1 MKRGFARP
9 TPEKAPV
16 IKPENIVLPTPLSIP
31 PPEGKPWWI
40 VVVGVVVIGLLGGMI
55 AMTFASGSHVFGGVG
70 AIFPIFMIGGMAM
83 MMFGGRFGGQQQ
95 MSRPKL
101 DAMRA
106 QFMLMLDMLRET
118 AHESADSMDANY
130 RWFHPAPTM
139 LASAV
144 GSSRMWERKP
154 DGKDLNFG
162 VVRVGV
168 GMTRPEVTWGEPQ
181 NMPTDIELE
190 PVTGKALQ
198 EFGRYQSVVYNLP
211 KMISLLVEPW
221 YSLIGGREQV
231 LGLMRAIVCQ
241 LAFSHGPDH
250 VQMVVVSSDLEQ
262 WDWVKWLPH
271 FGDPR
276 RQDAAGNA
284 RMVYSS
290 VREFAA
296 EQAEL
301 FAGRGSFTPR
311 HASSSAQTP
320 TPHTVII
327 ADVTDPQWEFVKSA
341 EGIDGVTFFDLT
353 GASMWAAVPER
364 TLQFDDLG
372 VIEALPRDRD
382 TWMVIDEK
390 PWFFALT
397 DHISIAEAE
406 EFAQKLARWR
416 LAEAYEEIGQRVAHI
431 GARDIMAY
439 YGIDDPADIDFGSL
453 WGSRTDTMGRS
464 RLRAPFGN
472 RSDNG
477 ELLFLDMKSLDEGG
491 DGPHGVMSGTTGSGK
506 STLVRT
512 VIESL
517 MLGHPPQELQFVLAD
532 LKGGSAVKPFA
543 GVPHVSRII
552 TDLEEDQALM
562 ERFLDALWGEIARRK
577 AICDSAGVD
586 DAKEYNSVRSR
597 MRARGQDMPPLPML
611 VVVIDEFYEW
621 FRIMPTAVDVLDSIG
636 RQGRAY
642 WIHLMMASQTI
653 ESRAEKLM
661 ENMGYRLVLKA
672 RTAGAAQAAGVP
684 NAVNLPAQA
693 GLGYFRR
700 SLEDIVRFQA
710 EFLWRDYISRGITI
724 DGEEAPALVHSID
737 YVRPQLFTNLFTPLE
752 VSVGGPDLEPVHS
765 NGEVLEAA
773 DAEAEDEEEG
783 IRTPKVGTVIIDQLR
798 KIDFEPYRLWQPPL
812 SEPVA
817 IDELVNRF
825 IGHQWQQDYGTAR
838 DLVFPLGIIDRPF
851 KHDQPPWTVD
861 TSGPGAN
868 VLILGAGGSGKTT
881 ALQTLICSAAL
892 THTPE
897 QVQFYCL
904 AYSGTALTTVAR
916 LPHVGEVAGPTDP
929 YGVRRTVA
937 ELLALVRERKRSFLE
952 YRIASMDVF
961 RRRKFG
967 GEAGPVPNDG
977 FGDVYLVIDNYRALA
992 EENEVLIEQ
1001 VNLIINQGPS
1011 FGVHVVVSADRESEL
1026 RPPVR
1031 SGFGSRVELRL
1042 AAVEDAKLV
1051 RSRFAK
1057 EVPVKP
1063 GRGMVAV
1070 NYVRLDAD
1078 PQAGLHTL
1086 VARPALGSTPTNVF
1100 ASDSIVDAVSRLA
1113 SGQAP
1118 PIRRLPA
1125 RFGVEQVREL
1135 AARDTR
1141 QGVGA
1146 GGIVWAISELDL
1158 APVYLNFAENAH
1170 LVVTGRR
1177 ECGRTTTLATIM
1189 SEIGRLYAPGTSSA
1203 LAATGRAALCP
1214 GVAGRPAPSA
1224 ADRAGLRVRR
1234 EVRLQPR
1241 RRAGDDERHVRPSGQ
1256 PRTTARLVGGGAAV
1270 ALLVERSGDLPDRRR
1285 HTADAGRF
1293 RFAAAQGR
1301 RLGDPGRRCRPA
1313 RDCHPH
1319 VRRLVVRGQRPD
1331 AAGTAPGER
1340 ATTGD
1345 GRRPRR
1351 GLHPRQDEG
1360 WPAAPWSR
1368 PADGRGH
1375 RCVRPGGG
1383 HRAPQVEAAPPRW
1396 GWLACQPQ
1404 RSGNFLSANVFDGKL
1419 ISGVQSGGSSKSG
1432 ICLSHSA
1439 TTMVSSIR
1447 AR

>member
-9 TPEKAPV
+9 TPEKPPV
-16 IKPENIVLPTPLSIP
+16 IKPENIVLSTPLSIP
-31 PPEGKPWWI
+31 PPEGKPWWLI
-40 VVVGVVVIGLLGGMI
+40 VVGVVVVGLLGGMV
-55 AMTFASGSHVFGGVG
+55 AMVFASGSHVFGGIG
-70 AIFPIFMIGGMAM
+70 SIFPLFMMVGIMM
-83 MMFGGRFGGQQQ
+83 MMFRGMGGGQQQ

-118 AHESADSMDANY
+118 AQESADSMDANY
-130 RWFHPAPTM
+130 RWFHPAPNT
-139 LASAV
+139 LAAAV
-144 GSSRMWERKP
+144 GSPRMWERKP

-211 KMISLLVEPW
+211 KMVSLLVEPW
-221 YSLIGGREQV
+221 YALVGEREQV
-231 LGLMRAIVCQ
+231 LGLMRAIICQ

-250 VQMVVVSSDLEQ
+250 VQMIVVSSDLDQ

-271 FGDPR
+271 FGDSR
-276 RQDAAGNA
+276 RHDAAGNA
-284 RMVYSS
+284 RMVYTS

-327 ADVTDPQWEFVKSA
+327 ADVDDPQWEYVISA
-341 EGIDGVTFFDLT
+341 EGVDGVTFFDLT
-353 GASMWAAVPER
+353 GSSMWTDIPER
-364 TLQFDDLG
+364 KLQFDKTG

-382 TWMVIDEK
+382 TWMVIDDK
-390 PWFFALT
+390 AWFFALT
-397 DHISIAEAE
+397 DQVSIAEAE
-406 EFAQKLARWR
+406 EFAQKLAQWR

-431 GARDIMAY
+431 GARDILSY
-439 YGIDDPADIDFGSL
+439 YGIDDPGNIDFDSL
-453 WGSRTDTMGRS
+453 WASRTDTMGRS

-491 DGPHGVMSGTTGSGK
+491 DCPHGVMSGTTGSGK

-517 MLGHPPQELQFVLAD
+517 MLSHPPEELQFVLAD

-586 DAKEYNSVRSR
+586 DAKEYNSVRAR
-597 MRARGQDMPPLPML
+597 MRARGQDMAPLPML

-693 GLGYFRR
+693 GLGYFRK
-700 SLEDIVRFQA
+700 SLEDIIRFQA
-710 EFLWRDYISRGITI
+710 EFLWRDYFQPGVSI

-737 YVRPQLFTNLFTPLE
+737 YIRPQLFTNSFTPLE
-752 VSVGGPDLEPVHS
+752 VSVGGPDIEPVVAQP
-765 NGEVLEAA
+765 NGEVLES
-773 DAEAEDEEEG
+773 DDIEGGEDEDEEG
-783 IRTPKVGTVIIDQLR
+783 VRTPKVGTVIIDQLR
-798 KIDFEPYRLWQPPL
+798 KIKFEPYRLWQPPL
-812 SEPVA
+812 TQPVA
-817 IDELVNRF
+817 IDDLVNRF
-825 IGHQWQQDYGTAR
+825 LGRPWHKEYGSACN
-838 DLVFPLGIIDRPF
+838 LVFPIGIIDRPY

-892 THTPE
+892 THTPQ

-904 AYSGTALTTVAR
+904 AYSSTALTTVSR
-916 LPHVGEVAGPTDP
+916 IPHVGEVAGPTDP

-952 YRIASMDVF
+952 CGIASMEMF

-967 GEAGPVPNDG
+967 GEAGPVPDDG

-1001 VNLIINQGPS
+1001 VNVIINQGPS
-1011 FGVHVVVSADRESEL
+1011 FGVHVVVTADRESEL

-1031 SGFGSRVELRL
+1031 SGFGSRIELRL

-1057 EVPVKP
+1057 DVPVKP

-1070 NYVRLDAD
+1070 NYVRLDSD

-1086 VARPALGSTPTNVF
+1086 VARPALGSTPDNVF
-1100 ASDSIVDAVSRLA
+1100 ECDSVVAAVSRLTSA
-1113 SGQAP
+1113 QAP
-1118 PIRRLPA
+1118 PVRRLPA

-1135 AARDTR
+1135 ASRDTR

-1146 GGIVWAISELDL
+1146 GGIAWAISELDL
-1158 APVYLNFAENAH
+1158 APVYLNFAENSH
-1170 LVVTGRR
+1170 LMVTGRR

-1189 SEIGRLYAPGTSSA
+1189 SEIGRLYAPGASSA
-1203 LAATGRAALCP
+1203 PPPAPGRPSAQVWLVDPRRQLLTALGSDYVERFAYNLDGVVAMMGELAAALAGREPPPGLSAEELLSRSWWSGPEIFLIVDDIQQLPPGFDSPLHKAVPFVNRAADVGLHVIVTRTFGGWSSAGSDP
-1214 GVAGRPAPSA
+1214 MLRALHQANAPLLVMDADPDEGFIRGKMKGGPLPRGRGLLMAEDTGVFVQVA
-1224 ADRAGLRVRR
+1224 ATEVRR
-1234 EVRLQPR
+1234 
-1241 RRAGDDERHVRPSGQ
+1241 
-1256 PRTTARLVGGGAAV
+1256 
-1270 ALLVERSGDLPDRRR
+1270 
-1285 HTADAGRF
+1285 
-1293 RFAAAQGR
+1293 
-1301 RLGDPGRRCRPA
+1301 
-1313 RDCHPH
+1313 
-1319 VRRLVVRGQRPD
+1319 
-1331 AAGTAPGER
+1331 
-1340 ATTGD
+1340 
-1345 GRRPRR
+1345 
-1351 GLHPRQDEG
+1351 
-1360 WPAAPWSR
+1360 
-1368 PADGRGH
+1368 
-1375 RCVRPGGG
+1375 
-1383 HRAPQVEAAPPRW
+1383 
-1396 GWLACQPQ
+1396 
-1404 RSGNFLSANVFDGKL
+1404 
-1419 ISGVQSGGSSKSG
+1419 
-1432 ICLSHSA
+1432 
-1439 TTMVSSIR
+1439 
-1447 AR
+1447 

>member
-9 TPEKAPV
+9 TPEKPPV
-16 IKPENIVLPTPLSIP
+16 IKPENIVLSTPLSIP
-31 PPEGKPWWI
+31 PPEGKPWWLI
-40 VVVGVVVIGLLGGMI
+40 VVGVVVVGLLGGMV
-55 AMTFASGSHVFGGVG
+55 AMVFASGSHVFGGIG
-70 AIFPIFMIGGMAM
+70 SIFPLFMMVGIMM
-83 MMFGGRFGGQQQ
+83 MMFRGMGGGQQQ

-118 AHESADSMDANY
+118 AQESADSMDANY
-130 RWFHPAPTM
+130 RWFHPAPNT
-139 LASAV
+139 LAAAV
-144 GSSRMWERKP
+144 GSPRMWERKP

-211 KMISLLVEPW
+211 KMVSLLVEPW
-221 YSLIGGREQV
+221 YALVGEREQV
-231 LGLMRAIVCQ
+231 LGLMRAIICQ

-250 VQMVVVSSDLEQ
+250 VQMIVVSSDLDQ

-271 FGDPR
+271 FGDSR
-276 RQDAAGNA
+276 RHDAAGNA
-284 RMVYSS
+284 RMVYTS

-327 ADVTDPQWEFVKSA
+327 ADVDDPQWEYVISA
-341 EGIDGVTFFDLT
+341 EGVDGVTFFDLT
-353 GASMWAAVPER
+353 GSSMWTDIPER
-364 TLQFDDLG
+364 KLQFDKTG

-382 TWMVIDEK
+382 TWMVIDDK
-390 PWFFALT
+390 AWFFALT
-397 DHISIAEAE
+397 DQVSIAEAE
-406 EFAQKLARWR
+406 EFAQKLAQWR

-431 GARDIMAY
+431 GARDILSY
-439 YGIDDPADIDFGSL
+439 YGIDDPGNIDFDSL
-453 WGSRTDTMGRS
+453 WASRTDTMGRS

-517 MLGHPPQELQFVLAD
+517 MLSHPPEELQFVLAD

-586 DAKEYNSVRSR
+586 DAKEYNSVRAR
-597 MRARGQDMPPLPML
+597 MRARGQDMAPLPML

-693 GLGYFRR
+693 GLGYFRK
-700 SLEDIVRFQA
+700 SLEDIIRFQA
-710 EFLWRDYISRGITI
+710 EFLWRDYFQPGVSI

-737 YVRPQLFTNLFTPLE
+737 YIRPQLFTNSFTPLE
-752 VSVGGPDLEPVHS
+752 VSVGGPDIEPVVAQP
-765 NGEVLEAA
+765 NGQVLES
-773 DAEAEDEEEG
+773 DDIEGGEDEDEEG
-783 IRTPKVGTVIIDQLR
+783 VRTPKVGTVIIDQLR
-798 KIDFEPYRLWQPPL
+798 KIKFEPYRLWQPPL
-812 SEPVA
+812 TQPVA
-817 IDELVNRF
+817 IDDLVNRF
-825 IGHQWQQDYGTAR
+825 LGRPWHKEYGSACN
-838 DLVFPLGIIDRPF
+838 LVFPIGIIDRPY

-892 THTPE
+892 THTPQ

-904 AYSGTALTTVAR
+904 AYSSTALTTVSR
-916 LPHVGEVAGPTDP
+916 IPHVGEVAGPTDP

-952 YRIASMDVF
+952 CGIASMEMF

-967 GEAGPVPNDG
+967 GEAGPVPDDG

-1001 VNLIINQGPS
+1001 VNVIINQGPS
-1011 FGVHVVVSADRESEL
+1011 FGVHVVVTADRESEL

-1031 SGFGSRVELRL
+1031 SGFGSRIELRL

-1057 EVPVKP
+1057 DVPVKP

-1070 NYVRLDAD
+1070 NYVRLDSD

-1086 VARPALGSTPTNVF
+1086 VARPALGSTPDNVF
-1100 ASDSIVDAVSRLA
+1100 ECDSVVAAVSRLTSA
-1113 SGQAP
+1113 QAP
-1118 PIRRLPA
+1118 PVRRLPA

-1135 AARDTR
+1135 ASRDTR

-1146 GGIVWAISELDL
+1146 GGIAWAISELDL
-1158 APVYLNFAENAH
+1158 APVYLNFAENSH
-1170 LVVTGRR
+1170 LMVTGRR

-1189 SEIGRLYAPGTSSA
+1189 SEIGRLYAPGASSA
-1203 LAATGRAALCP
+1203 PPPAPGRPSAQVWLVDPRRQLLTALGSDYVERFAYNLDGVVAMMGELAAALAGREPPPGLSAEELLSRSWWSGPEIFLIVDDIQQLPPGFDSPLHKAVPFVNRAADVGLHVIVTRTFGGWSSAGSDP
-1214 GVAGRPAPSA
+1214 MLRALHQANAPLLVMDADPDEGFIRGKMKGGPLPRGRGLLMAEDTGVFVQVA
-1224 ADRAGLRVRR
+1224 ATEVRR
-1234 EVRLQPR
+1234 
-1241 RRAGDDERHVRPSGQ
+1241 
-1256 PRTTARLVGGGAAV
+1256 
-1270 ALLVERSGDLPDRRR
+1270 
-1285 HTADAGRF
+1285 
-1293 RFAAAQGR
+1293 
-1301 RLGDPGRRCRPA
+1301 
-1313 RDCHPH
+1313 
-1319 VRRLVVRGQRPD
+1319 
-1331 AAGTAPGER
+1331 
-1340 ATTGD
+1340 
-1345 GRRPRR
+1345 
-1351 GLHPRQDEG
+1351 
-1360 WPAAPWSR
+1360 
-1368 PADGRGH
+1368 
-1375 RCVRPGGG
+1375 
-1383 HRAPQVEAAPPRW
+1383 
-1396 GWLACQPQ
+1396 
-1404 RSGNFLSANVFDGKL
+1404 
-1419 ISGVQSGGSSKSG
+1419 
-1432 ICLSHSA
+1432 
-1439 TTMVSSIR
+1439 
-1447 AR
+1447 

>member
-9 TPEKAPV
+9 TPEKPPV
-16 IKPENIVLPTPLSIP
+16 IKPENIVLSTPLSIP
-31 PPEGKPWWI
+31 PPEGKPWWLI
-40 VVVGVVVIGLLGGMI
+40 VVGVVVVGLLGGMV
-55 AMTFASGSHVFGGVG
+55 AMVFASGSHVFGGIG
-70 AIFPIFMIGGMAM
+70 SIFPLFMMVGIMM
-83 MMFGGRFGGQQQ
+83 MMFRGMGGGQQQ

-118 AHESADSMDANY
+118 AQESADSMDANY
-130 RWFHPAPTM
+130 RWFHPAPNT
-139 LASAV
+139 LAAAV
-144 GSSRMWERKP
+144 GSPRMWERKP

-211 KMISLLVEPW
+211 KMVSLLVEPW
-221 YSLIGGREQV
+221 YALVGEREQV
-231 LGLMRAIVCQ
+231 LGLMRAIICQ

-250 VQMVVVSSDLEQ
+250 VQMIVVSSDLDQ

-271 FGDPR
+271 FGDSR
-276 RQDAAGNA
+276 RHDAAGNA
-284 RMVYSS
+284 RMVYTS

-327 ADVTDPQWEFVKSA
+327 ADVDDPQWEYVISA
-341 EGIDGVTFFDLT
+341 EGVDGVTFFDLT
-353 GASMWAAVPER
+353 GSSMWTDIPER
-364 TLQFDDLG
+364 KLQFDKTG

-382 TWMVIDEK
+382 TWMVIDDK
-390 PWFFALT
+390 AWFFALT
-397 DHISIAEAE
+397 DQVSIAEAE
-406 EFAQKLARWR
+406 EFAQKLAQWR

-431 GARDIMAY
+431 GARDILSY
-439 YGIDDPADIDFGSL
+439 YGIDDPGNIDFDSL
-453 WGSRTDTMGRS
+453 WASRTDTMGRS

-517 MLGHPPQELQFVLAD
+517 MLSHPPEELQFVLAD

-586 DAKEYNSVRSR
+586 DAKEYNSVRAR
-597 MRARGQDMPPLPML
+597 MRARGQDMAPLPML

-693 GLGYFRR
+693 GLGYFRK
-700 SLEDIVRFQA
+700 SLEDIIRFQA
-710 EFLWRDYISRGITI
+710 EFLWRDYFQPGVSI

-737 YVRPQLFTNLFTPLE
+737 YIRPQLFTNSFTPLE
-752 VSVGGPDLEPVHS
+752 VSVGGPDIEPVVAQP
-765 NGEVLEAA
+765 NGEVLES
-773 DAEAEDEEEG
+773 DDIEGGEDEDEEG
-783 IRTPKVGTVIIDQLR
+783 VRTPKVGTVIIDQLR
-798 KIDFEPYRLWQPPL
+798 KIKFEPYRLWQPPL
-812 SEPVA
+812 TQPVA
-817 IDELVNRF
+817 IDDLVNRF
-825 IGHQWQQDYGTAR
+825 LGRPWHKEYGSACN
-838 DLVFPLGIIDRPF
+838 LVFPIGIIDRPY

-892 THTPE
+892 THTPQ

-904 AYSGTALTTVAR
+904 AYSSTALTTVSR
-916 LPHVGEVAGPTDP
+916 IPHVGEVAGPTDP

-952 YRIASMDVF
+952 CGIASMEMF

-967 GEAGPVPNDG
+967 GEAGPVPDDG

-1001 VNLIINQGPS
+1001 VNVIINQGPS
-1011 FGVHVVVSADRESEL
+1011 FGVHVVVTADRESEL

-1031 SGFGSRVELRL
+1031 SGFGSRIELRL

-1057 EVPVKP
+1057 DVPVKP

-1070 NYVRLDAD
+1070 NYVRLDSD

-1086 VARPALGSTPTNVF
+1086 VARPALGSTPDNVF
-1100 ASDSIVDAVSRLA
+1100 ECDSVVAAVSRLTSA
-1113 SGQAP
+1113 QAP
-1118 PIRRLPA
+1118 PVRRLPA

-1135 AARDTR
+1135 ASRDTR

-1146 GGIVWAISELDL
+1146 GGIAWAISELDL
-1158 APVYLNFAENAH
+1158 APVYLNFAENSH
-1170 LVVTGRR
+1170 LMVTGRR

-1189 SEIGRLYAPGTSSA
+1189 SEIGRLYAPGASSA
-1203 LAATGRAALCP
+1203 PPPAPGRTSAQVWLVDPRRQLLTALGSDYVERFAYNLDGVVAMMGELAAALAGREPPPGLSAEELLSRSWWSGPEIFLIVDDIQQLPPGFDSPLHKAVPFVNRAADVGLHVIVTRTFGGWSSAGSDP
-1214 GVAGRPAPSA
+1214 MLRALHQANAPLLVMDADPDEGFIRGKMKGGPLPRGRGLLMAEDTGVFVQVA
-1224 ADRAGLRVRR
+1224 ATEVRR
-1234 EVRLQPR
+1234 
-1241 RRAGDDERHVRPSGQ
+1241 
-1256 PRTTARLVGGGAAV
+1256 
-1270 ALLVERSGDLPDRRR
+1270 
-1285 HTADAGRF
+1285 
-1293 RFAAAQGR
+1293 
-1301 RLGDPGRRCRPA
+1301 
-1313 RDCHPH
+1313 
-1319 VRRLVVRGQRPD
+1319 
-1331 AAGTAPGER
+1331 
-1340 ATTGD
+1340 
-1345 GRRPRR
+1345 
-1351 GLHPRQDEG
+1351 
-1360 WPAAPWSR
+1360 
-1368 PADGRGH
+1368 
-1375 RCVRPGGG
+1375 
-1383 HRAPQVEAAPPRW
+1383 
-1396 GWLACQPQ
+1396 
-1404 RSGNFLSANVFDGKL
+1404 
-1419 ISGVQSGGSSKSG
+1419 
-1432 ICLSHSA
+1432 
-1439 TTMVSSIR
+1439 
-1447 AR
+1447 

>member
-9 TPEKAPV
+9 TPEKPPV
-16 IKPENIVLPTPLSIP
+16 IKPENIVLSTPLSIP
-31 PPEGKPWWI
+31 PPEGKPWWLI
-40 VVVGVVVIGLLGGMI
+40 VVGVVVVGLLGGMV
-55 AMTFASGSHVFGGVG
+55 AMVFASGSHVFGGIG
-70 AIFPIFMIGGMAM
+70 SIFPLFMMVGIMM
-83 MMFGGRFGGQQQ
+83 MMFRGMGGGQQQ

-118 AHESADSMDANY
+118 AQESADSMDANY
-130 RWFHPAPTM
+130 RWFHPAPNT
-139 LASAV
+139 LAAAV
-144 GSSRMWERKP
+144 GSPRMWERKP

-211 KMISLLVEPW
+211 KMVSLLVEPW
-221 YSLIGGREQV
+221 YALVGEREQV
-231 LGLMRAIVCQ
+231 LGLMRAIICQ

-250 VQMVVVSSDLEQ
+250 VQMIVVSSDLDQ

-271 FGDPR
+271 FGDSR
-276 RQDAAGNA
+276 RHDAAGNA
-284 RMVYSS
+284 RMVYTS

-327 ADVTDPQWEFVKSA
+327 ADVDDPQWEYVISA
-341 EGIDGVTFFDLT
+341 EGVDGVTFFDLT
-353 GASMWAAVPER
+353 GSSMWTDIPER
-364 TLQFDDLG
+364 KLQFDKTG

-382 TWMVIDEK
+382 TWMVIDDK
-390 PWFFALT
+390 AWFFALT
-397 DHISIAEAE
+397 DQVSIAEAE
-406 EFAQKLARWR
+406 EFAQKLAQWR

-431 GARDIMAY
+431 GARDILSY
-439 YGIDDPADIDFGSL
+439 YGIDDPGNIDFDSL
-453 WGSRTDTMGRS
+453 WASRTDTMGRS

-517 MLGHPPQELQFVLAD
+517 MLSHPPEELQFVLAD

-586 DAKEYNSVRSR
+586 DAKEYNSVRAR
-597 MRARGQDMPPLPML
+597 MRARGQDMAPLPML

-693 GLGYFRR
+693 GLGYFRK
-700 SLEDIVRFQA
+700 SLEDIIRFQA
-710 EFLWRDYISRGITI
+710 EFLWRDYFQPGVSI

-737 YVRPQLFTNLFTPLE
+737 YIRPQLFTNSFTPLE
-752 VSVGGPDLEPVHS
+752 VSVGGPDIEPVVAQP
-765 NGEVLEAA
+765 NGEVLES
-773 DAEAEDEEEG
+773 DDIEGGEDEDEEG
-783 IRTPKVGTVIIDQLR
+783 VRTPKVGTVIIDQLR
-798 KIDFEPYRLWQPPL
+798 KIKFEPYRLWQPPL
-812 SEPVA
+812 TQPVA
-817 IDELVNRF
+817 IDDLVNRF
-825 IGHQWQQDYGTAR
+825 LGRPWHKEYGSACN
-838 DLVFPLGIIDRPF
+838 LVFPIGIIDRPY

-868 VLILGAGGSGKTT
+868 VLILGVGGSGKTT

-892 THTPE
+892 THTPQ

-904 AYSGTALTTVAR
+904 AYSSTALTTVSR
-916 LPHVGEVAGPTDP
+916 IPHVGEVAGPTDP

-952 YRIASMDVF
+952 CGIASMEMF

-967 GEAGPVPNDG
+967 GEAGPVPDDG

-1001 VNLIINQGPS
+1001 VNVIINQGPS
-1011 FGVHVVVSADRESEL
+1011 FGVHVVVTADRESEL

-1031 SGFGSRVELRL
+1031 SGFGSRIELRL

-1057 EVPVKP
+1057 DVPVKP

-1070 NYVRLDAD
+1070 NYVRLDSD

-1086 VARPALGSTPTNVF
+1086 VARPALGSTPDNVF
-1100 ASDSIVDAVSRLA
+1100 ECDSVVAAVSRLTSA
-1113 SGQAP
+1113 QAP
-1118 PIRRLPA
+1118 PVRRLPA

-1135 AARDTR
+1135 ASRDTR

-1146 GGIVWAISELDL
+1146 GGIAWAISELDL
-1158 APVYLNFAENAH
+1158 APVYLNFAENSH
-1170 LVVTGRR
+1170 LMVTGRR

-1189 SEIGRLYAPGTSSA
+1189 SEIGRLYAPGASSA
-1203 LAATGRAALCP
+1203 PPPAPGRPSAQVWLVDPRRQLLTALGSDYVERFAYNLDGVVAMMGELAAALAGREPPPGLSAEELLSRSWWSGPEIFLIVDDIQQLPPGFDSPLHKAVPFVNRAADVGLHVIVTRTFGGWSSAGSDP
-1214 GVAGRPAPSA
+1214 MLRALHQANAPLLVMDADPDEGFIRGKMKGGPLPRGRGLLMAEDTGVFVQVA
-1224 ADRAGLRVRR
+1224 ATEVRR
-1234 EVRLQPR
+1234 
-1241 RRAGDDERHVRPSGQ
+1241 
-1256 PRTTARLVGGGAAV
+1256 
-1270 ALLVERSGDLPDRRR
+1270 
-1285 HTADAGRF
+1285 
-1293 RFAAAQGR
+1293 
-1301 RLGDPGRRCRPA
+1301 
-1313 RDCHPH
+1313 
-1319 VRRLVVRGQRPD
+1319 
-1331 AAGTAPGER
+1331 
-1340 ATTGD
+1340 
-1345 GRRPRR
+1345 
-1351 GLHPRQDEG
+1351 
-1360 WPAAPWSR
+1360 
-1368 PADGRGH
+1368 
-1375 RCVRPGGG
+1375 
-1383 HRAPQVEAAPPRW
+1383 
-1396 GWLACQPQ
+1396 
-1404 RSGNFLSANVFDGKL
+1404 
-1419 ISGVQSGGSSKSG
+1419 
-1432 ICLSHSA
+1432 
-1439 TTMVSSIR
+1439 
-1447 AR
+1447 

>member
-9 TPEKAPV
+9 TPEKPPV
-16 IKPENIVLPTPLSIP
+16 IKPENIVLSTPLSIP
-31 PPEGKPWWI
+31 PPEGKPWWLI
-40 VVVGVVVIGLLGGMI
+40 VVGVVVVGLLGGMV
-55 AMTFASGSHVFGGVG
+55 AMVFASGSHVFGGIG
-70 AIFPIFMIGGMAM
+70 SIFPLFMMVGIMM
-83 MMFGGRFGGQQQ
+83 MMFRGMGGGQQQ

-118 AHESADSMDANY
+118 AQESADSMDANY
-130 RWFHPAPTM
+130 RWFHPAPNT
-139 LASAV
+139 LAAAV
-144 GSSRMWERKP
+144 GSPRMWERKP

-211 KMISLLVEPW
+211 KMVSLLVEPW
-221 YSLIGGREQV
+221 YALVGEREQV
-231 LGLMRAIVCQ
+231 LGLMRAIICQ

-250 VQMVVVSSDLEQ
+250 VQMIVVSSDLDQ

-271 FGDPR
+271 FGDSR
-276 RQDAAGNA
+276 RHDAAGNA
-284 RMVYSS
+284 RMVYTS

-327 ADVTDPQWEFVKSA
+327 ADVDDPQWEYVISA
-341 EGIDGVTFFDLT
+341 EGVDGVTFFDLT
-353 GASMWAAVPER
+353 GSSMWTDIPER
-364 TLQFDDLG
+364 KLQFDKTG

-382 TWMVIDEK
+382 TWMVIDDK
-390 PWFFALT
+390 AWFFALT
-397 DHISIAEAE
+397 DQVSIAEAE
-406 EFAQKLARWR
+406 EFAQKLAQWR

-431 GARDIMAY
+431 GARDILSY
-439 YGIDDPADIDFGSL
+439 YGIDDPGNIDFDSL
-453 WGSRTDTMGRS
+453 WASRTDTMGRS

-517 MLGHPPQELQFVLAD
+517 MLSHPPEELQFVLAD

-586 DAKEYNSVRSR
+586 DAKEYNSVRAR
-597 MRARGQDMPPLPML
+597 MRARGQDMAPLPML

-672 RTAGAAQAAGVP
+672 RTAGAAHAAGVP

-693 GLGYFRR
+693 GLGYFRK
-700 SLEDIVRFQA
+700 SLEDIIRFQA
-710 EFLWRDYISRGITI
+710 EFLWRDYFQPGVSI

-737 YVRPQLFTNLFTPLE
+737 YIRPQLFTNSFTPLE
-752 VSVGGPDLEPVHS
+752 VSVGGPDIEPVVAQP
-765 NGEVLEAA
+765 NGEVLES
-773 DAEAEDEEEG
+773 DDIEGGEDEDEEG
-783 IRTPKVGTVIIDQLR
+783 VRTPKVGTVIIDQLR
-798 KIDFEPYRLWQPPL
+798 KIKFEPYRLWQPPL
-812 SEPVA
+812 TQPVA
-817 IDELVNRF
+817 IDDLVNRF
-825 IGHQWQQDYGTAR
+825 LGRPWHKEYGSACN
-838 DLVFPLGIIDRPF
+838 LVFPIGIIDRPY

-892 THTPE
+892 THTPQ

-904 AYSGTALTTVAR
+904 AYSSTALTTVSR
-916 LPHVGEVAGPTDP
+916 IPHVGEVAGPTDP

-952 YRIASMDVF
+952 CGIASMEMF

-967 GEAGPVPNDG
+967 GEAGPVPDDG

-1001 VNLIINQGPS
+1001 VNVIINQGPS
-1011 FGVHVVVSADRESEL
+1011 FGVHVVVTADRESEL

-1031 SGFGSRVELRL
+1031 SGFGSRIELRL

-1057 EVPVKP
+1057 DVPVKP

-1070 NYVRLDAD
+1070 NYVRLDSD

-1086 VARPALGSTPTNVF
+1086 VARPALGSTPDNVF
-1100 ASDSIVDAVSRLA
+1100 ECDSVVAAVSRLTSA
-1113 SGQAP
+1113 QAP
-1118 PIRRLPA
+1118 PVRRLPA

-1135 AARDTR
+1135 ASRDTR

-1146 GGIVWAISELDL
+1146 GGIAWAISELDL
-1158 APVYLNFAENAH
+1158 APVYLNFAENSH
-1170 LVVTGRR
+1170 LMVTGRR

-1189 SEIGRLYAPGTSSA
+1189 SEIGRLYAPGASSA
-1203 LAATGRAALCP
+1203 PPPAPGRPSAQVWLVDPRRQLLTALGSDYVERFAYNLDGVVAMMGELAAALAGREPPPGLSAEELLSRSWWSGPEIFLIVDDIQQLPPGFDSPLHKAVPFVNRAADVGLHVIVTRTFGGWSSAGSDP
-1214 GVAGRPAPSA
+1214 MLRALHQANAPLLVMDADPDEGFIRGKMKGGPLPRGRGLLMAEDTGVFVQVA
-1224 ADRAGLRVRR
+1224 ATEVRR
-1234 EVRLQPR
+1234 
-1241 RRAGDDERHVRPSGQ
+1241 
-1256 PRTTARLVGGGAAV
+1256 
-1270 ALLVERSGDLPDRRR
+1270 
-1285 HTADAGRF
+1285 
-1293 RFAAAQGR
+1293 
-1301 RLGDPGRRCRPA
+1301 
-1313 RDCHPH
+1313 
-1319 VRRLVVRGQRPD
+1319 
-1331 AAGTAPGER
+1331 
-1340 ATTGD
+1340 
-1345 GRRPRR
+1345 
-1351 GLHPRQDEG
+1351 
-1360 WPAAPWSR
+1360 
-1368 PADGRGH
+1368 
-1375 RCVRPGGG
+1375 
-1383 HRAPQVEAAPPRW
+1383 
-1396 GWLACQPQ
+1396 
-1404 RSGNFLSANVFDGKL
+1404 
-1419 ISGVQSGGSSKSG
+1419 
-1432 ICLSHSA
+1432 
-1439 TTMVSSIR
+1439 
-1447 AR
+1447 

>member
-9 TPEKAPV
+9 TPEKPPV
-16 IKPENIVLPTPLSIP
+16 IKPENIVLSTPLSIP
-31 PPEGKPWWI
+31 PPEGKPWWLI
-40 VVVGVVVIGLLGGMI
+40 VVGVVVVGLLGGMV
-55 AMTFASGSHVFGGVG
+55 AMVFASGSHVFGGIG
-70 AIFPIFMIGGMAM
+70 SIFPLFMMVGIMM
-83 MMFGGRFGGQQQ
+83 MMFRGMGGGQQQ

-118 AHESADSMDANY
+118 AQESADSMDANY
-130 RWFHPAPTM
+130 RWFHPAPNT
-139 LASAV
+139 LAAAV
-144 GSSRMWERKP
+144 GSPRMWERKP

-211 KMISLLVEPW
+211 KMVSLLVEPW
-221 YSLIGGREQV
+221 YALVGEREQV
-231 LGLMRAIVCQ
+231 LGLMRAIICQ

-250 VQMVVVSSDLEQ
+250 VQMIVVSSDLDQ

-271 FGDPR
+271 FGDSR
-276 RQDAAGNA
+276 RHDAAGNA
-284 RMVYSS
+284 RMVYTS

-327 ADVTDPQWEFVKSA
+327 ADVDDPQWEYVISA
-341 EGIDGVTFFDLT
+341 EGVDGVTFFDLT
-353 GASMWAAVPER
+353 GSSMWTDIPER
-364 TLQFDDLG
+364 KLQFDKTG

-382 TWMVIDEK
+382 TWMVIDDK
-390 PWFFALT
+390 AWFFALT
-397 DHISIAEAE
+397 DQVSIAEAE
-406 EFAQKLARWR
+406 EFAQKLAQWR

-431 GARDIMAY
+431 GARDILSY
-439 YGIDDPADIDFGSL
+439 YGIDDPGNIDFDSL
-453 WGSRTDTMGRS
+453 WASRTDTMGRS

-517 MLGHPPQELQFVLAD
+517 MLSHPPEELQFVLAD

-586 DAKEYNSVRSR
+586 DAKEYNSVRAR
-597 MRARGQDMPPLPML
+597 MRARGQDMAPLPML

-693 GLGYFRR
+693 GLGYFRK
-700 SLEDIVRFQA
+700 SLEDIIRFQA
-710 EFLWRDYISRGITI
+710 EFLWRDYFQPGVSI

-737 YVRPQLFTNLFTPLE
+737 YIRPQLFTNSFTPLE
-752 VSVGGPDLEPVHS
+752 VSVGGPDIEPVVAQP
-765 NGEVLEAA
+765 NGEVLES
-773 DAEAEDEEEG
+773 DDIEGGEDEDEEG
-783 IRTPKVGTVIIDQLR
+783 VRTPKVGTVIIDQLR
-798 KIDFEPYRLWQPPL
+798 KIKFEPYRLWQPPL
-812 SEPVA
+812 TQPVA
-817 IDELVNRF
+817 IDDLVNRF
-825 IGHQWQQDYGTAR
+825 LGRPWHKEYGSACN
-838 DLVFPLGIIDRPF
+838 LVFPIGIIDRPY

-892 THTPE
+892 THTPQ

-904 AYSGTALTTVAR
+904 AYSSTALTTVSR
-916 LPHVGEVAGPTDP
+916 IPHVGEVAGPTDP

-952 YRIASMDVF
+952 CGIASMEMF

-967 GEAGPVPNDG
+967 GEAGPVPDDG

-1001 VNLIINQGPS
+1001 VNVIINQGPS
-1011 FGVHVVVSADRESEL
+1011 FGVHVVVTADRESEL

-1031 SGFGSRVELRL
+1031 SGFGSRIELRL
-1042 AAVEDAKLV
+1042 AAVEDAKLA

-1057 EVPVKP
+1057 DVPVKP

-1070 NYVRLDAD
+1070 NYVRLDSD

-1086 VARPALGSTPTNVF
+1086 VARPALGSTPDNVF
-1100 ASDSIVDAVSRLA
+1100 ECDSVVAAVSRLTSA
-1113 SGQAP
+1113 QAP
-1118 PIRRLPA
+1118 PVRRLPA

-1135 AARDTR
+1135 ASRDTR

-1146 GGIVWAISELDL
+1146 GGIAWAISELDL
-1158 APVYLNFAENAH
+1158 APVYLNFAENSH
-1170 LVVTGRR
+1170 LMVTGRR

-1189 SEIGRLYAPGTSSA
+1189 SEIGRLYAPGASSA
-1203 LAATGRAALCP
+1203 PPPAPGRPSAQVWLVDPRRQLLTALGSDYVERFAYNLDGVVAMMGELAAALAGREPPPGLSAEELLSRSWWSGPEIFLIVDDIQQLPPGFDSPLHKAVPFVNRAADVGLHVIVTRTFGGWSSAGSDP
-1214 GVAGRPAPSA
+1214 MLRALHQANAPLLVMDADPDEGFIRGKMKGGPLPRGRGLLMAEDTGVFVQVA
-1224 ADRAGLRVRR
+1224 ATEVRR
-1234 EVRLQPR
+1234 
-1241 RRAGDDERHVRPSGQ
+1241 
-1256 PRTTARLVGGGAAV
+1256 
-1270 ALLVERSGDLPDRRR
+1270 
-1285 HTADAGRF
+1285 
-1293 RFAAAQGR
+1293 
-1301 RLGDPGRRCRPA
+1301 
-1313 RDCHPH
+1313 
-1319 VRRLVVRGQRPD
+1319 
-1331 AAGTAPGER
+1331 
-1340 ATTGD
+1340 
-1345 GRRPRR
+1345 
-1351 GLHPRQDEG
+1351 
-1360 WPAAPWSR
+1360 
-1368 PADGRGH
+1368 
-1375 RCVRPGGG
+1375 
-1383 HRAPQVEAAPPRW
+1383 
-1396 GWLACQPQ
+1396 
-1404 RSGNFLSANVFDGKL
+1404 
-1419 ISGVQSGGSSKSG
+1419 
-1432 ICLSHSA
+1432 
-1439 TTMVSSIR
+1439 
-1447 AR
+1447 

>member
-9 TPEKAPV
+9 TPEKPPV
-16 IKPENIVLPTPLSIP
+16 IKPENIVLSTPLSIP
-31 PPEGKPWWI
+31 PPEGKPWWLI
-40 VVVGVVVIGLLGGMI
+40 VVGVVVVGLLGGMV
-55 AMTFASGSHVFGGVG
+55 AMVFASGSHVFGGIG
-70 AIFPIFMIGGMAM
+70 SIFPLFMMVGIMM
-83 MMFGGRFGGQQQ
+83 MMFRGMGGGQQQ

-106 QFMLMLDMLRET
+106 QFMLMRDMLRET
-118 AHESADSMDANY
+118 AQESADSMDANY
-130 RWFHPAPTM
+130 RWFHPAPNT
-139 LASAV
+139 LAAAV
-144 GSSRMWERKP
+144 GSPRMWERKP

-211 KMISLLVEPW
+211 KMVSLLVEPW
-221 YSLIGGREQV
+221 YALVGEREQV
-231 LGLMRAIVCQ
+231 LGLMRAIICQ

-250 VQMVVVSSDLEQ
+250 VQMIVVSSDLDQ

-271 FGDPR
+271 FGDSR
-276 RQDAAGNA
+276 RHDAAGNA
-284 RMVYSS
+284 RMVYTS

-327 ADVTDPQWEFVKSA
+327 ADVDDPQWEYVISA
-341 EGIDGVTFFDLT
+341 EGVDGVTFFDLT
-353 GASMWAAVPER
+353 GSSMWTDIPER
-364 TLQFDDLG
+364 KLQFDKTG

-382 TWMVIDEK
+382 TWMVIDDK
-390 PWFFALT
+390 AWFFALT
-397 DHISIAEAE
+397 DQVSIAEAE
-406 EFAQKLARWR
+406 EFAQKLAQWR

-431 GARDIMAY
+431 GARDILSY
-439 YGIDDPADIDFGSL
+439 YGIDDPGNIDFDSL
-453 WGSRTDTMGRS
+453 WASRTDTMGRS

-517 MLGHPPQELQFVLAD
+517 MLSHPPEELQFVLAD

-586 DAKEYNSVRSR
+586 DAKEYNSVRAR
-597 MRARGQDMPPLPML
+597 MRARGQDMAPLPML

-693 GLGYFRR
+693 GLGYFRK
-700 SLEDIVRFQA
+700 SLEDIIRFQA
-710 EFLWRDYISRGITI
+710 EFLWRDYFQPGVSI

-737 YVRPQLFTNLFTPLE
+737 YIRPQLFTNSFTPLE
-752 VSVGGPDLEPVHS
+752 VSVGGPDIEPVVAQP
-765 NGEVLEAA
+765 NGEVLES
-773 DAEAEDEEEG
+773 DDIEGGEDEDEEG
-783 IRTPKVGTVIIDQLR
+783 VRTPKVGTVIIDQLR
-798 KIDFEPYRLWQPPL
+798 KIKFEPYRLWQPPL
-812 SEPVA
+812 TQPVA
-817 IDELVNRF
+817 IDDLVNRF
-825 IGHQWQQDYGTAR
+825 LGRPWHKEYGSACN
-838 DLVFPLGIIDRPF
+838 LVFPIGIIDRPY

-892 THTPE
+892 THTPQ

-904 AYSGTALTTVAR
+904 AYSSTALTTVSR
-916 LPHVGEVAGPTDP
+916 IPHVGEVAGPTDP

-952 YRIASMDVF
+952 CGIASMEMF

-967 GEAGPVPNDG
+967 GEAGPVPDDG

-1001 VNLIINQGPS
+1001 VNVIINQGPS
-1011 FGVHVVVSADRESEL
+1011 FGVHVVVTADRESEL

-1031 SGFGSRVELRL
+1031 SGFGSRIELRL

-1057 EVPVKP
+1057 DVPVKP

-1070 NYVRLDAD
+1070 NYVRLDSD

-1086 VARPALGSTPTNVF
+1086 VARPALGSTPDNVF
-1100 ASDSIVDAVSRLA
+1100 ECDSVVAAVSRLTSA
-1113 SGQAP
+1113 QAP
-1118 PIRRLPA
+1118 PVRRLPA

-1135 AARDTR
+1135 ASRDTR

-1146 GGIVWAISELDL
+1146 GGIAWAISELDL
-1158 APVYLNFAENAH
+1158 APVYLNFAENSH
-1170 LVVTGRR
+1170 LMVTGRR

-1189 SEIGRLYAPGTSSA
+1189 SEIGRLYAPGASSA
-1203 LAATGRAALCP
+1203 PPPAPGRPSAQVWLVDPRRQLLTALGSDYVERFAYNLDGVVAMMGELAAALAGREPPPGLSAEELLSRSWWSGPEIFLIVDDIQQLPPGFDSPLHKAVPFVNRAADVGLHVIVTRTFGGWSSAGSDP
-1214 GVAGRPAPSA
+1214 MLRALHQANAPLLVMDADPDEGFIRGKMKGGPLPRGRGLLMAEDTGVFVQVA
-1224 ADRAGLRVRR
+1224 ATEVRR
-1234 EVRLQPR
+1234 
-1241 RRAGDDERHVRPSGQ
+1241 
-1256 PRTTARLVGGGAAV
+1256 
-1270 ALLVERSGDLPDRRR
+1270 
-1285 HTADAGRF
+1285 
-1293 RFAAAQGR
+1293 
-1301 RLGDPGRRCRPA
+1301 
-1313 RDCHPH
+1313 
-1319 VRRLVVRGQRPD
+1319 
-1331 AAGTAPGER
+1331 
-1340 ATTGD
+1340 
-1345 GRRPRR
+1345 
-1351 GLHPRQDEG
+1351 
-1360 WPAAPWSR
+1360 
-1368 PADGRGH
+1368 
-1375 RCVRPGGG
+1375 
-1383 HRAPQVEAAPPRW
+1383 
-1396 GWLACQPQ
+1396 
-1404 RSGNFLSANVFDGKL
+1404 
-1419 ISGVQSGGSSKSG
+1419 
-1432 ICLSHSA
+1432 
-1439 TTMVSSIR
+1439 
-1447 AR
+1447 

>member
-9 TPEKAPV
+9 TPEKPPV
-16 IKPENIVLPTPLSIP
+16 IKPENIVLSTPLSIP
-31 PPEGKPWWI
+31 PPEGKPWWLI
-40 VVVGVVVIGLLGGMI
+40 VVGVVVVGLLGGMV
-55 AMTFASGSHVFGGVG
+55 AMVFASGSHVFGGIG
-70 AIFPIFMIGGMAM
+70 SIFPLFMMVGIMM
-83 MMFGGRFGGQQQ
+83 MMFRGMGGGQQQ

-118 AHESADSMDANY
+118 AQESADSMDANY
-130 RWFHPAPTM
+130 RWFHPAPNT
-139 LASAV
+139 LAAAV
-144 GSSRMWERKP
+144 GSPRMWERKP

-211 KMISLLVEPW
+211 KMVSLLVEPW
-221 YSLIGGREQV
+221 YALVGEREQV
-231 LGLMRAIVCQ
+231 LGLMRAIICQ

-250 VQMVVVSSDLEQ
+250 VQMIVVSSDLDQ

-271 FGDPR
+271 FGDSR
-276 RQDAAGNA
+276 RHDAAGNA
-284 RMVYSS
+284 RMVYTS

-327 ADVTDPQWEFVKSA
+327 ADVDDPQWEYVISA
-341 EGIDGVTFFDLT
+341 EGVDGVTFFDLT
-353 GASMWAAVPER
+353 GSSMWTDIPER
-364 TLQFDDLG
+364 KLQFDKTG

-382 TWMVIDEK
+382 TWMVIDDK
-390 PWFFALT
+390 AWFFALT
-397 DHISIAEAE
+397 DQVSIAEAE
-406 EFAQKLARWR
+406 EFAQKLAQWR

-431 GARDIMAY
+431 GARDILSY
-439 YGIDDPADIDFGSL
+439 YGIDDPGNIDFDSL
-453 WGSRTDTMGRS
+453 WASRTDTMGRS

-517 MLGHPPQELQFVLAD
+517 MLSHPPEELQFVLAD

-586 DAKEYNSVRSR
+586 DAKEYNSVRAR
-597 MRARGQDMPPLPML
+597 MRARGQDMAPLPML

-693 GLGYFRR
+693 GLGYFRK
-700 SLEDIVRFQA
+700 SLEDIIRFQA
-710 EFLWRDYISRGITI
+710 EFLWRDYFQPGVSI

-737 YVRPQLFTNLFTPLE
+737 YIRPQLFTNSFTPLE
-752 VSVGGPDLEPVHS
+752 VSVGGPDIEPVVAQP
-765 NGEVLEAA
+765 NGEVLES
-773 DAEAEDEEEG
+773 DDIEGGEDEDEEG
-783 IRTPKVGTVIIDQLR
+783 VRTPKVGTVIIDQLR
-798 KIDFEPYRLWQPPL
+798 KIKFEPYRLWQPPL
-812 SEPVA
+812 TQPVA
-817 IDELVNRF
+817 IDDLVNRF
-825 IGHQWQQDYGTAR
+825 LGRPWHKEYGSACN
-838 DLVFPLGIIDRPF
+838 LVFPIGIIDRPY

-892 THTPE
+892 THTPQ

-904 AYSGTALTTVAR
+904 AYSSTALTTVSR
-916 LPHVGEVAGPTDP
+916 IPHVGEVAGPTDP
-929 YGVRRTVA
+929 YGVRRSVA

-952 YRIASMDVF
+952 CGIASMEMF

-967 GEAGPVPNDG
+967 GEAGPVPDDG

-1001 VNLIINQGPS
+1001 VNVIINQGPS
-1011 FGVHVVVSADRESEL
+1011 FGVHVVVTADRESEL

-1031 SGFGSRVELRL
+1031 SGFGSRIELRL

-1057 EVPVKP
+1057 DVPVKP

-1070 NYVRLDAD
+1070 NYVRLDSD

-1086 VARPALGSTPTNVF
+1086 VARPALGSTPDNVF
-1100 ASDSIVDAVSRLA
+1100 ECDSVVAAVSRLTSA
-1113 SGQAP
+1113 QAP
-1118 PIRRLPA
+1118 PVRRLPA

-1135 AARDTR
+1135 ASRDTR

-1146 GGIVWAISELDL
+1146 GGIAWAISELDL
-1158 APVYLNFAENAH
+1158 APVYLNFAENSH
-1170 LVVTGRR
+1170 LMVTGRR

-1189 SEIGRLYAPGTSSA
+1189 SEIGRLYAPGASSA
-1203 LAATGRAALCP
+1203 PPPAPGRPSAQVWLVDPRRQLLTALGSDYVERFAYNLDGVVAMMGELAAALAGREPPPGLSAEELLSRSWWSGPEIFLIVDDIQQLPPGFDSPLHKAVPFVNRAADVGLHVIFTRTFGGWSSAGSDP
-1214 GVAGRPAPSA
+1214 MLRALHQANAPLLVMDADPDEGFIRGKMKGGPLPRGRGLLMAEDTGVFVQVA
-1224 ADRAGLRVRR
+1224 ATEVRR
-1234 EVRLQPR
+1234 
-1241 RRAGDDERHVRPSGQ
+1241 
-1256 PRTTARLVGGGAAV
+1256 
-1270 ALLVERSGDLPDRRR
+1270 
-1285 HTADAGRF
+1285 
-1293 RFAAAQGR
+1293 
-1301 RLGDPGRRCRPA
+1301 
-1313 RDCHPH
+1313 
-1319 VRRLVVRGQRPD
+1319 
-1331 AAGTAPGER
+1331 
-1340 ATTGD
+1340 
-1345 GRRPRR
+1345 
-1351 GLHPRQDEG
+1351 
-1360 WPAAPWSR
+1360 
-1368 PADGRGH
+1368 
-1375 RCVRPGGG
+1375 
-1383 HRAPQVEAAPPRW
+1383 
-1396 GWLACQPQ
+1396 
-1404 RSGNFLSANVFDGKL
+1404 
-1419 ISGVQSGGSSKSG
+1419 
-1432 ICLSHSA
+1432 
-1439 TTMVSSIR
+1439 
-1447 AR
+1447 

>member
-31 PPEGKPWWI
+31 PPEGKPWWLI
-40 VVVGVVVIGLLGGMI
+40 VVGVVVVGLLGGMV
-55 AMTFASGSHVFGGVG
+55 AMVFASGSHVFGGVG
-70 AIFPIFMIGGMAM
+70 SIFPIFMMVGIMM
-83 MMFGGRFGGQQQ
+83 MMFRSVGAGGQQQ

-118 AHESADSMDANY
+118 AQESADSMDSNY
-130 RWFHPAPTM
+130 RWFHPAPST
-139 LASAV
+139 LAAAV
-144 GSSRMWERKP
+144 GSPRMWERKP

-221 YSLIGGREQV
+221 YALVGEREQA
-231 LGLMRAIVCQ
+231 LGLMRAIICQ
-241 LAFSHGPDH
+241 LTFSHGPDH
-250 VQMVVVSSDLEQ
+250 VQFIVVSSDLAE
-262 WDWVKWLPH
+262 WEWVKWLPH
-271 FGDPR
+271 FGDSR
-276 RQDAAGNA
+276 RYDAAGNA

-296 EQAEL
+296 EQGEL

-327 ADVTDPQWEFVKSA
+327 CDVDDPQWEYVISA
-341 EGIDGVTFFDLT
+341 EGVDGVTFFDLT
-353 GASMWAAVPER
+353 GSPMWTNVPER
-364 TLQFDDLG
+364 KLEFDKTG

-382 TWMVIDEK
+382 TWVVIDDNA
-390 PWFFALT
+390 WFFALT
-397 DHISIAEAE
+397 DHVSIAEAE
-406 EFAQKLARWR
+406 EFGQKLAQWR

-431 GARDIMAY
+431 GARDILAY
-439 YGIDDPADIDFGSL
+439 YGIDDPGNIDFDYL
-453 WGSRTDTMGRS
+453 WGSRTDSMGRS

-517 MLGHPPQELQFVLAD
+517 MLGHPPEELQFVLAD

-586 DAKEYNSVRSR
+586 DAKEYNSVRGR
-597 MRARGQDMPPLPML
+597 MRARGQDMAPLPML

-693 GLGYFRR
+693 GLGYFRK
-700 SLEDIVRFQA
+700 SLEDIIRFQA
-710 EFLWRDYISRGITI
+710 EFLWRDYFQPGITV
-724 DGEEAPALVHSID
+724 DGEEAPVLVHSID
-737 YVRPQLFTNLFTPLE
+737 YIRPQLFTNSFTPLE
-752 VSVGGPDLEPVHS
+752 VTVGGPEIDKVVAHA
-765 NGEVLEAA
+765 NGEVVEE
-773 DAEAEDEEEG
+773 AEAEAEAEEEG
-783 IRTPKVGTVIIDQLR
+783 IRVPKVGTVIIDQLR
-798 KIDFEPYRLWQPPL
+798 RINFEPYRLWQPPL
-812 SEPVA
+812 TQPVA
-817 IDELVNRF
+817 IDDLVNWF
-825 IGHQWQQDYGTAR
+825 LGHPWQKEYGSAR
-838 DLVFPLGIIDRPF
+838 NLVFPIGVIDRPF

-861 TSGPGAN
+861 TSGPGSN

-881 ALQTLICSAAL
+881 ALQTLISSAAL
-892 THTPE
+892 THTPD
-897 QVQFYCL
+897 QVQVYCL
-904 AYSGTALTTVAR
+904 AYSSTALTTVSK

-952 YRIASMDVF
+952 YGIASMEMF

-1011 FGVHVVVSADRESEL
+1011 FGVHVVVTADRESEL

-1057 EVPVKP
+1057 DVPVKP

-1070 NYVRLDAD
+1070 NYVRLDSD

-1086 VARPALGSTPTNVF
+1086 VARPAMGSTPTNVF
-1100 ASDSIVDAVSRLA
+1100 ECDSVVAAVSRLTT
-1113 SGQAP
+1113 SQAP
-1118 PIRRLPA
+1118 PVRRLPA
-1125 RFGVEQVREL
+1125 SFGVDQVRQL

-1141 QGVGA
+1141 QGVGV
-1146 GGIVWAISELDL
+1146 GGIAWAISELDL
-1158 APVYLNFAENAH
+1158 QPVYLNFAENSH
-1170 LVVTGRR
+1170 LMVTGRR

-1189 SEIGRLYAPGTSSA
+1189 SEIGRLYAPGATSVPAPPPGQPSA
-1203 LAATGRAALCP
+1203 QVWLIDPRRQLLTALGSNYVERFAYNLDGVQAKMGELAAVL
-1214 GVAGRPAPSA
+1214 AGREPPPGLSA
-1224 ADRAGLRVRR
+1224 EELLSRSWWSGPEIFLIV
-1234 EVRLQPR
+1234 
-1241 RRAGDDERHVRPSGQ
+1241 DDIQ
-1256 PRTTARLVGGGAAV
+1256 Q
-1270 ALLVERSGDLPDRRR
+1270 LP
-1285 HTADAGRF
+1285 
-1293 RFAAAQGR
+1293 
-1301 RLGDPGRRCRPA
+1301 PGFDSP
-1313 RDCHPH
+1313 
-1319 VRRLVVRGQRPD
+1319 
-1331 AAGTAPGER
+1331 
-1340 ATTGD
+1340 
-1345 GRRPRR
+1345 
-1351 GLHPRQDEG
+1351 LHK
-1360 WPAAPWSR
+1360 AAPWVNR
-1368 PADGRGH
+1368 AADVGLHVIVTRSFGGWSSAGSDPMLRALHQANAPLLVMDADPDEGFIRGKMKGGPLPRGRGLLMAEDTGVFVQVALTE
-1375 RCVRPGGG
+1375 VR
-1383 HRAPQVEAAPPRW
+1383 
-1396 GWLACQPQ
+1396 
-1404 RSGNFLSANVFDGKL
+1404 K
-1419 ISGVQSGGSSKSG
+1419 
-1432 ICLSHSA
+1432 
-1439 TTMVSSIR
+1439 
-1447 AR
+1447 

>member
-9 TPEKAPV
+9 TPEKPPV
-16 IKPENIVLPTPLSIP
+16 IKPENIVLSTPLSIP
-31 PPEGKPWWI
+31 PPEGKPWWLI
-40 VVVGVVVIGLLGGMI
+40 VVGVVVVGLLGGMV
-55 AMTFASGSHVFGGVG
+55 AMVFASGSHVFGGIG
-70 AIFPIFMIGGMAM
+70 SIFPLFMMVGIMM
-83 MMFGGRFGGQQQ
+83 MMFRGMGGGQQQ

-118 AHESADSMDANY
+118 AQESADSMDANY
-130 RWFHPAPTM
+130 RWFHPAPNT
-139 LASAV
+139 LAAAV
-144 GSSRMWERKP
+144 GSPRMWERKP

-211 KMISLLVEPW
+211 KMVSLLVEPW
-221 YSLIGGREQV
+221 YALVGEREQV
-231 LGLMRAIVCQ
+231 LGLMRAIICQ

-250 VQMVVVSSDLEQ
+250 VQMIVVSSDLDQ

-271 FGDPR
+271 FGDSR
-276 RQDAAGNA
+276 RHDAAGNA
-284 RMVYSS
+284 RMVYTS

-327 ADVTDPQWEFVKSA
+327 ADVDDPQWEYVISA
-341 EGIDGVTFFDLT
+341 EGVDGVTFFDLT
-353 GASMWAAVPER
+353 GSSMWTDIPER
-364 TLQFDDLG
+364 KLQFDKTG

-382 TWMVIDEK
+382 TWMVIDDK
-390 PWFFALT
+390 AWFFALT
-397 DHISIAEAE
+397 DQVSIAEAE
-406 EFAQKLARWR
+406 EFAQKLAQWR

-431 GARDIMAY
+431 GARDILSY
-439 YGIDDPADIDFGSL
+439 YGIDDPGNIDFDSL
-453 WGSRTDTMGRS
+453 WASRTDTMGRS

-517 MLGHPPQELQFVLAD
+517 MLSHPPEELQFVLAD

-586 DAKEYNSVRSR
+586 DAKEYNSVRAR
-597 MRARGQDMPPLPML
+597 MRARGQDMAPLPML

-693 GLGYFRR
+693 GLGYFRK
-700 SLEDIVRFQA
+700 SLEDIIRFQA
-710 EFLWRDYISRGITI
+710 EFLWRDYFQPGVSI

-737 YVRPQLFTNLFTPLE
+737 YIRPQLFTNSFTPLE
-752 VSVGGPDLEPVHS
+752 VSVGGPDIEPVVAQP
-765 NGEVLEAA
+765 NGEVLES
-773 DAEAEDEEEG
+773 DDIEGGEDEDEEG
-783 IRTPKVGTVIIDQLR
+783 VRTPKVGTVIIDQLR
-798 KIDFEPYRLWQPPL
+798 KIKFEPYRLWQPPL
-812 SEPVA
+812 TQPVA
-817 IDELVNRF
+817 IDDLVNRF
-825 IGHQWQQDYGTAR
+825 LGRPWHKEYGSACN
-838 DLVFPLGIIDRPF
+838 LVFPIGIIDRPY

-892 THTPE
+892 THTPQ

-904 AYSGTALTTVAR
+904 AYSSTALTTVSR
-916 LPHVGEVAGPTDP
+916 IPHVGEVAGPTDP

-952 YRIASMDVF
+952 CGIASMEMF

-967 GEAGPVPNDG
+967 GEAGPVPDDG

-1001 VNLIINQGPS
+1001 VNVIINQGPS
-1011 FGVHVVVSADRESEL
+1011 FGVHVVVTVDRESEL

-1031 SGFGSRVELRL
+1031 SGFGSRIELRL

-1057 EVPVKP
+1057 DVPVKP

-1070 NYVRLDAD
+1070 NYVRLDSD

-1086 VARPALGSTPTNVF
+1086 VARPALGSTPDNVF
-1100 ASDSIVDAVSRLA
+1100 ECDSVVAAVSRLTSA
-1113 SGQAP
+1113 QAP
-1118 PIRRLPA
+1118 PVRRLPA

-1135 AARDTR
+1135 ASRDTR

-1146 GGIVWAISELDL
+1146 GGIAWAISELDL
-1158 APVYLNFAENAH
+1158 APVYLNFAENSH
-1170 LVVTGRR
+1170 LMVTGRR

-1189 SEIGRLYAPGTSSA
+1189 SEIGRLYAPGASSA
-1203 LAATGRAALCP
+1203 PPPAPGRPSAQVWLVDPRRQLLTALGSDYVERFAYNLDGVVAMMGELAAALAGREPPPGLSAEELLSRSWWSGPEIFLIVDDIQQLPPGFDSPLHKAVPFVNRAADVGLHVIFTRTFGGWSSAGSDP
-1214 GVAGRPAPSA
+1214 MLRALHQANAPLLVMDADPDEGFIRGKMKGGPLPRGRGLLMAEDTGVFVQVA
-1224 ADRAGLRVRR
+1224 ATEVRR
-1234 EVRLQPR
+1234 
-1241 RRAGDDERHVRPSGQ
+1241 
-1256 PRTTARLVGGGAAV
+1256 
-1270 ALLVERSGDLPDRRR
+1270 
-1285 HTADAGRF
+1285 
-1293 RFAAAQGR
+1293 
-1301 RLGDPGRRCRPA
+1301 
-1313 RDCHPH
+1313 
-1319 VRRLVVRGQRPD
+1319 
-1331 AAGTAPGER
+1331 
-1340 ATTGD
+1340 
-1345 GRRPRR
+1345 
-1351 GLHPRQDEG
+1351 
-1360 WPAAPWSR
+1360 
-1368 PADGRGH
+1368 
-1375 RCVRPGGG
+1375 
-1383 HRAPQVEAAPPRW
+1383 
-1396 GWLACQPQ
+1396 
-1404 RSGNFLSANVFDGKL
+1404 
-1419 ISGVQSGGSSKSG
+1419 
-1432 ICLSHSA
+1432 
-1439 TTMVSSIR
+1439 
-1447 AR
+1447 

>member
-9 TPEKAPV
+9 TPEKPPV
-16 IKPENIVLPTPLSIP
+16 IKPENIVLSTPLSIP
-31 PPEGKPWWI
+31 PPEGKPWWLI
-40 VVVGVVVIGLLGGMI
+40 VVGVVVVGLLGGMV
-55 AMTFASGSHVFGGVG
+55 AMVFASGSHVFGGIG
-70 AIFPIFMIGGMAM
+70 SIFPLFMMVGIMM
-83 MMFGGRFGGQQQ
+83 MMFRGMGGGQQQ

-118 AHESADSMDANY
+118 AQESADSMDANY
-130 RWFHPAPTM
+130 RWFHPAPNT
-139 LASAV
+139 LAAAV
-144 GSSRMWERKP
+144 GSPRMWERKP

-211 KMISLLVEPW
+211 KMVSLLVEPW
-221 YSLIGGREQV
+221 YALVGEREQV
-231 LGLMRAIVCQ
+231 LGLMRAIICQ

-250 VQMVVVSSDLEQ
+250 VQMIVVSSDLDQ

-271 FGDPR
+271 FGDSR
-276 RQDAAGNA
+276 RHDAAGNA
-284 RMVYSS
+284 RMVYTS

-327 ADVTDPQWEFVKSA
+327 ADVDDPQWEYVISA
-341 EGIDGVTFFDLT
+341 EGVDGVTFFDLT
-353 GASMWAAVPER
+353 GSSMWTDIPER
-364 TLQFDDLG
+364 KLQFDKTG

-382 TWMVIDEK
+382 TWMVIDDK
-390 PWFFALT
+390 AWFFALT
-397 DHISIAEAE
+397 DQVSIAEAE
-406 EFAQKLARWR
+406 EFAQKLAQWR

-431 GARDIMAY
+431 GARDILSY
-439 YGIDDPADIDFGSL
+439 YGIDDPGNIDFDSL
-453 WGSRTDTMGRS
+453 WASRTDTMGRS

-517 MLGHPPQELQFVLAD
+517 MLSHPPEELQFVLAD

-586 DAKEYNSVRSR
+586 DAKEYNSVRAR
-597 MRARGQDMPPLPML
+597 MRARGQDMAPLPML

-684 NAVNLPAQA
+684 NAVTLPAQA
-693 GLGYFRR
+693 GLGYFRK
-700 SLEDIVRFQA
+700 SLEDIIRFEA
-710 EFLWRDYISRGITI
+710 EFLWRDYFQPGVSI

-737 YVRPQLFTNLFTPLE
+737 YIRPQLFTNSFTPLE
-752 VSVGGPDLEPVHS
+752 VSVGGPDIEPVVAQP
-765 NGEVLEAA
+765 NGEVLES
-773 DAEAEDEEEG
+773 DDIEGGEDEDEEG
-783 IRTPKVGTVIIDQLR
+783 VRTPKVGTVIIDQLR
-798 KIDFEPYRLWQPPL
+798 KIKFEPYRLWQPPL
-812 SEPVA
+812 TQPVA
-817 IDELVNRF
+817 IDDLVNRF
-825 IGHQWQQDYGTAR
+825 LGRPWHKEYGSACN
-838 DLVFPLGIIDRPF
+838 LVFPIGIIDRPY

-892 THTPE
+892 THTPQ

-904 AYSGTALTTVAR
+904 AYSSTALTTVSR
-916 LPHVGEVAGPTDP
+916 IPHVGEVAGPTDP

-952 YRIASMDVF
+952 CGIASMEMF

-967 GEAGPVPNDG
+967 GEAGPVPDDG

-1001 VNLIINQGPS
+1001 VNVIINQGPS
-1011 FGVHVVVSADRESEL
+1011 FGVHVVVTADRESEL

-1031 SGFGSRVELRL
+1031 SGFGSRIELRL

-1057 EVPVKP
+1057 DVPVKP

-1070 NYVRLDAD
+1070 NYVRLDSD

-1086 VARPALGSTPTNVF
+1086 VARPALGSTPDNVF
-1100 ASDSIVDAVSRLA
+1100 ECDSVVAAVSRLTSA
-1113 SGQAP
+1113 QAP
-1118 PIRRLPA
+1118 PVRRLPA

-1135 AARDTR
+1135 ASRDTR

-1146 GGIVWAISELDL
+1146 GGIAWAISELDL
-1158 APVYLNFAENAH
+1158 APVYLNFAENSH
-1170 LVVTGRR
+1170 LMVTGRR

-1189 SEIGRLYAPGTSSA
+1189 SEIGRLYAPGASSA
-1203 LAATGRAALCP
+1203 PPPAPGRPSAQVWLVDPRRQLLTALGSDYVERFAYNLDGVVAMMGELAAALAGREPPPGLSAEELLSRSWWSGPEIFLIVDDIQQLPPGFDSPLHKAVPFVNRAADVGLHVIVTRTFGGWSSAGSDP
-1214 GVAGRPAPSA
+1214 MLRALHQANAPLLVMDADPDEGFIRGKMKGGPLPRGRGLLMAEDTGVFVQVA
-1224 ADRAGLRVRR
+1224 ATEVRR
-1234 EVRLQPR
+1234 
-1241 RRAGDDERHVRPSGQ
+1241 
-1256 PRTTARLVGGGAAV
+1256 
-1270 ALLVERSGDLPDRRR
+1270 
-1285 HTADAGRF
+1285 
-1293 RFAAAQGR
+1293 
-1301 RLGDPGRRCRPA
+1301 
-1313 RDCHPH
+1313 
-1319 VRRLVVRGQRPD
+1319 
-1331 AAGTAPGER
+1331 
-1340 ATTGD
+1340 
-1345 GRRPRR
+1345 
-1351 GLHPRQDEG
+1351 
-1360 WPAAPWSR
+1360 
-1368 PADGRGH
+1368 
-1375 RCVRPGGG
+1375 
-1383 HRAPQVEAAPPRW
+1383 
-1396 GWLACQPQ
+1396 
-1404 RSGNFLSANVFDGKL
+1404 
-1419 ISGVQSGGSSKSG
+1419 
-1432 ICLSHSA
+1432 
-1439 TTMVSSIR
+1439 
-1447 AR
+1447 

>member
-9 TPEKAPV
+9 TPEKPPV
-16 IKPENIVLPTPLSIP
+16 IKPENIVLSTPLSIP
-31 PPEGKPWWI
+31 PPEGKPWWLI
-40 VVVGVVVIGLLGGMI
+40 VVGVVVVGLLGGMV
-55 AMTFASGSHVFGGVG
+55 AMVFASGSHVFGGIG
-70 AIFPIFMIGGMAM
+70 SIFPLFMMVGIMM
-83 MMFGGRFGGQQQ
+83 MMFRGMGGGQQQ

-118 AHESADSMDANY
+118 AQESADSMDANY
-130 RWFHPAPTM
+130 RWFHPAPNT
-139 LASAV
+139 LAAAV
-144 GSSRMWERKP
+144 GSPRMWERKP

-211 KMISLLVEPW
+211 KMVSLLVEPW
-221 YSLIGGREQV
+221 YALVGEREQV
-231 LGLMRAIVCQ
+231 LGLMRAIICQ

-250 VQMVVVSSDLEQ
+250 VQMIVVSSDLDQ

-271 FGDPR
+271 FGDSR
-276 RQDAAGNA
+276 RHDAAGNA
-284 RMVYSS
+284 RMVYTS

-311 HASSSAQTP
+311 HASSSAQTS

-327 ADVTDPQWEFVKSA
+327 ADVDDPQWEYVISA
-341 EGIDGVTFFDLT
+341 EGVDGVTFFDLT
-353 GASMWAAVPER
+353 GSSMWTDIPER
-364 TLQFDDLG
+364 KLQFDKTG

-382 TWMVIDEK
+382 TWMVIDDK
-390 PWFFALT
+390 AWFFALT
-397 DHISIAEAE
+397 DQVSIAEAE
-406 EFAQKLARWR
+406 EFAQKLAQWR

-431 GARDIMAY
+431 GARDILSY
-439 YGIDDPADIDFGSL
+439 YGIDDPGNIDFDSL
-453 WGSRTDTMGRS
+453 WASRTDTMGRS

-517 MLGHPPQELQFVLAD
+517 MLSHPPEELQFVLAD

-586 DAKEYNSVRSR
+586 DAKEYNSVRAR
-597 MRARGQDMPPLPML
+597 MRARGQDMAPLPML

-693 GLGYFRR
+693 GLGYFRK
-700 SLEDIVRFQA
+700 SLEDIIRFQA
-710 EFLWRDYISRGITI
+710 EFLWRDYFQPGVSI

-737 YVRPQLFTNLFTPLE
+737 YIRPQLFTNSFTPLE
-752 VSVGGPDLEPVHS
+752 VSVGGPDIEPVVAQP
-765 NGEVLEAA
+765 NGEVLES
-773 DAEAEDEEEG
+773 DDIEGGEDEDEEG
-783 IRTPKVGTVIIDQLR
+783 VRTPKVGTVIIDQLR
-798 KIDFEPYRLWQPPL
+798 KIKFEPYRLWQPPL
-812 SEPVA
+812 TQPVA
-817 IDELVNRF
+817 IDDLVNRF
-825 IGHQWQQDYGTAR
+825 LGRPWHKEYGSACN
-838 DLVFPLGIIDRPF
+838 LVFPIGIIDRPY

-892 THTPE
+892 THTPQ

-904 AYSGTALTTVAR
+904 AYSSTALTTVSR
-916 LPHVGEVAGPTDP
+916 IPHVGEVAGPTDP

-952 YRIASMDVF
+952 CGIASMEMF

-967 GEAGPVPNDG
+967 GEAGPVPDDG

-1001 VNLIINQGPS
+1001 VNVIINQGPS
-1011 FGVHVVVSADRESEL
+1011 FGVHVVVTADRESEL

-1031 SGFGSRVELRL
+1031 SGFGSRIELRL

-1057 EVPVKP
+1057 DVPVKP

-1070 NYVRLDAD
+1070 NYVRLDSD

-1086 VARPALGSTPTNVF
+1086 VARPALGSTPDNVF
-1100 ASDSIVDAVSRLA
+1100 ECDSVVAAVSRLTSA
-1113 SGQAP
+1113 QAP
-1118 PIRRLPA
+1118 PVRRLPA

-1135 AARDTR
+1135 ASRDTR

-1146 GGIVWAISELDL
+1146 GGIAWAISELDL
-1158 APVYLNFAENAH
+1158 APVYLNFAENSH
-1170 LVVTGRR
+1170 LMVTGRR

-1189 SEIGRLYAPGTSSA
+1189 SEIGRLYAPGASSA
-1203 LAATGRAALCP
+1203 PPPAPGRPSAQVWLVDPRRQLLTALGSDYVERFAYNLDGVVAMMGELAAALAGREPPPGLSAEELLSRSWWSGPEIFLIVDDIQQLPPGFDSPLHKAVPFVNRAADVGLHVIVTRTFGGWSSAGSDP
-1214 GVAGRPAPSA
+1214 MLRALHQANAPLLVMDADPDEGFIRGKMKGGPLPRGRGLLMAEDTGVFVQVA
-1224 ADRAGLRVRR
+1224 ATEVRR
-1234 EVRLQPR
+1234 
-1241 RRAGDDERHVRPSGQ
+1241 
-1256 PRTTARLVGGGAAV
+1256 
-1270 ALLVERSGDLPDRRR
+1270 
-1285 HTADAGRF
+1285 
-1293 RFAAAQGR
+1293 
-1301 RLGDPGRRCRPA
+1301 
-1313 RDCHPH
+1313 
-1319 VRRLVVRGQRPD
+1319 
-1331 AAGTAPGER
+1331 
-1340 ATTGD
+1340 
-1345 GRRPRR
+1345 
-1351 GLHPRQDEG
+1351 
-1360 WPAAPWSR
+1360 
-1368 PADGRGH
+1368 
-1375 RCVRPGGG
+1375 
-1383 HRAPQVEAAPPRW
+1383 
-1396 GWLACQPQ
+1396 
-1404 RSGNFLSANVFDGKL
+1404 
-1419 ISGVQSGGSSKSG
+1419 
-1432 ICLSHSA
+1432 
-1439 TTMVSSIR
+1439 
-1447 AR
+1447 

>member
-1 MKRGFARP
+1 VKQGFARP
-9 TPEKAPV
+9 TPERAPAV
-16 IKPENIVLPTPLSIP
+16 RPENIVLPTPLSVP
-31 PPEGKPWWI
+31 PPEGKPWWLI
-40 VVVGVVVIGLLGGMI
+40 VVGVLVVGLLVGMVG
-55 AMTFASGSHVFGGVG
+55 MTVANGSRMFLG
-70 AIFPIFMIGGMAM
+70 AGSIFPIFMIGGVAM

-118 AHESADSMDANY
+118 ANESADSMDANY
-130 RWFHPAPTM
+130 RWFHPEPTT
-139 LASAV
+139 LTASV

-162 VVRVGV
+162 VARVGV

-211 KMISLLVEPW
+211 KMVSLLVEPW
-221 YSLIGGREQV
+221 YALDGNRDQV
-231 LGLMRAIVCQ
+231 IGLMRAIICQ
-241 LAFSHGPDH
+241 LAYSHGPDH
-250 VQMVVVSSDLEQ
+250 IQMIVVSSDLAK

-276 RQDAAGNA
+276 RRDAAGNA
-284 RMVYSS
+284 RMVYGS

-296 EQAEL
+296 DQAEL

-327 ADVTDPQWEFVKSA
+327 ADVADPQWEFVISA

-353 GASMWAAVPER
+353 GASMWASVPER
-364 TLQFDDLG
+364 TLSFDARG

-397 DHISIAEAE
+397 DHLSIEESE

-431 GARDIMAY
+431 GARDVLAY
-439 YGIDDPADIDFGSL
+439 YGIDDPADIDFDSL
-453 WGSRTDTMGRS
+453 WGSRTDAMGRS

-517 MLGHPPQELQFVLAD
+517 MLGHPPDELQFVLAD

-577 AICDSAGVD
+577 TICDSAGVD
-586 DAKEYNSVRSR
+586 DAKEYNSVRLR

-653 ESRAEKLM
+653 ESRAQKLM

-710 EFLWRDYISRGITI
+710 EFLWRDYISAGITI
-724 DGEEAPALVHSID
+724 DGEVAPALVHSID
-737 YVRPQLFTNLFTPLE
+737 YVRPQLFTNSFTPLE
-752 VSVGGPDLEPVHS
+752 VTVGGPDLDSIHSNGS
-765 NGEVLEAA
+765 NGEVLEVT
-773 DAEAEDEEEG
+773 DAEGEDEG

-798 KIDFEPYRLWQPPL
+798 RIDFEPYRLWQPPL

-817 IDELVNRF
+817 IDELVDRF
-825 IGHQWQQDYGTAR
+825 IGHPWQQDYGTEQN
-838 DLVFPLGIIDRPF
+838 LVFPIGIIDRPF

-904 AYSGTALTTVAR
+904 AYSSTALTTIAG
-916 LPHVGEVAGPTDP
+916 LPHVGEVVGPTDP

-952 YRIASMDVF
+952 YGIASMEVF

-1031 SGFGSRVELRL
+1031 SGFGSRIELRL

-1086 VARPALGSTPTNVF
+1086 VARPALGSTSDNVF
-1100 ASDSIVDAVSRLA
+1100 ASDSIIEAVSRLA

-1135 AARDTR
+1135 AARDSR

-1146 GGIVWAISELDL
+1146 GGITWAISELDL

-1170 LVVTGRR
+1170 VMVTGRR

-1189 SEIGRLYAPGTSSA
+1189 SEIGRIYAPGASSA
-1203 LAATGRAALCP
+1203 P
-1214 GVAGRPAPSA
+1214 PPPPGRPSAQVWLVDPRRQLLTVLGSEYVEKFAYNLDGVQAMMNDMSALLASREPPPGLSAEELLAHSWWSGPEIFLIVDDIQQMPAGFDSPLHKAAAWVTRARACSGSRTSA
-1224 ADRAGLRVRR
+1224 AMNAACRLIMLAQKLAGVSACWPPNSSARVIPAH
-1234 EVRLQPR
+1234 EFLTPR
-1241 RRAGDDERHVRPSGQ
+1241 
-1256 PRTTARLVGGGAAV
+1256 
-1270 ALLVERSGDLPDRRR
+1270 
-1285 HTADAGRF
+1285 
-1293 RFAAAQGR
+1293 
-1301 RLGDPGRRCRPA
+1301 
-1313 RDCHPH
+1313 
-1319 VRRLVVRGQRPD
+1319 
-1331 AAGTAPGER
+1331 
-1340 ATTGD
+1340 
-1345 GRRPRR
+1345 
-1351 GLHPRQDEG
+1351 
-1360 WPAAPWSR
+1360 
-1368 PADGRGH
+1368 
-1375 RCVRPGGG
+1375 
-1383 HRAPQVEAAPPRW
+1383 
-1396 GWLACQPQ
+1396 
-1404 RSGNFLSANVFDGKL
+1404 
-1419 ISGVQSGGSSKSG
+1419 
-1432 ICLSHSA
+1432 
-1439 TTMVSSIR
+1439 
-1447 AR
+1447 

>member
-9 TPEKAPV
+9 TPEKPPV
-16 IKPENIVLPTPLSIP
+16 IKPENIVLSTPLSIP
-31 PPEGKPWWI
+31 PPEGKPWWLI
-40 VVVGVVVIGLLGGMI
+40 VVGVVVVGLLGGMV
-55 AMTFASGSHVFGGVG
+55 AMVFASGSHVFGGIGSIIPLFMMVG
-70 AIFPIFMIGGMAM
+70 IMM
-83 MMFGGRFGGQQQ
+83 MMFRGMGGGQQQ

-118 AHESADSMDANY
+118 AQESADSMDANY
-130 RWFHPAPTM
+130 RWFHPAPNT
-139 LASAV
+139 LAAAV
-144 GSSRMWERKP
+144 GSPRMWERKP

-211 KMISLLVEPW
+211 KMVSLLVEPW
-221 YSLIGGREQV
+221 YALVGEREQV
-231 LGLMRAIVCQ
+231 LGLMRAIICQ

-250 VQMVVVSSDLEQ
+250 VQMIVVSSDLDQ

-271 FGDPR
+271 FGDSR
-276 RQDAAGNA
+276 RHDAAGNA
-284 RMVYSS
+284 RMVYTS

-327 ADVTDPQWEFVKSA
+327 ADVDDPQWEYVISA
-341 EGIDGVTFFDLT
+341 EGVDGVTFFDLT
-353 GASMWAAVPER
+353 GSSMWTDIPER
-364 TLQFDDLG
+364 KLQFDKTG

-382 TWMVIDEK
+382 TWMVIDDK
-390 PWFFALT
+390 AWFFALT
-397 DHISIAEAE
+397 DQVSIAEAE
-406 EFAQKLARWR
+406 EFAQKLAQWR

-431 GARDIMAY
+431 GARDILSY
-439 YGIDDPADIDFGSL
+439 YGIDDPGNIDFDSL
-453 WGSRTDTMGRS
+453 WASRTDTMGRS

-517 MLGHPPQELQFVLAD
+517 MLSHPPEELQFVLAD

-586 DAKEYNSVRSR
+586 DAKEYNSVRAR
-597 MRARGQDMPPLPML
+597 MRARGQDMAPLPML

-693 GLGYFRR
+693 GLGYFRK
-700 SLEDIVRFQA
+700 SLEDIIRFQA
-710 EFLWRDYISRGITI
+710 EFLWRDYFQPGVSI

-737 YVRPQLFTNLFTPLE
+737 YIRPQLFTNSFTPLE
-752 VSVGGPDLEPVHS
+752 VSVGGPDIEPVVAQP
-765 NGEVLEAA
+765 NGEVLES
-773 DAEAEDEEEG
+773 DDIEGGEDEDEEG
-783 IRTPKVGTVIIDQLR
+783 VRTPKVGTVIIDQLR
-798 KIDFEPYRLWQPPL
+798 KIKFEPYRLWQPPL
-812 SEPVA
+812 TQPVA
-817 IDELVNRF
+817 IDDLVNRF
-825 IGHQWQQDYGTAR
+825 LGRPWHKEYGSACN
-838 DLVFPLGIIDRPF
+838 LVFPIGIIDRPY

-892 THTPE
+892 THTPQ

-904 AYSGTALTTVAR
+904 AYSSTALTTVSR
-916 LPHVGEVAGPTDP
+916 IPHVGEVAGPTDP

-952 YRIASMDVF
+952 CGIASMEMF

-967 GEAGPVPNDG
+967 GEAGPVPDDG

-1001 VNLIINQGPS
+1001 VNVIINQGPS
-1011 FGVHVVVSADRESEL
+1011 FGVHVVVTADRESEL

-1031 SGFGSRVELRL
+1031 SGFGSRIELRL

-1057 EVPVKP
+1057 DVPVKP

-1070 NYVRLDAD
+1070 NYVRLDSD

-1086 VARPALGSTPTNVF
+1086 VARPALGSTPDNVF
-1100 ASDSIVDAVSRLA
+1100 ECDSVVAAVSRLTSA
-1113 SGQAP
+1113 QAP
-1118 PIRRLPA
+1118 PVRRLPA

-1135 AARDTR
+1135 ASRDTR

-1146 GGIVWAISELDL
+1146 GGIAWAISELDL
-1158 APVYLNFAENAH
+1158 APVYLNFAENSH
-1170 LVVTGRR
+1170 LMVTGRR

-1189 SEIGRLYAPGTSSA
+1189 SEIGRLYAPGASSA
-1203 LAATGRAALCP
+1203 PPPAPGRPSAQVWLVDPRRQLLTALGSDYVERFAYNLDGVVAMMGELAAALAGREPPPGLSAEELLSRSWWSGPEIFLIVDDIQQLPPGFDSPLHKAVPFVNRAADVGLHVIFTRTFGGWSSAGSDP
-1214 GVAGRPAPSA
+1214 MLRALHQANAPLLVMDADPDEGFIRGKMKGGPLPRGRGLLMAEDTGVFVQVA
-1224 ADRAGLRVRR
+1224 ATEVRR
-1234 EVRLQPR
+1234 
-1241 RRAGDDERHVRPSGQ
+1241 
-1256 PRTTARLVGGGAAV
+1256 
-1270 ALLVERSGDLPDRRR
+1270 
-1285 HTADAGRF
+1285 
-1293 RFAAAQGR
+1293 
-1301 RLGDPGRRCRPA
+1301 
-1313 RDCHPH
+1313 
-1319 VRRLVVRGQRPD
+1319 
-1331 AAGTAPGER
+1331 
-1340 ATTGD
+1340 
-1345 GRRPRR
+1345 
-1351 GLHPRQDEG
+1351 
-1360 WPAAPWSR
+1360 
-1368 PADGRGH
+1368 
-1375 RCVRPGGG
+1375 
-1383 HRAPQVEAAPPRW
+1383 
-1396 GWLACQPQ
+1396 
-1404 RSGNFLSANVFDGKL
+1404 
-1419 ISGVQSGGSSKSG
+1419 
-1432 ICLSHSA
+1432 
-1439 TTMVSSIR
+1439 
-1447 AR
+1447 

>member
-9 TPEKAPV
+9 TPEKPPV
-16 IKPENIVLPTPLSIP
+16 IKPENIVLSTPLSIP
-31 PPEGKPWWI
+31 PPEGKPWWLI
-40 VVVGVVVIGLLGGMI
+40 VVGVVVVGLLGGMV
-55 AMTFASGSHVFGGVG
+55 AMVFASGSHVFGGIG
-70 AIFPIFMIGGMAM
+70 SIFPLFMMVGIMM
-83 MMFGGRFGGQQQ
+83 MMFRGMGGGQQQ

-118 AHESADSMDANY
+118 AQESADSMDANY
-130 RWFHPAPTM
+130 RWFHPAPNT
-139 LASAV
+139 LAAAV
-144 GSSRMWERKP
+144 GSPRMWERKP

-211 KMISLLVEPW
+211 KMVSLLVEPW
-221 YSLIGGREQV
+221 YALVGEREQV
-231 LGLMRAIVCQ
+231 LGLMRAIICQ

-250 VQMVVVSSDLEQ
+250 VQMIVVSSDLDQ

-271 FGDPR
+271 FGDSR
-276 RQDAAGNA
+276 RHDAAGNA
-284 RMVYSS
+284 RMVYTS

-327 ADVTDPQWEFVKSA
+327 ADVDDPQWEYVISA
-341 EGIDGVTFFDLT
+341 EGVDGVTFFDLT
-353 GASMWAAVPER
+353 GSSMWTDIPER
-364 TLQFDDLG
+364 KLQFDKTG

-382 TWMVIDEK
+382 TWMVIDDK
-390 PWFFALT
+390 AWFFALT
-397 DHISIAEAE
+397 DQVSIAEAE
-406 EFAQKLARWR
+406 EFAQKLAQWR

-431 GARDIMAY
+431 GARDILSY
-439 YGIDDPADIDFGSL
+439 YRIDDPGNIDFDSL
-453 WGSRTDTMGRS
+453 WASRTDTMGRS

-517 MLGHPPQELQFVLAD
+517 MLSHPPEELQFVLAD

-586 DAKEYNSVRSR
+586 DAKEYNSVRAR
-597 MRARGQDMPPLPML
+597 MRARGQDMAPLPML

-693 GLGYFRR
+693 GLGYFRK
-700 SLEDIVRFQA
+700 SLEDIIRFQA
-710 EFLWRDYISRGITI
+710 EFLWRDYFQPGVSI

-737 YVRPQLFTNLFTPLE
+737 YIRPQLFTNSFTPLE
-752 VSVGGPDLEPVHS
+752 VSVGGPDIEPVVAQP
-765 NGEVLEAA
+765 NGEVLES
-773 DAEAEDEEEG
+773 DDIEGGEDEDEEG
-783 IRTPKVGTVIIDQLR
+783 VRTPKVGTVIIDQLR
-798 KIDFEPYRLWQPPL
+798 KIKFEPYRLWQPPL
-812 SEPVA
+812 TQPVA
-817 IDELVNRF
+817 IDDLVNRF
-825 IGHQWQQDYGTAR
+825 LGRPWHKEYGSACN
-838 DLVFPLGIIDRPF
+838 LVFPIGIIDRPY

-892 THTPE
+892 THTPQ

-904 AYSGTALTTVAR
+904 AYSSTALTTVSR
-916 LPHVGEVAGPTDP
+916 IPHVGEVAGPTDP

-952 YRIASMDVF
+952 CGIASMEMF

-967 GEAGPVPNDG
+967 GEAGPVPDDG

-1001 VNLIINQGPS
+1001 VNVIINQGPS
-1011 FGVHVVVSADRESEL
+1011 FGVHVVVTADRESEL

-1031 SGFGSRVELRL
+1031 SGFGSRIELRL

-1057 EVPVKP
+1057 DVPVKP

-1070 NYVRLDAD
+1070 NYVRLDSD

-1086 VARPALGSTPTNVF
+1086 VARPALGSTPDNVF
-1100 ASDSIVDAVSRLA
+1100 ECDSVVAAVSRLTSA
-1113 SGQAP
+1113 QAP
-1118 PIRRLPA
+1118 PVRRLPA

-1135 AARDTR
+1135 ASRDTR

-1146 GGIVWAISELDL
+1146 GGIAWAISELDL
-1158 APVYLNFAENAH
+1158 APVYLNFAENSH
-1170 LVVTGRR
+1170 LMVTGRR

-1189 SEIGRLYAPGTSSA
+1189 SEIGRLYAPGASSA
-1203 LAATGRAALCP
+1203 PPPAPGRPSAQVWLVDPRRQLLTALGSDYVERFAYNLDGVVAMMGELAAALAGREPPPGLSAEELLSRSWWSGPEIFLIVDDIQQLPPGFDSPLHKAVPFVNRAADVGLHVIFTRTFGGWSSAGSDP
-1214 GVAGRPAPSA
+1214 MLRALHQANAPLLVMDADPDEGFIRGKMKGGPLPRGRGLLMAEDTGVFVQVA
-1224 ADRAGLRVRR
+1224 ATEVRR
-1234 EVRLQPR
+1234 
-1241 RRAGDDERHVRPSGQ
+1241 
-1256 PRTTARLVGGGAAV
+1256 
-1270 ALLVERSGDLPDRRR
+1270 
-1285 HTADAGRF
+1285 
-1293 RFAAAQGR
+1293 
-1301 RLGDPGRRCRPA
+1301 
-1313 RDCHPH
+1313 
-1319 VRRLVVRGQRPD
+1319 
-1331 AAGTAPGER
+1331 
-1340 ATTGD
+1340 
-1345 GRRPRR
+1345 
-1351 GLHPRQDEG
+1351 
-1360 WPAAPWSR
+1360 
-1368 PADGRGH
+1368 
-1375 RCVRPGGG
+1375 
-1383 HRAPQVEAAPPRW
+1383 
-1396 GWLACQPQ
+1396 
-1404 RSGNFLSANVFDGKL
+1404 
-1419 ISGVQSGGSSKSG
+1419 
-1432 ICLSHSA
+1432 
-1439 TTMVSSIR
+1439 
-1447 AR
+1447 

>member
-9 TPEKAPV
+9 TPEKPPV

-31 PPEGKPWWI
+31 PPEGKPWWLI
-40 VVVGVVVIGLLGGMI
+40 VVGVVVVGLLGGMV
-55 AMTFASGSHVFGGVG
+55 AMVFASGSHVFGGIG
-70 AIFPIFMIGGMAM
+70 SIFPLFMMVGIMM
-83 MMFGGRFGGQQQ
+83 MMFRGMGGGQQQ

-118 AHESADSMDANY
+118 AQESADSMDANY
-130 RWFHPAPTM
+130 RWFHPAPNT
-139 LASAV
+139 LAAAV
-144 GSSRMWERKP
+144 GSPRMWERKP

-211 KMISLLVEPW
+211 KMVSLLVEPW
-221 YSLIGGREQV
+221 YALVGEREQV
-231 LGLMRAIVCQ
+231 LGLMRAIICQ

-250 VQMVVVSSDLEQ
+250 VQMIVVSSDLDQ

-271 FGDPR
+271 FGDSR
-276 RQDAAGNA
+276 RHDAAGNA
-284 RMVYSS
+284 RMVYTS

-327 ADVTDPQWEFVKSA
+327 ADVDDPQWEYVISA
-341 EGIDGVTFFDLT
+341 EGVDGVTFFDLT
-353 GASMWAAVPER
+353 GSSMWTDIPER
-364 TLQFDDLG
+364 KLQFDKTG

-382 TWMVIDEK
+382 TWMVIDDK
-390 PWFFALT
+390 AWFFALT
-397 DHISIAEAE
+397 DQVSIAEAE
-406 EFAQKLARWR
+406 EFAQKLAQWR

-431 GARDIMAY
+431 GARDILSY
-439 YGIDDPADIDFGSL
+439 YGIDDPGNIDFDSL
-453 WGSRTDTMGRS
+453 WASRTDTMGRS

-517 MLGHPPQELQFVLAD
+517 MLSHPPEELQFVLAD

-586 DAKEYNSVRSR
+586 DAKEYNSVRAR
-597 MRARGQDMPPLPML
+597 MRARGQDMAPLPML

-693 GLGYFRR
+693 GLGYFRK
-700 SLEDIVRFQA
+700 SLEDIIRFQA
-710 EFLWRDYISRGITI
+710 EFLWRDYFQPGVSI

-737 YVRPQLFTNLFTPLE
+737 YIRPQLFTNSFTPLE
-752 VSVGGPDLEPVHS
+752 VSVGGPDIEPVVAQP
-765 NGEVLEAA
+765 NGEVLDSDDIEGGE
-773 DAEAEDEEEG
+773 DEDEEG
-783 IRTPKVGTVIIDQLR
+783 VRTPKVGTVIIDQLR
-798 KIDFEPYRLWQPPL
+798 KIKFEPYRLWQPPL
-812 SEPVA
+812 TQPVA
-817 IDELVNRF
+817 IDDLVNRF
-825 IGHQWQQDYGTAR
+825 LGRPWHKEYGSAR
-838 DLVFPLGIIDRPF
+838 NLVFPIGIIDRPY

-892 THTPE
+892 THTPQ

-904 AYSGTALTTVAR
+904 AYSSTALTTVSR
-916 LPHVGEVAGPTDP
+916 IPHVGEVAGPTDP

-952 YRIASMDVF
+952 CGIASMEMF
-961 RRRKFG
+961 RRRKFA
-967 GEAGPVPNDG
+967 GESGPVPDDG

-1001 VNLIINQGPS
+1001 VNMIINQGPS
-1011 FGVHVVVSADRESEL
+1011 FGVHVVVTADRESEL

-1031 SGFGSRVELRL
+1031 SGFGSRIELRL

-1057 EVPVKP
+1057 DVPVKP

-1070 NYVRLDAD
+1070 NYVRLDSD

-1086 VARPALGSTPTNVF
+1086 VARPALGSTPDNVF
-1100 ASDSIVDAVSRLA
+1100 ECDSVVAAVSRLTSA
-1113 SGQAP
+1113 QAP
-1118 PIRRLPA
+1118 PVRRLPA

-1141 QGVGA
+1141 PGVGA
-1146 GGIVWAISELDL
+1146 GGIAWAISELDL
-1158 APVYLNFAENAH
+1158 APVYLNFAENSH
-1170 LVVTGRR
+1170 LMVTGRR

-1189 SEIGRLYAPGTSSA
+1189 SEIGRLYAPGASSA
-1203 LAATGRAALCP
+1203 PPPAPGRPSAQVWLVDPRRQLLTTLGSDYVERFAYNLDGVVAMMGELAAALAGREPPPGLSAEELLSRSWWSGPEIFLIVDDIQQLPPGFDSPLHKAVPFVNRAADVGLHVIVTRTFGGWSSAGSDP
-1214 GVAGRPAPSA
+1214 MLRALHQANAPLLVMDADPDEGFIRGKMKGGPLPRGRGLLMAEDTGVFVQVA
-1224 ADRAGLRVRR
+1224 ATEVRR
-1234 EVRLQPR
+1234 
-1241 RRAGDDERHVRPSGQ
+1241 
-1256 PRTTARLVGGGAAV
+1256 
-1270 ALLVERSGDLPDRRR
+1270 
-1285 HTADAGRF
+1285 
-1293 RFAAAQGR
+1293 
-1301 RLGDPGRRCRPA
+1301 
-1313 RDCHPH
+1313 
-1319 VRRLVVRGQRPD
+1319 
-1331 AAGTAPGER
+1331 
-1340 ATTGD
+1340 
-1345 GRRPRR
+1345 
-1351 GLHPRQDEG
+1351 
-1360 WPAAPWSR
+1360 
-1368 PADGRGH
+1368 
-1375 RCVRPGGG
+1375 
-1383 HRAPQVEAAPPRW
+1383 
-1396 GWLACQPQ
+1396 
-1404 RSGNFLSANVFDGKL
+1404 
-1419 ISGVQSGGSSKSG
+1419 
-1432 ICLSHSA
+1432 
-1439 TTMVSSIR
+1439 
-1447 AR
+1447 

>member
-31 PPEGKPWWI
+31 PPEGKPWWLI
-40 VVVGVVVIGLLGGMI
+40 VVGVVVVGLLGGMV
-55 AMTFASGSHVFGGVG
+55 AMVFASGSHVFGGVG
-70 AIFPIFMIGGMAM
+70 SIFPIFMMVGIMM
-83 MMFGGRFGGQQQ
+83 MMFRSVGAGGQQQ

-118 AHESADSMDANY
+118 AQESADSMDSNY
-130 RWFHPAPTM
+130 RWFHPAPST
-139 LASAV
+139 LAAAV
-144 GSSRMWERKP
+144 GSPRMWERKP

-221 YSLIGGREQV
+221 YALVGEREQA
-231 LGLMRAIVCQ
+231 LGLMRAIICQ
-241 LAFSHGPDH
+241 LTFSHGPDH
-250 VQMVVVSSDLEQ
+250 VQFIVVSSDLDE
-262 WDWVKWLPH
+262 WEWVKWLPH
-271 FGDPR
+271 FGDSR
-276 RQDAAGNA
+276 RYDAAGNA

-327 ADVTDPQWEFVKSA
+327 CDVDDPQWEYVISA
-341 EGIDGVTFFDLT
+341 EGVDGVTFFDLT
-353 GASMWAAVPER
+353 GSPMWTNVPER
-364 TLQFDDLG
+364 KLEFDKTG

-382 TWMVIDEK
+382 TWMVIDDNA
-390 PWFFALT
+390 WFFALT
-397 DHISIAEAE
+397 DHMSIAEAE
-406 EFAQKLARWR
+406 EFGQKLAQWR

-431 GARDIMAY
+431 GARDILAY
-439 YGIDDPADIDFGSL
+439 YGIDDPGNIDFDYL
-453 WGSRTDTMGRS
+453 WGSRTDSMGRS

-517 MLGHPPQELQFVLAD
+517 MLGHPPEELQFVLAD

-586 DAKEYNSVRSR
+586 DAKEYNSVRGR
-597 MRARGQDMPPLPML
+597 MRARGQDMAPLPML

-693 GLGYFRR
+693 GLGYFRK
-700 SLEDIVRFQA
+700 SLEDIIRFQA
-710 EFLWRDYISRGITI
+710 EFLWRDYFQPGITV
-724 DGEEAPALVHSID
+724 DGEEAPVLVHSID
-737 YVRPQLFTNLFTPLE
+737 YIRPQLFTNSFTPLE
-752 VSVGGPDLEPVHS
+752 VTVGGPEIDKVVAHA
-765 NGEVLEAA
+765 NGEVVEE
-773 DAEAEDEEEG
+773 AEAEAEEEG
-783 IRTPKVGTVIIDQLR
+783 IRVPKVGTVIIDQLR
-798 KIDFEPYRLWQPPL
+798 RINFEPYRLWQPPL
-812 SEPVA
+812 TQPVA
-817 IDELVNRF
+817 IDDLVNRF
-825 IGHQWQQDYGTAR
+825 LGHPWQKEYGSAR
-838 DLVFPLGIIDRPF
+838 NLVFPIGVIDRPF

-861 TSGPGAN
+861 TSGPGSN

-881 ALQTLICSAAL
+881 ALQTLISSAAL
-892 THTPE
+892 THTPD

-904 AYSGTALTTVAR
+904 AYSSTALTTVSK

-952 YRIASMDVF
+952 YGIASMEMF

-1011 FGVHVVVSADRESEL
+1011 FGVHVVVTADRESEL

-1057 EVPVKP
+1057 DVPVKP

-1070 NYVRLDAD
+1070 NYVRLDSD

-1086 VARPALGSTPTNVF
+1086 VARPAMGSTPTNVF
-1100 ASDSIVDAVSRLA
+1100 ECDSVVAAVSRLTT
-1113 SGQAP
+1113 SQAP
-1118 PIRRLPA
+1118 PVRRLPA
-1125 RFGVEQVREL
+1125 SFGVDQVRQL

-1141 QGVGA
+1141 QGVGV
-1146 GGIVWAISELDL
+1146 GGIAWAISELDL
-1158 APVYLNFAENAH
+1158 QPVYLNFAENSH
-1170 LVVTGRR
+1170 LMVTGRR

-1189 SEIGRLYAPGTSSA
+1189 SEIGRLYAPGATSVPAPPPGQPSA
-1203 LAATGRAALCP
+1203 QVWLIDPRRQLLTALGSNYVERFAYNLDGVQAMMGELAAVL
-1214 GVAGRPAPSA
+1214 AGREPPPGLSA
-1224 ADRAGLRVRR
+1224 EELLSRSWWSGPEIFLIV
-1234 EVRLQPR
+1234 
-1241 RRAGDDERHVRPSGQ
+1241 DDIQ
-1256 PRTTARLVGGGAAV
+1256 Q
-1270 ALLVERSGDLPDRRR
+1270 LP
-1285 HTADAGRF
+1285 
-1293 RFAAAQGR
+1293 
-1301 RLGDPGRRCRPA
+1301 PGFDSP
-1313 RDCHPH
+1313 
-1319 VRRLVVRGQRPD
+1319 
-1331 AAGTAPGER
+1331 
-1340 ATTGD
+1340 
-1345 GRRPRR
+1345 
-1351 GLHPRQDEG
+1351 LHK
-1360 WPAAPWSR
+1360 AAPWVNR
-1368 PADGRGH
+1368 AADVGLHVIVTRSFGGWSSAGSDPMLRALHQANAPLLVMDADPDEGFIRGKMKGGPLPRGRGLLMAEDTGVFVQVALTE
-1375 RCVRPGGG
+1375 VR
-1383 HRAPQVEAAPPRW
+1383 
-1396 GWLACQPQ
+1396 
-1404 RSGNFLSANVFDGKL
+1404 K
-1419 ISGVQSGGSSKSG
+1419 
-1432 ICLSHSA
+1432 
-1439 TTMVSSIR
+1439 
-1447 AR
+1447 

>member
-9 TPEKAPV
+9 TPEKPPV
-16 IKPENIVLPTPLSIP
+16 IKPENIVLSTPLSIP
-31 PPEGKPWWI
+31 PPEGKPWWLI
-40 VVVGVVVIGLLGGMI
+40 VVGVVVVGLLGGMV
-55 AMTFASGSHVFGGVG
+55 AMVFASGSHVFGGIG
-70 AIFPIFMIGGMAM
+70 SIFPLFMMVGIMM
-83 MMFGGRFGGQQQ
+83 MMFRGMGGGQQQ

-118 AHESADSMDANY
+118 AQESADSMDANY
-130 RWFHPAPTM
+130 RWFHPAPNT
-139 LASAV
+139 LAAAV
-144 GSSRMWERKP
+144 GSPRMWERKP

-211 KMISLLVEPW
+211 KMVSLLVEPW
-221 YSLIGGREQV
+221 YALVGEREQV
-231 LGLMRAIVCQ
+231 LGLMRAIICQ

-250 VQMVVVSSDLEQ
+250 VQMIVVSSDLDQ
-262 WDWVKWLPH
+262 WDWVKWIPH
-271 FGDPR
+271 FGDSR
-276 RQDAAGNA
+276 RHDAAGNA
-284 RMVYSS
+284 RMVYTS

-327 ADVTDPQWEFVKSA
+327 ADVDDPQWEYVISA
-341 EGIDGVTFFDLT
+341 EGVDGVTFFDLT
-353 GASMWAAVPER
+353 GSSMWTDIPER
-364 TLQFDDLG
+364 KLQFDKTG

-382 TWMVIDEK
+382 TWMVIDDK
-390 PWFFALT
+390 AWFFALT
-397 DHISIAEAE
+397 DQVSIAEAE
-406 EFAQKLARWR
+406 EFAQKLAQWR

-431 GARDIMAY
+431 GARDILSY
-439 YGIDDPADIDFGSL
+439 YGIDDPGNIDFDSL
-453 WGSRTDTMGRS
+453 WASRTDTMGRS

-517 MLGHPPQELQFVLAD
+517 MLSHPPEELQFVLAD

-586 DAKEYNSVRSR
+586 DAKEYNSVRAR
-597 MRARGQDMPPLPML
+597 MRARGQDMAPLPML

-693 GLGYFRR
+693 GLGYFRK
-700 SLEDIVRFQA
+700 SLEDIIRFQA
-710 EFLWRDYISRGITI
+710 EFLWRDYFQPGVSI

-737 YVRPQLFTNLFTPLE
+737 YIRPQLFTNSFTPLE
-752 VSVGGPDLEPVHS
+752 VSVGGPDIEPVVAQP
-765 NGEVLEAA
+765 NGEVLES
-773 DAEAEDEEEG
+773 DDIEGGEDEDEEG
-783 IRTPKVGTVIIDQLR
+783 VRTPKVGTVIIDQLR
-798 KIDFEPYRLWQPPL
+798 KIKFEPYRLWQPPL
-812 SEPVA
+812 TQPVA
-817 IDELVNRF
+817 IDDLVNRF
-825 IGHQWQQDYGTAR
+825 LGRPWHKEYGSACN
-838 DLVFPLGIIDRPF
+838 LVFPIGIIDRPY

-892 THTPE
+892 THTPQ

-904 AYSGTALTTVAR
+904 AYSSTALTTVSR
-916 LPHVGEVAGPTDP
+916 IPHVGEVAGPTDP

-952 YRIASMDVF
+952 CGIASMEMF

-967 GEAGPVPNDG
+967 GEAGPVPDDG

-1001 VNLIINQGPS
+1001 VNVIINQGPS
-1011 FGVHVVVSADRESEL
+1011 FGVHVVVTADRESEL

-1031 SGFGSRVELRL
+1031 SGFGSRIELRL

-1057 EVPVKP
+1057 DVPVKP

-1070 NYVRLDAD
+1070 NYVRLDSD

-1086 VARPALGSTPTNVF
+1086 VARPALGSTPDNVF
-1100 ASDSIVDAVSRLA
+1100 ECDSVVAAVSRLTSA
-1113 SGQAP
+1113 QAP
-1118 PIRRLPA
+1118 PVRRLPA

-1135 AARDTR
+1135 ASRDTR

-1146 GGIVWAISELDL
+1146 GGIAWAISELDL
-1158 APVYLNFAENAH
+1158 APVYLNFAENSH
-1170 LVVTGRR
+1170 LMVTGRR

-1189 SEIGRLYAPGTSSA
+1189 SEIGRLYAPGASSA
-1203 LAATGRAALCP
+1203 PPPAPGRPSAQVWLVDPRRQLLTALGSDYVERFAYNLDGVVAMMGELAAALAGREPPPGLSAEELLSRSWWSGPEIFLIVDDIQQLPPGFDSPLHKAVPFVNRAADVGLHVIVTRTFGGWSSAGSDP
-1214 GVAGRPAPSA
+1214 MLRALHQANAPLLVMDADPDEGFIRGKMKGGPLPRGRGLLMAEDTGVFVQVA
-1224 ADRAGLRVRR
+1224 ATEVRR
-1234 EVRLQPR
+1234 
-1241 RRAGDDERHVRPSGQ
+1241 
-1256 PRTTARLVGGGAAV
+1256 
-1270 ALLVERSGDLPDRRR
+1270 
-1285 HTADAGRF
+1285 
-1293 RFAAAQGR
+1293 
-1301 RLGDPGRRCRPA
+1301 
-1313 RDCHPH
+1313 
-1319 VRRLVVRGQRPD
+1319 
-1331 AAGTAPGER
+1331 
-1340 ATTGD
+1340 
-1345 GRRPRR
+1345 
-1351 GLHPRQDEG
+1351 
-1360 WPAAPWSR
+1360 
-1368 PADGRGH
+1368 
-1375 RCVRPGGG
+1375 
-1383 HRAPQVEAAPPRW
+1383 
-1396 GWLACQPQ
+1396 
-1404 RSGNFLSANVFDGKL
+1404 
-1419 ISGVQSGGSSKSG
+1419 
-1432 ICLSHSA
+1432 
-1439 TTMVSSIR
+1439 
-1447 AR
+1447 

>member
-9 TPEKAPV
+9 TPEKPPV
-16 IKPENIVLPTPLSIP
+16 IKPENIVLSTPLSIP
-31 PPEGKPWWI
+31 PPEGKPWWLI
-40 VVVGVVVIGLLGGMI
+40 VVGVVVVGLLGGMV
-55 AMTFASGSHVFGGVG
+55 AMVFASGSHVFGGIG
-70 AIFPIFMIGGMAM
+70 SIFPLFMMVGIMM
-83 MMFGGRFGGQQQ
+83 MMFRGMGGGQQQ

-118 AHESADSMDANY
+118 AQESADSMDANY
-130 RWFHPAPTM
+130 RWFHPAPNT
-139 LASAV
+139 LAAAV
-144 GSSRMWERKP
+144 GSPRMWERKP

-211 KMISLLVEPW
+211 KMVSLLVEPW
-221 YSLIGGREQV
+221 YALVGEREQV
-231 LGLMRAIVCQ
+231 LGLMRAIICQ

-250 VQMVVVSSDLEQ
+250 VQMIVVSSDLDQ

-271 FGDPR
+271 FGDSR
-276 RQDAAGNA
+276 RHDAAGNA
-284 RMVYSS
+284 RMVYTS

-327 ADVTDPQWEFVKSA
+327 ADVDDPQWEYVISA
-341 EGIDGVTFFDLT
+341 EGVDGVTFFDLT
-353 GASMWAAVPER
+353 GSSMWTDIPER
-364 TLQFDDLG
+364 KLQFDKTG

-382 TWMVIDEK
+382 TWMVIDDK
-390 PWFFALT
+390 AWFFALT
-397 DHISIAEAE
+397 DQVSIAEAE
-406 EFAQKLARWR
+406 EFAQKLAQWR

-431 GARDIMAY
+431 GARDILSY
-439 YGIDDPADIDFGSL
+439 YGIDDPGNIDFDSL
-453 WGSRTDTMGRS
+453 WASRTDTMGRS

-517 MLGHPPQELQFVLAD
+517 MLSHPPEELQFVLAD

-586 DAKEYNSVRSR
+586 DAKEYNSVRAR
-597 MRARGQDMPPLPML
+597 MRARGQDMAPLPML

-693 GLGYFRR
+693 GLGYFRK
-700 SLEDIVRFQA
+700 SLEDIIRFQA
-710 EFLWRDYISRGITI
+710 EFLWRDYFQPGVSI

-737 YVRPQLFTNLFTPLE
+737 YIRPQLFTNSFTPLE
-752 VSVGGPDLEPVHS
+752 VSVGGPDIEPVVAQP
-765 NGEVLEAA
+765 NGEVLES
-773 DAEAEDEEEG
+773 DDIEGGEDEEEEG
-783 IRTPKVGTVIIDQLR
+783 VRTPKVGTVIIDQLR
-798 KIDFEPYRLWQPPL
+798 KIKFEPYRLWQPPL
-812 SEPVA
+812 TQPVA
-817 IDELVNRF
+817 IDDLVNRF
-825 IGHQWQQDYGTAR
+825 LGRPWHKEYGSACN
-838 DLVFPLGIIDRPF
+838 LVFPIGIIDRPY

-892 THTPE
+892 THTPQ

-904 AYSGTALTTVAR
+904 AYSSTALTTVSR
-916 LPHVGEVAGPTDP
+916 IPHVGEVAGPTDP

-952 YRIASMDVF
+952 CGIASMEMF

-967 GEAGPVPNDG
+967 GEAGPVPDDG

-1001 VNLIINQGPS
+1001 VNVIINQGPS
-1011 FGVHVVVSADRESEL
+1011 FGVHVVVTADRESEL

-1031 SGFGSRVELRL
+1031 SGFGSRIELRL

-1057 EVPVKP
+1057 DVPVKP

-1070 NYVRLDAD
+1070 NYVRLDSD

-1086 VARPALGSTPTNVF
+1086 VARPALGSTPDNVF
-1100 ASDSIVDAVSRLA
+1100 ECDSVVAAVSRLTSA
-1113 SGQAP
+1113 QAP
-1118 PIRRLPA
+1118 PVRRLPA

-1135 AARDTR
+1135 ASRDTR

-1146 GGIVWAISELDL
+1146 GGIAWAISELDL
-1158 APVYLNFAENAH
+1158 APVYLNFAENSH
-1170 LVVTGRR
+1170 LMVTGRR

-1189 SEIGRLYAPGTSSA
+1189 SEIGRLYAPGASSA
-1203 LAATGRAALCP
+1203 PPPAPGRPSAQVWLVDPRRQLLTALGSDYVERFAYNLDGVVAMMGELAAALAGREPPPGLSAEELLSRSWWSGPEIFLIVDDIQQLPPGFDSPLHKAVPFVNRAADVGLHVIFTRTFGGWSSAGSDP
-1214 GVAGRPAPSA
+1214 MLRALHQANAPLLVMDADPDEGFIRGKMKGGPLPRGRGLLMAEDTGVFVQVA
-1224 ADRAGLRVRR
+1224 ATEVRR
-1234 EVRLQPR
+1234 
-1241 RRAGDDERHVRPSGQ
+1241 
-1256 PRTTARLVGGGAAV
+1256 
-1270 ALLVERSGDLPDRRR
+1270 
-1285 HTADAGRF
+1285 
-1293 RFAAAQGR
+1293 
-1301 RLGDPGRRCRPA
+1301 
-1313 RDCHPH
+1313 
-1319 VRRLVVRGQRPD
+1319 
-1331 AAGTAPGER
+1331 
-1340 ATTGD
+1340 
-1345 GRRPRR
+1345 
-1351 GLHPRQDEG
+1351 
-1360 WPAAPWSR
+1360 
-1368 PADGRGH
+1368 
-1375 RCVRPGGG
+1375 
-1383 HRAPQVEAAPPRW
+1383 
-1396 GWLACQPQ
+1396 
-1404 RSGNFLSANVFDGKL
+1404 
-1419 ISGVQSGGSSKSG
+1419 
-1432 ICLSHSA
+1432 
-1439 TTMVSSIR
+1439 
-1447 AR
+1447 

>member
-9 TPEKAPV
+9 TPEKPPV
-16 IKPENIVLPTPLSIP
+16 IKPENIVLSTPLSIP
-31 PPEGKPWWI
+31 PPEGKPWWLI
-40 VVVGVVVIGLLGGMI
+40 VVGVVVVGLLGGMV
-55 AMTFASGSHVFGGVG
+55 AMVFASGSHVFGGIG
-70 AIFPIFMIGGMAM
+70 SIFPLFMMVGIMM
-83 MMFGGRFGGQQQ
+83 MMFRGMGGGQQQ

-118 AHESADSMDANY
+118 AQESADSMDANY
-130 RWFHPAPTM
+130 RWFHPAPNT
-139 LASAV
+139 LAAAV
-144 GSSRMWERKP
+144 GSPRMWERKP

-211 KMISLLVEPW
+211 KMVSLLVEPW
-221 YSLIGGREQV
+221 YALVGEREQV
-231 LGLMRAIVCQ
+231 LGLMRAIICQ

-250 VQMVVVSSDLEQ
+250 VQMIVVSSDLDQ

-271 FGDPR
+271 FGDSR
-276 RQDAAGNA
+276 RHDAAGNA
-284 RMVYSS
+284 RMVYTS

-327 ADVTDPQWEFVKSA
+327 ADVDDPQWEYVISA
-341 EGIDGVTFFDLT
+341 EGVDGVTFFDLT
-353 GASMWAAVPER
+353 GSSMWTDIPER
-364 TLQFDDLG
+364 KLQFDKTG

-382 TWMVIDEK
+382 TWMVIDDK
-390 PWFFALT
+390 AWFFALT
-397 DHISIAEAE
+397 DQVSIAEAE
-406 EFAQKLARWR
+406 EFAQKLAQWR

-431 GARDIMAY
+431 GARDILSY
-439 YGIDDPADIDFGSL
+439 YGIDDPGNIDFDSL
-453 WGSRTDTMGRS
+453 WASRTDTMGRS

-517 MLGHPPQELQFVLAD
+517 MLSHPPEELQFVLAD

-586 DAKEYNSVRSR
+586 DAKEYNSVRAR
-597 MRARGQDMPPLPML
+597 MRARGQDMAPLPML

-693 GLGYFRR
+693 GLGYFRK
-700 SLEDIVRFQA
+700 SLEDIIRFQA
-710 EFLWRDYISRGITI
+710 EFLWRDYFQPGVSI

-737 YVRPQLFTNLFTPLE
+737 YIRPQLFTNSFTPLE
-752 VSVGGPDLEPVHS
+752 VSVGGPDIEPVVAQP
-765 NGEVLEAA
+765 NGEVLES
-773 DAEAEDEEEG
+773 DDIEGGEDEDEEG
-783 IRTPKVGTVIIDQLR
+783 VRTPKVGTVIIDQLR
-798 KIDFEPYRLWQPPL
+798 KIKFEPYRLWQPPL
-812 SEPVA
+812 TQPVA
-817 IDELVNRF
+817 IDDLVNRF
-825 IGHQWQQDYGTAR
+825 LGRPWHKEYGSACN
-838 DLVFPLGIIDRPF
+838 LVFPIGIIDRPY

-892 THTPE
+892 THTPQ

-904 AYSGTALTTVAR
+904 AYSSTALTTVSR
-916 LPHVGEVAGPTDP
+916 IPHVGEVAGPTDP

-952 YRIASMDVF
+952 CGIASMEMF

-967 GEAGPVPNDG
+967 GEAGPVPDDG

-1001 VNLIINQGPS
+1001 VNVIINQGPS
-1011 FGVHVVVSADRESEL
+1011 FGVHVVVTADRESEL

-1031 SGFGSRVELRL
+1031 SGFGSRIELRL

-1057 EVPVKP
+1057 DVPVKP

-1070 NYVRLDAD
+1070 NYVRLDSD

-1086 VARPALGSTPTNVF
+1086 VARPALGSTPDNVF
-1100 ASDSIVDAVSRLA
+1100 ECDSVVAAVSWLTSA
-1113 SGQAP
+1113 QAP
-1118 PIRRLPA
+1118 PVRRLPA

-1135 AARDTR
+1135 ASRDTR

-1146 GGIVWAISELDL
+1146 GGIAWAISELDL
-1158 APVYLNFAENAH
+1158 APVYLNFAENSH
-1170 LVVTGRR
+1170 LMVTGRR

-1189 SEIGRLYAPGTSSA
+1189 SEIGRLYAPGASSA
-1203 LAATGRAALCP
+1203 PPPAPGRPSAQVWLVDPRRQLLTALGSDYVERFAYNLDGVVAMMGELAAALAGREPPPGLSAEELLSRSWWSGPEIFLIVDDIQQLPPGFDSPLHKAVPFVNRAADVGLHVIFTRTFGGWSSAGSDP
-1214 GVAGRPAPSA
+1214 MLRALHQANAPLLVMDADPDEGFIRGKMKGGPLPRGRGLLMAEDTGVFVQVA
-1224 ADRAGLRVRR
+1224 ATEVRR
-1234 EVRLQPR
+1234 
-1241 RRAGDDERHVRPSGQ
+1241 
-1256 PRTTARLVGGGAAV
+1256 
-1270 ALLVERSGDLPDRRR
+1270 
-1285 HTADAGRF
+1285 
-1293 RFAAAQGR
+1293 
-1301 RLGDPGRRCRPA
+1301 
-1313 RDCHPH
+1313 
-1319 VRRLVVRGQRPD
+1319 
-1331 AAGTAPGER
+1331 
-1340 ATTGD
+1340 
-1345 GRRPRR
+1345 
-1351 GLHPRQDEG
+1351 
-1360 WPAAPWSR
+1360 
-1368 PADGRGH
+1368 
-1375 RCVRPGGG
+1375 
-1383 HRAPQVEAAPPRW
+1383 
-1396 GWLACQPQ
+1396 
-1404 RSGNFLSANVFDGKL
+1404 
-1419 ISGVQSGGSSKSG
+1419 
-1432 ICLSHSA
+1432 
-1439 TTMVSSIR
+1439 
-1447 AR
+1447 

>member
-9 TPEKAPV
+9 TPEKPPV
-16 IKPENIVLPTPLSIP
+16 IKPENIVLSTPLSIP
-31 PPEGKPWWI
+31 PPEGKPWWLI
-40 VVVGVVVIGLLGGMI
+40 VVGVVVVGLLGGMV
-55 AMTFASGSHVFGGVG
+55 AMVFASGSHVFGGIG
-70 AIFPIFMIGGMAM
+70 SIFPLFMMVGIMM
-83 MMFGGRFGGQQQ
+83 MMFRGMGGGQQQ

-118 AHESADSMDANY
+118 AQESADSMDANY
-130 RWFHPAPTM
+130 RWFHPAPNT
-139 LASAV
+139 LAAAV
-144 GSSRMWERKP
+144 GSPRMWERKP

-211 KMISLLVEPW
+211 KMVSLLVEPW
-221 YSLIGGREQV
+221 YALVGEREQV
-231 LGLMRAIVCQ
+231 LGLMRAIICQ

-250 VQMVVVSSDLEQ
+250 VQMIVVSSDLDQ

-271 FGDPR
+271 FGDSR
-276 RQDAAGNA
+276 RHDAAGNA
-284 RMVYSS
+284 RMVYTS

-327 ADVTDPQWEFVKSA
+327 ADVDDPQWEYVISA
-341 EGIDGVTFFDLT
+341 EGVDGVTFFDLT
-353 GASMWAAVPER
+353 GSSMWTDIPER
-364 TLQFDDLG
+364 KLQFDKTG

-382 TWMVIDEK
+382 TWMVIDDK
-390 PWFFALT
+390 AWFFALT
-397 DHISIAEAE
+397 DQVSIAEAE
-406 EFAQKLARWR
+406 EFAQKLAQWR

-431 GARDIMAY
+431 GARDILSY
-439 YGIDDPADIDFGSL
+439 YGIDDPGNIDFDSL
-453 WGSRTDTMGRS
+453 WASRTDTMGRS

-517 MLGHPPQELQFVLAD
+517 MLSHPPEELQFVLAD

-586 DAKEYNSVRSR
+586 DAKEYNSVRAR
-597 MRARGQDMPPLPML
+597 MRARGQDMAPLPML

-693 GLGYFRR
+693 GLGYFRK
-700 SLEDIVRFQA
+700 SLEDIIRFQA
-710 EFLWRDYISRGITI
+710 EFLWRDYFQPGVSI

-737 YVRPQLFTNLFTPLE
+737 YIRPQLFTNSFTPLE
-752 VSVGGPDLEPVHS
+752 VSVGGPDIEPVVAQP
-765 NGEVLEAA
+765 NGEVLES
-773 DAEAEDEEEG
+773 DDIEGGEDEDEEG
-783 IRTPKVGTVIIDQLR
+783 VRTPKVGTVIIDQLR
-798 KIDFEPYRLWQPPL
+798 KIKFEPYRLWQPPL
-812 SEPVA
+812 TQPVA
-817 IDELVNRF
+817 IDDLVNRF
-825 IGHQWQQDYGTAR
+825 LGRPWHKEYGSACN
-838 DLVFPLGIIDRPF
+838 LVFPIGIIDRPY

-892 THTPE
+892 THTPQ

-904 AYSGTALTTVAR
+904 AYSSTALTTVSR
-916 LPHVGEVAGPTDP
+916 IPHVGEVAGPTDP

-952 YRIASMDVF
+952 CGIASMEMF

-967 GEAGPVPNDG
+967 GEAGPVPDDG

-1001 VNLIINQGPS
+1001 VNVIINQGPS
-1011 FGVHVVVSADRESEL
+1011 FGVHVVVTADRESEL

-1031 SGFGSRVELRL
+1031 SGFGSRIELRL

-1057 EVPVKP
+1057 DVPVKP

-1070 NYVRLDAD
+1070 NYVRLDSD

-1086 VARPALGSTPTNVF
+1086 VARPALGSTPDNVF
-1100 ASDSIVDAVSRLA
+1100 ECDSVVAAVSRLTSA
-1113 SGQAP
+1113 QAP
-1118 PIRRLPA
+1118 PVRRLPA

-1135 AARDTR
+1135 ASRDTR

-1146 GGIVWAISELDL
+1146 GGIAWAISELDL
-1158 APVYLNFAENAH
+1158 APVYLNFAENSH
-1170 LVVTGRR
+1170 LMVTGRR

-1189 SEIGRLYAPGTSSA
+1189 SEIGRLYAPGASSA
-1203 LAATGRAALCP
+1203 PPPAPGRPSAQVWLVDPRRQLLTALGSDYVERFAYNLDGVVAMMGELAAALAGREPPPGLSAEELLSRSWWSGPEIFLIVDDIQQLPPGFDSPLHKAVPFVNRAADIGLHVIVTRTFGGWSSAGSDP
-1214 GVAGRPAPSA
+1214 MLRALHQANAPLLVMDADPDEGFIRGKMKGGPLPRGRGLLMAEDTGVFVQVA
-1224 ADRAGLRVRR
+1224 ATEVRR
-1234 EVRLQPR
+1234 
-1241 RRAGDDERHVRPSGQ
+1241 
-1256 PRTTARLVGGGAAV
+1256 
-1270 ALLVERSGDLPDRRR
+1270 
-1285 HTADAGRF
+1285 
-1293 RFAAAQGR
+1293 
-1301 RLGDPGRRCRPA
+1301 
-1313 RDCHPH
+1313 
-1319 VRRLVVRGQRPD
+1319 
-1331 AAGTAPGER
+1331 
-1340 ATTGD
+1340 
-1345 GRRPRR
+1345 
-1351 GLHPRQDEG
+1351 
-1360 WPAAPWSR
+1360 
-1368 PADGRGH
+1368 
-1375 RCVRPGGG
+1375 
-1383 HRAPQVEAAPPRW
+1383 
-1396 GWLACQPQ
+1396 
-1404 RSGNFLSANVFDGKL
+1404 
-1419 ISGVQSGGSSKSG
+1419 
-1432 ICLSHSA
+1432 
-1439 TTMVSSIR
+1439 
-1447 AR
+1447 

>member
-9 TPEKAPV
+9 TPEKPPV
-16 IKPENIVLPTPLSIP
+16 IKPENIVLSTPLSIP
-31 PPEGKPWWI
+31 PPEGKPWWLI
-40 VVVGVVVIGLLGGMI
+40 VVGVVVVGLLGGMV
-55 AMTFASGSHVFGGVG
+55 AMVFASGSHVFGGIG
-70 AIFPIFMIGGMAM
+70 SIFPLFMMVGIMM
-83 MMFGGRFGGQQQ
+83 MMFRGMGGGQQQ

-118 AHESADSMDANY
+118 AQESADSMDANY
-130 RWFHPAPTM
+130 RWFHPAPNT
-139 LASAV
+139 LAAAV
-144 GSSRMWERKP
+144 GSPRMWERKP

-211 KMISLLVEPW
+211 KMVSLLVEPW
-221 YSLIGGREQV
+221 YALVGEREQV
-231 LGLMRAIVCQ
+231 LGLMRAIICQ

-250 VQMVVVSSDLEQ
+250 VQMIVVSSDLDQ

-271 FGDPR
+271 FGDSR
-276 RQDAAGNA
+276 RHDAAGNA
-284 RMVYSS
+284 RMVYTS

-327 ADVTDPQWEFVKSA
+327 ADVDDPQWEYVISA
-341 EGIDGVTFFDLT
+341 EGVDGVTFFDLT
-353 GASMWAAVPER
+353 GSSMWTDIPER
-364 TLQFDDLG
+364 KLQFDKTG

-382 TWMVIDEK
+382 TWMVIDDK
-390 PWFFALT
+390 AWFFALT
-397 DHISIAEAE
+397 DQVSIAEAE
-406 EFAQKLARWR
+406 EFAQKLAQWR

-431 GARDIMAY
+431 GARDILSY
-439 YGIDDPADIDFGSL
+439 YGIDDPGNIDFDSL
-453 WGSRTDTMGRS
+453 WASRTDTMGRS

-517 MLGHPPQELQFVLAD
+517 MLSHPPEELQFVLAD

-586 DAKEYNSVRSR
+586 DAKEYNSVRAR
-597 MRARGQDMPPLPML
+597 MRARGQDMAPLPML

-621 FRIMPTAVDVLDSIG
+621 FRIMSTAVDVLDSIG

-693 GLGYFRR
+693 GLGYFRK
-700 SLEDIVRFQA
+700 SLEDIIRFQA
-710 EFLWRDYISRGITI
+710 EFLWRDYFQPGVSI

-737 YVRPQLFTNLFTPLE
+737 YIRPQLFTNSFTPLE
-752 VSVGGPDLEPVHS
+752 VSVGGPDIEPVVAQP
-765 NGEVLEAA
+765 NGEVLES
-773 DAEAEDEEEG
+773 DDIEGGEDEDEEG
-783 IRTPKVGTVIIDQLR
+783 VRTPKVGTVIIDQLR
-798 KIDFEPYRLWQPPL
+798 KIKFEPYRLWQPPL
-812 SEPVA
+812 TQPVA
-817 IDELVNRF
+817 IDDLVNRF
-825 IGHQWQQDYGTAR
+825 LGRPWHKEYGSACN
-838 DLVFPLGIIDRPF
+838 LVFPIGIIDRPY

-892 THTPE
+892 THTPQ

-904 AYSGTALTTVAR
+904 AYSSTALTTVSR
-916 LPHVGEVAGPTDP
+916 IPHVGEVAGPTDP

-952 YRIASMDVF
+952 CGIASMEMF

-967 GEAGPVPNDG
+967 GEAGPVPDDG

-1001 VNLIINQGPS
+1001 VNVIINQGPS
-1011 FGVHVVVSADRESEL
+1011 FGVHVVVTADRESEL

-1031 SGFGSRVELRL
+1031 SGFGSRIELRL

-1057 EVPVKP
+1057 DVPVKP

-1070 NYVRLDAD
+1070 NYVRLDSD

-1086 VARPALGSTPTNVF
+1086 VARPALGSTPDNVF
-1100 ASDSIVDAVSRLA
+1100 ECDSVVAAVSRLTSA
-1113 SGQAP
+1113 QAP
-1118 PIRRLPA
+1118 PVRRLPA

-1135 AARDTR
+1135 ASRDTR

-1146 GGIVWAISELDL
+1146 GGIAWAISELDL
-1158 APVYLNFAENAH
+1158 APVYLNFAENSH
-1170 LVVTGRR
+1170 LMVTGRR

-1189 SEIGRLYAPGTSSA
+1189 SEIGRLYAPGASSA
-1203 LAATGRAALCP
+1203 PPPAPGRPSAQVWLVDPRRQLLTALGSDYVERFAYNLDGVVAMMGELAAALAGREPPPGLSAEELLSRSWWSGPEIFLIVDDIQQLPPGFDSPLHKAVPFVNRAADVGLHVIVTRTFGGWSSAGSDP
-1214 GVAGRPAPSA
+1214 MLRALHQANAPLLVMDADPDEGFIRGKMKGGPLPRGRGLLMAEDTGVFVQVA
-1224 ADRAGLRVRR
+1224 ATEVRR
-1234 EVRLQPR
+1234 
-1241 RRAGDDERHVRPSGQ
+1241 
-1256 PRTTARLVGGGAAV
+1256 
-1270 ALLVERSGDLPDRRR
+1270 
-1285 HTADAGRF
+1285 
-1293 RFAAAQGR
+1293 
-1301 RLGDPGRRCRPA
+1301 
-1313 RDCHPH
+1313 
-1319 VRRLVVRGQRPD
+1319 
-1331 AAGTAPGER
+1331 
-1340 ATTGD
+1340 
-1345 GRRPRR
+1345 
-1351 GLHPRQDEG
+1351 
-1360 WPAAPWSR
+1360 
-1368 PADGRGH
+1368 
-1375 RCVRPGGG
+1375 
-1383 HRAPQVEAAPPRW
+1383 
-1396 GWLACQPQ
+1396 
-1404 RSGNFLSANVFDGKL
+1404 
-1419 ISGVQSGGSSKSG
+1419 
-1432 ICLSHSA
+1432 
-1439 TTMVSSIR
+1439 
-1447 AR
+1447 

>member
-9 TPEKAPV
+9 TPEKPPV
-16 IKPENIVLPTPLSIP
+16 IKPENIVLSTPLSIP
-31 PPEGKPWWI
+31 PPEGKPWWLI
-40 VVVGVVVIGLLGGMI
+40 VVGVVVVGLLGGMV
-55 AMTFASGSHVFGGVG
+55 AMVFASGSHVFGGIG
-70 AIFPIFMIGGMAM
+70 SIFPLFMMVGIMM
-83 MMFGGRFGGQQQ
+83 MMFRGMGGGQQQ

-118 AHESADSMDANY
+118 AQESADSMDANY
-130 RWFHPAPTM
+130 RWFHPAPNT
-139 LASAV
+139 LAAAV
-144 GSSRMWERKP
+144 GSPRMWERKP

-211 KMISLLVEPW
+211 KMVSLLVEPW
-221 YSLIGGREQV
+221 YALVGEREQV
-231 LGLMRAIVCQ
+231 LGLMRAIICQ

-250 VQMVVVSSDLEQ
+250 VQMIVVSSDLDQ

-271 FGDPR
+271 FGDSR
-276 RQDAAGNA
+276 RHDAAGNA
-284 RMVYSS
+284 RMVYTS

-327 ADVTDPQWEFVKSA
+327 ADVDDPQWEYVISA
-341 EGIDGVTFFDLT
+341 EGVDGVTFFDLT
-353 GASMWAAVPER
+353 GSSMWTDIPER
-364 TLQFDDLG
+364 KLQFDKTG

-382 TWMVIDEK
+382 TWMVIDDK
-390 PWFFALT
+390 AWFFALT
-397 DHISIAEAE
+397 DQVSIAEAE
-406 EFAQKLARWR
+406 EFAQKLAQWR

-431 GARDIMAY
+431 GARDILSY
-439 YGIDDPADIDFGSL
+439 YGIDDPGNIDFDSL
-453 WGSRTDTMGRS
+453 WASRTDTMGRS

-517 MLGHPPQELQFVLAD
+517 MLSHPPEELQFVLAD

-586 DAKEYNSVRSR
+586 DAKEYNSVRAR
-597 MRARGQDMPPLPML
+597 MRARGQDMAPLPML

-693 GLGYFRR
+693 GLGYFRK
-700 SLEDIVRFQA
+700 SLEDIIRFQA
-710 EFLWRDYISRGITI
+710 EFLWRDYFQPGVSI

-737 YVRPQLFTNLFTPLE
+737 YIRPQLFTNSFTPLE
-752 VSVGGPDLEPVHS
+752 VSVGGPDIEPVVAQP
-765 NGEVLEAA
+765 NGEVLES
-773 DAEAEDEEEG
+773 DDIEGGEDEDEEG
-783 IRTPKVGTVIIDQLR
+783 VRTPKVGTVIIDQLR
-798 KIDFEPYRLWQPPL
+798 KIKFEPYRLWQPPL
-812 SEPVA
+812 TQPVA
-817 IDELVNRF
+817 IDDLVNRF
-825 IGHQWQQDYGTAR
+825 LGRPWHKEYGSACN
-838 DLVFPLGIIDRPF
+838 LVFPIGIIDRPY

-881 ALQTLICSAAL
+881 ALQTFICSAAL
-892 THTPE
+892 THTPQ

-904 AYSGTALTTVAR
+904 AYSSTALTTVSR
-916 LPHVGEVAGPTDP
+916 IPHVGEVAGPTDP

-952 YRIASMDVF
+952 CGIASMEMF

-967 GEAGPVPNDG
+967 GEAGPVPDDG

-1001 VNLIINQGPS
+1001 VNVIINQGPS
-1011 FGVHVVVSADRESEL
+1011 FGVHVVVTADRESEL

-1031 SGFGSRVELRL
+1031 SGFGSRIELRL

-1057 EVPVKP
+1057 DVPVKP

-1070 NYVRLDAD
+1070 NYVRLDSD

-1086 VARPALGSTPTNVF
+1086 VARPALGSTPDNVF
-1100 ASDSIVDAVSRLA
+1100 ECDSVVAAVSRLTSA
-1113 SGQAP
+1113 QAP
-1118 PIRRLPA
+1118 PVRRLPA

-1135 AARDTR
+1135 ASRDTR

-1146 GGIVWAISELDL
+1146 GGIAWAISELDL
-1158 APVYLNFAENAH
+1158 APVYLNFAENSH
-1170 LVVTGRR
+1170 LMVTGRR

-1189 SEIGRLYAPGTSSA
+1189 SEIGRLYAPGASSA
-1203 LAATGRAALCP
+1203 PPPAPGRPSAQVWLVDPRRQLLTALGSDYVERFAYNLDGVVAMMGELAAALAGREPPPGLSAEELLSRSWWSGPEIFLIVDDIQQLPPGFDSPLHKAVPFVNRAADVGLHVIVTRTFGGWSSAGSDP
-1214 GVAGRPAPSA
+1214 MLRALHQANAPLLVMDADPDEGFIRGKMKGGPLPRGRGLLMAEDTGVFVQVA
-1224 ADRAGLRVRR
+1224 ATEVRR
-1234 EVRLQPR
+1234 
-1241 RRAGDDERHVRPSGQ
+1241 
-1256 PRTTARLVGGGAAV
+1256 
-1270 ALLVERSGDLPDRRR
+1270 
-1285 HTADAGRF
+1285 
-1293 RFAAAQGR
+1293 
-1301 RLGDPGRRCRPA
+1301 
-1313 RDCHPH
+1313 
-1319 VRRLVVRGQRPD
+1319 
-1331 AAGTAPGER
+1331 
-1340 ATTGD
+1340 
-1345 GRRPRR
+1345 
-1351 GLHPRQDEG
+1351 
-1360 WPAAPWSR
+1360 
-1368 PADGRGH
+1368 
-1375 RCVRPGGG
+1375 
-1383 HRAPQVEAAPPRW
+1383 
-1396 GWLACQPQ
+1396 
-1404 RSGNFLSANVFDGKL
+1404 
-1419 ISGVQSGGSSKSG
+1419 
-1432 ICLSHSA
+1432 
-1439 TTMVSSIR
+1439 
-1447 AR
+1447 

>member
-9 TPEKAPV
+9 TPEKPPV
-16 IKPENIVLPTPLSIP
+16 IKPENIVLSTPLSIP
-31 PPEGKPWWI
+31 PPEGKPWWLI
-40 VVVGVVVIGLLGGMI
+40 VVGVVVVGLLGGMV
-55 AMTFASGSHVFGGVG
+55 AMVFASGSHVFGGIG
-70 AIFPIFMIGGMAM
+70 SIFPLFMMVGIMM
-83 MMFGGRFGGQQQ
+83 MMFRGMGGGQQQ

-118 AHESADSMDANY
+118 AQESADSMDANY
-130 RWFHPAPTM
+130 RWFHPAPNT
-139 LASAV
+139 LAAAV
-144 GSSRMWERKP
+144 GSPRMWERKP

-211 KMISLLVEPW
+211 KMVSLLVEPW
-221 YSLIGGREQV
+221 YALVGEREQV
-231 LGLMRAIVCQ
+231 LGLMRAIICQ

-250 VQMVVVSSDLEQ
+250 VQMIVVSSDLDQ

-271 FGDPR
+271 FGDSR
-276 RQDAAGNA
+276 RHDAAGNA
-284 RMVYSS
+284 RMVYTS

-327 ADVTDPQWEFVKSA
+327 ADVDDPQWEYVISA
-341 EGIDGVTFFDLT
+341 EGVDGVTFFDLT
-353 GASMWAAVPER
+353 GSSMWTDIPER
-364 TLQFDDLG
+364 KLQFDKTG

-382 TWMVIDEK
+382 TWMVIDDK
-390 PWFFALT
+390 AWFFALT
-397 DHISIAEAE
+397 DQVSIAEAE
-406 EFAQKLARWR
+406 EFAQKLAQWR

-431 GARDIMAY
+431 GARDILSY
-439 YGIDDPADIDFGSL
+439 YGIDDPGNIDFDSL
-453 WGSRTDTMGRS
+453 WASRTDTMGRS

-517 MLGHPPQELQFVLAD
+517 MLSHPPEELQFVLAD

-586 DAKEYNSVRSR
+586 DAKEYNSVRAR
-597 MRARGQDMPPLPML
+597 MRARGQDMAPLPML

-693 GLGYFRR
+693 GLGYFRK
-700 SLEDIVRFQA
+700 SLEDIIRFQA
-710 EFLWRDYISRGITI
+710 EFLWRDYFQPGVSI

-737 YVRPQLFTNLFTPLE
+737 YIRPQLFTNSFTPLE
-752 VSVGGPDLEPVHS
+752 VSVGGPDIEPVVAQP
-765 NGEVLEAA
+765 NGEVLES
-773 DAEAEDEEEG
+773 DDIEGGEDEDEEG
-783 IRTPKVGTVIIDQLR
+783 VRTPKVGTVIIDQLR
-798 KIDFEPYRLWQPPL
+798 KIKFEPYRLWQPPL
-812 SEPVA
+812 TQPVA
-817 IDELVNRF
+817 IDDLVNRF
-825 IGHQWQQDYGTAR
+825 LGRPWHKEYGSACN
-838 DLVFPLGIIDRPF
+838 LVFPIGIIDRPY

-892 THTPE
+892 THTPQ

-904 AYSGTALTTVAR
+904 AYSSTALTTVSR
-916 LPHVGEVAGPTDP
+916 IPHVGEVAGPTDP

-952 YRIASMDVF
+952 CGIASMEMF

-967 GEAGPVPNDG
+967 GEAGPVPDDG

-1011 FGVHVVVSADRESEL
+1011 FGVHVVVTADRESEL

-1031 SGFGSRVELRL
+1031 SGFGSRIELRL

-1057 EVPVKP
+1057 DVPVKP

-1070 NYVRLDAD
+1070 NYVRLDSD

-1086 VARPALGSTPTNVF
+1086 VARPALGSTPDNVF
-1100 ASDSIVDAVSRLA
+1100 ECDSVVAAVSRLTSA
-1113 SGQAP
+1113 QAP
-1118 PIRRLPA
+1118 PVRRLPA

-1135 AARDTR
+1135 ASRDTR

-1146 GGIVWAISELDL
+1146 GGIAWAISELDL
-1158 APVYLNFAENAH
+1158 APVYLNFAENSH
-1170 LVVTGRR
+1170 LMVTGRR

-1189 SEIGRLYAPGTSSA
+1189 SEIGRLYAPGASSA
-1203 LAATGRAALCP
+1203 PPPAPGRPSAQVWLVDPRRQLLTALGSDYVERFAYNLDGVVAMMGELAAALAGREPPPGLSAEELLSRSWWSGPEIFLIVDDIQQLPPGFDSPLHKAVPFVNRAADVGLHVIVTRTFGGWSSAGSDP
-1214 GVAGRPAPSA
+1214 MLRALHQANAPLLVMDADPDEGFIRGKMKGGPLPRGRGLLMAEDTGVFVQVA
-1224 ADRAGLRVRR
+1224 ATEVRR
-1234 EVRLQPR
+1234 
-1241 RRAGDDERHVRPSGQ
+1241 
-1256 PRTTARLVGGGAAV
+1256 
-1270 ALLVERSGDLPDRRR
+1270 
-1285 HTADAGRF
+1285 
-1293 RFAAAQGR
+1293 
-1301 RLGDPGRRCRPA
+1301 
-1313 RDCHPH
+1313 
-1319 VRRLVVRGQRPD
+1319 
-1331 AAGTAPGER
+1331 
-1340 ATTGD
+1340 
-1345 GRRPRR
+1345 
-1351 GLHPRQDEG
+1351 
-1360 WPAAPWSR
+1360 
-1368 PADGRGH
+1368 
-1375 RCVRPGGG
+1375 
-1383 HRAPQVEAAPPRW
+1383 
-1396 GWLACQPQ
+1396 
-1404 RSGNFLSANVFDGKL
+1404 
-1419 ISGVQSGGSSKSG
+1419 
-1432 ICLSHSA
+1432 
-1439 TTMVSSIR
+1439 
-1447 AR
+1447 

>member
-9 TPEKAPV
+9 TPEKPPV
-16 IKPENIVLPTPLSIP
+16 IKPENIVLSTPLSIP
-31 PPEGKPWWI
+31 PPEGKPWWLI
-40 VVVGVVVIGLLGGMI
+40 VVGVVVVGLLGGMV
-55 AMTFASGSHVFGGVG
+55 AMVFASGSHVFGGIG
-70 AIFPIFMIGGMAM
+70 SIFPLFMMVGIMM
-83 MMFGGRFGGQQQ
+83 MMFRGMGGGQQQ

-118 AHESADSMDANY
+118 AQESADSMDANY
-130 RWFHPAPTM
+130 RWFHPAPNT
-139 LASAV
+139 LAAAV
-144 GSSRMWERKP
+144 GSPRMWERKP

-211 KMISLLVEPW
+211 KMVSLLVEPW
-221 YSLIGGREQV
+221 YALVGEREQV
-231 LGLMRAIVCQ
+231 LGLMRAIICQ

-250 VQMVVVSSDLEQ
+250 VQMIVVSSDLDQ

-271 FGDPR
+271 FGDSR
-276 RQDAAGNA
+276 RHDAAGNA
-284 RMVYSS
+284 RMVYTS

-327 ADVTDPQWEFVKSA
+327 ADVDDPQWEYVISA
-341 EGIDGVTFFDLT
+341 EGVDGVTFFDLT
-353 GASMWAAVPER
+353 GSSMWTDIPER
-364 TLQFDDLG
+364 KLQFDKTG

-382 TWMVIDEK
+382 TWMVIDDK
-390 PWFFALT
+390 AWFFALT
-397 DHISIAEAE
+397 DQVSIAEAE
-406 EFAQKLARWR
+406 EFAQKLAQWR

-431 GARDIMAY
+431 GGRDILSY
-439 YGIDDPADIDFGSL
+439 YGIDDPGNIDFDSL
-453 WGSRTDTMGRS
+453 WASRTDTMGRS

-517 MLGHPPQELQFVLAD
+517 MLSHPPEELQFVLAD

-586 DAKEYNSVRSR
+586 DAKEYNSVRAR
-597 MRARGQDMPPLPML
+597 MRARGQDMAPLPML

-693 GLGYFRR
+693 GLGYFRK
-700 SLEDIVRFQA
+700 SLEDIIRFQA
-710 EFLWRDYISRGITI
+710 EFLWRDYFQPGVSI

-737 YVRPQLFTNLFTPLE
+737 YIRPQLFTNSFTPLE
-752 VSVGGPDLEPVHS
+752 VSVGGPDIEPVVAQP
-765 NGEVLEAA
+765 NGEVLES
-773 DAEAEDEEEG
+773 DDIEGGEDEDEEG
-783 IRTPKVGTVIIDQLR
+783 VRTPKVGTVIIDQLR
-798 KIDFEPYRLWQPPL
+798 KIKFEPYRLWQPPL
-812 SEPVA
+812 TQPVA
-817 IDELVNRF
+817 IDDLVNRF
-825 IGHQWQQDYGTAR
+825 LGRPWHKEYGSACN
-838 DLVFPLGIIDRPF
+838 LVFPIGIIDRPY

-892 THTPE
+892 THTPQ

-904 AYSGTALTTVAR
+904 AYSSTALTTVSR
-916 LPHVGEVAGPTDP
+916 IPHVGEVAGPTDP

-952 YRIASMDVF
+952 CGIASMEMF

-967 GEAGPVPNDG
+967 GEAGPVPDDG

-1001 VNLIINQGPS
+1001 VNVIINQGPS
-1011 FGVHVVVSADRESEL
+1011 FGVHVVVTADRESEL

-1031 SGFGSRVELRL
+1031 SGFGSRIELRL

-1057 EVPVKP
+1057 DVPVKP

-1070 NYVRLDAD
+1070 NYVRLDSD

-1086 VARPALGSTPTNVF
+1086 VARPALGSTPDNVF
-1100 ASDSIVDAVSRLA
+1100 ECDSVVAAVSRLTSA
-1113 SGQAP
+1113 QAP
-1118 PIRRLPA
+1118 PVRRLPA

-1135 AARDTR
+1135 ASRDTR

-1146 GGIVWAISELDL
+1146 GGIAWAISELDL
-1158 APVYLNFAENAH
+1158 APVYLNFAENSH
-1170 LVVTGRR
+1170 LMVTGRR

-1189 SEIGRLYAPGTSSA
+1189 SEIGRLYAPGASSA
-1203 LAATGRAALCP
+1203 PPPAPGRPSAQVWLVDPRRQLLTALGSDYVERFAYNLDGVVAMMGELAAALAGREPPPGLSAEELLSRSWWSGPEIFLIVDDIQQLPPGFDSPLHKAVPFVNRAADVGLHVIVTRTFGGWSSAGSDP
-1214 GVAGRPAPSA
+1214 MLRALHQANAPLLVMDADPDEGFIRGKMKGGPLPRGRGLLMAEDTGVFVQVA
-1224 ADRAGLRVRR
+1224 ATEVRR
-1234 EVRLQPR
+1234 
-1241 RRAGDDERHVRPSGQ
+1241 
-1256 PRTTARLVGGGAAV
+1256 
-1270 ALLVERSGDLPDRRR
+1270 
-1285 HTADAGRF
+1285 
-1293 RFAAAQGR
+1293 
-1301 RLGDPGRRCRPA
+1301 
-1313 RDCHPH
+1313 
-1319 VRRLVVRGQRPD
+1319 
-1331 AAGTAPGER
+1331 
-1340 ATTGD
+1340 
-1345 GRRPRR
+1345 
-1351 GLHPRQDEG
+1351 
-1360 WPAAPWSR
+1360 
-1368 PADGRGH
+1368 
-1375 RCVRPGGG
+1375 
-1383 HRAPQVEAAPPRW
+1383 
-1396 GWLACQPQ
+1396 
-1404 RSGNFLSANVFDGKL
+1404 
-1419 ISGVQSGGSSKSG
+1419 
-1432 ICLSHSA
+1432 
-1439 TTMVSSIR
+1439 
-1447 AR
+1447 

>member
-9 TPEKAPV
+9 TPEKPPV
-16 IKPENIVLPTPLSIP
+16 IKPENIVLSTPLSIP
-31 PPEGKPWWI
+31 PPEGKPWWLI
-40 VVVGVVVIGLLGGMI
+40 VVGVVVVGLLGGMV
-55 AMTFASGSHVFGGVG
+55 AMVFASGSHVFGGIG
-70 AIFPIFMIGGMAM
+70 SIFPLFMMVGIMM
-83 MMFGGRFGGQQQ
+83 MMFRGMGGGQQQ

-118 AHESADSMDANY
+118 AQESADSMDANY
-130 RWFHPAPTM
+130 RWFHPAPNT
-139 LASAV
+139 LAAAV
-144 GSSRMWERKP
+144 GSPRMWERKP

-211 KMISLLVEPW
+211 KMVSLLVEPW
-221 YSLIGGREQV
+221 YALVGEREQV
-231 LGLMRAIVCQ
+231 LGLMRAIICQ

-250 VQMVVVSSDLEQ
+250 VQMIVVSSDLDQ

-271 FGDPR
+271 FGDSR
-276 RQDAAGNA
+276 RHDAAGNA
-284 RMVYSS
+284 RMVYTS

-327 ADVTDPQWEFVKSA
+327 ADVDDPQWEYVISA
-341 EGIDGVTFFDLT
+341 EGVDGVTFFDLT
-353 GASMWAAVPER
+353 GSSMWTDIPER
-364 TLQFDDLG
+364 KLQFDKTG

-382 TWMVIDEK
+382 TWMVIDDK
-390 PWFFALT
+390 AWFFALT
-397 DHISIAEAE
+397 DQVSIAEAE
-406 EFAQKLARWR
+406 EFAQKLAQWR

-431 GARDIMAY
+431 GARDILSY
-439 YGIDDPADIDFGSL
+439 YGIDDPGNIDFDSL
-453 WGSRTDTMGRS
+453 WASRTDTMGRS

-517 MLGHPPQELQFVLAD
+517 MLSHPPEELQFVLAD

-586 DAKEYNSVRSR
+586 DAKEYNSVRAR
-597 MRARGQDMPPLPML
+597 MRARGQDMAPLPML

-693 GLGYFRR
+693 GLGYFRK
-700 SLEDIVRFQA
+700 SLEDIIRFQA
-710 EFLWRDYISRGITI
+710 EFLWRDYFQPGVSI

-737 YVRPQLFTNLFTPLE
+737 YIRPQLFTNSFTPLE
-752 VSVGGPDLEPVHS
+752 VSVGGPDIEPVVAQP
-765 NGEVLEAA
+765 NGEVLES
-773 DAEAEDEEEG
+773 DDIEGGEDEDEG
-783 IRTPKVGTVIIDQLR
+783 GVRTPKVGTVIIDQLR
-798 KIDFEPYRLWQPPL
+798 KIKFEPYRLWQPPL
-812 SEPVA
+812 TQPVA
-817 IDELVNRF
+817 IDDLVNRF
-825 IGHQWQQDYGTAR
+825 LGRPWHKEYGSACN
-838 DLVFPLGIIDRPF
+838 LVFPIGIIDRPY

-892 THTPE
+892 THTPQ

-904 AYSGTALTTVAR
+904 AYSSTALTTVSR
-916 LPHVGEVAGPTDP
+916 IPHVGEVAGPTDP

-952 YRIASMDVF
+952 CGIASMEMF

-967 GEAGPVPNDG
+967 GEAGPVPDDG

-1001 VNLIINQGPS
+1001 VNVIINQGPS
-1011 FGVHVVVSADRESEL
+1011 FGVHVVVTADRESEL

-1031 SGFGSRVELRL
+1031 SGFGSRIELRL

-1057 EVPVKP
+1057 DVPVKP

-1070 NYVRLDAD
+1070 NYVRLDSD

-1086 VARPALGSTPTNVF
+1086 VARPALGSTPDNVF
-1100 ASDSIVDAVSRLA
+1100 ECDSVVAAVSRLTSA
-1113 SGQAP
+1113 QAP
-1118 PIRRLPA
+1118 PVRRLPA

-1135 AARDTR
+1135 ASRDTR

-1146 GGIVWAISELDL
+1146 GGIAWAISELDL
-1158 APVYLNFAENAH
+1158 APVYLNFAENSH
-1170 LVVTGRR
+1170 LMVTGRR

-1189 SEIGRLYAPGTSSA
+1189 SEIGRLYAPGASSA
-1203 LAATGRAALCP
+1203 PPPAPGRPSAQVWLVDPRRQLLTALGSDYVERFAYNLDGVVAMMGELAAALAGREPPPGLSAEELLSRSWWSGPEIFLIVDDIQQLPPGFDSPLHKAVPFVNRAADVGLHVIVTRTFGGWSSAGSDP
-1214 GVAGRPAPSA
+1214 MLRALHQANAPLLVMDADPDEGFIRGKMKGGPLPRGRGLLMAEDTGVFVQVA
-1224 ADRAGLRVRR
+1224 ATEVRR
-1234 EVRLQPR
+1234 
-1241 RRAGDDERHVRPSGQ
+1241 
-1256 PRTTARLVGGGAAV
+1256 
-1270 ALLVERSGDLPDRRR
+1270 
-1285 HTADAGRF
+1285 
-1293 RFAAAQGR
+1293 
-1301 RLGDPGRRCRPA
+1301 
-1313 RDCHPH
+1313 
-1319 VRRLVVRGQRPD
+1319 
-1331 AAGTAPGER
+1331 
-1340 ATTGD
+1340 
-1345 GRRPRR
+1345 
-1351 GLHPRQDEG
+1351 
-1360 WPAAPWSR
+1360 
-1368 PADGRGH
+1368 
-1375 RCVRPGGG
+1375 
-1383 HRAPQVEAAPPRW
+1383 
-1396 GWLACQPQ
+1396 
-1404 RSGNFLSANVFDGKL
+1404 
-1419 ISGVQSGGSSKSG
+1419 
-1432 ICLSHSA
+1432 
-1439 TTMVSSIR
+1439 
-1447 AR
+1447 

>member
-9 TPEKAPV
+9 TPEKPPV
-16 IKPENIVLPTPLSIP
+16 IKPENIVLSTPLSIP
-31 PPEGKPWWI
+31 PPEGKPWWLI
-40 VVVGVVVIGLLGGMI
+40 VVGVVVVGLLGGMV
-55 AMTFASGSHVFGGVG
+55 AMVFASGSHVFGGIG
-70 AIFPIFMIGGMAM
+70 SIFPLFMMVGIMM
-83 MMFGGRFGGQQQ
+83 MMFRGMGGGQQQ

-118 AHESADSMDANY
+118 AQESADSMDANY
-130 RWFHPAPTM
+130 RWFHPAPNT
-139 LASAV
+139 LAAAV
-144 GSSRMWERKP
+144 GSPRMWERKP

-211 KMISLLVEPW
+211 KMVSLLVEPW
-221 YSLIGGREQV
+221 YALVGEREQV
-231 LGLMRAIVCQ
+231 LGLMRAIICQ

-250 VQMVVVSSDLEQ
+250 VQMIVVSSDLDQ

-271 FGDPR
+271 FGDSR
-276 RQDAAGNA
+276 RHDAAGNA
-284 RMVYSS
+284 RMVYTS

-327 ADVTDPQWEFVKSA
+327 ADVDDPQWEYVISA
-341 EGIDGVTFFDLT
+341 EGVDGVTFFDLT
-353 GASMWAAVPER
+353 GSSMWTDIPER
-364 TLQFDDLG
+364 KLQFDKTG

-382 TWMVIDEK
+382 TWMVIDDK
-390 PWFFALT
+390 AWFFALT
-397 DHISIAEAE
+397 DQVSIAEAE
-406 EFAQKLARWR
+406 EFAQKLAQWR

-431 GARDIMAY
+431 GARDILSY
-439 YGIDDPADIDFGSL
+439 YGIDDPGNIDFDSL
-453 WGSRTDTMGRS
+453 WASRTDTMGRS

-517 MLGHPPQELQFVLAD
+517 MLSHPPEELQFVLAD

-586 DAKEYNSVRSR
+586 DAKEYNSVRAR
-597 MRARGQDMPPLPML
+597 MRARGQDMAPLPML

-693 GLGYFRR
+693 GLGYFRK
-700 SLEDIVRFQA
+700 SLEDIIRFQA
-710 EFLWRDYISRGITI
+710 EFLWRDYFQPGVSI

-737 YVRPQLFTNLFTPLE
+737 YIRPQLFTNSFTPLE
-752 VSVGGPDLEPVHS
+752 VSVGGPDIEPVVAQP
-765 NGEVLEAA
+765 NGEVLES
-773 DAEAEDEEEG
+773 DDIEGGEDEDEEG
-783 IRTPKVGTVIIDQLR
+783 VRTPKVGTVIIDQLR
-798 KIDFEPYRLWQPPL
+798 KIKFEPYRLWQPPL
-812 SEPVA
+812 TQPVA
-817 IDELVNRF
+817 IDDLVNRF
-825 IGHQWQQDYGTAR
+825 LGRPWHKEYGSACN
-838 DLVFPLGIIDRPF
+838 LVFPIGIIDRPY

-892 THTPE
+892 THTPQ

-904 AYSGTALTTVAR
+904 AYSSTALTTVSR
-916 LPHVGEVAGPTDP
+916 IPHVGEVAGPTDP

-952 YRIASMDVF
+952 CGIASMEMF

-967 GEAGPVPNDG
+967 GEAGPVPDDG

-1001 VNLIINQGPS
+1001 VNVIINQGPS
-1011 FGVHVVVSADRESEL
+1011 FGVHVVVTADRESEL

-1031 SGFGSRVELRL
+1031 SGFGSRIELRL

-1057 EVPVKP
+1057 DVPVKP
-1063 GRGMVAV
+1063 GCGMVAV
-1070 NYVRLDAD
+1070 NYVRLDSD

-1086 VARPALGSTPTNVF
+1086 VARPALGSTPDNVF
-1100 ASDSIVDAVSRLA
+1100 ECDSVVAAVSRLTSA
-1113 SGQAP
+1113 QAP
-1118 PIRRLPA
+1118 PVRRLPA

-1135 AARDTR
+1135 ASRDTR

-1146 GGIVWAISELDL
+1146 GGIAWAISELDL
-1158 APVYLNFAENAH
+1158 APVYLNFAENSH
-1170 LVVTGRR
+1170 LMVTGRR

-1189 SEIGRLYAPGTSSA
+1189 SEIGRLYAPGASSA
-1203 LAATGRAALCP
+1203 PPPAPGRPSAQVWLVDPRRQLLTALGSDYVERFAYNLDGVVAMMGELAAALAGREPPPGLSAEELLSRSWWSGPEIFLIVDDIQQLPPGFDSPLHKAVPFVNRAADVGLHVIVTRTFGGWSSAGSDP
-1214 GVAGRPAPSA
+1214 MLRALHQANAPLLVMDADPDEGFIRGKMKGGPLPRGRGLLMAEDTGVFVQVA
-1224 ADRAGLRVRR
+1224 ATEVRR
-1234 EVRLQPR
+1234 
-1241 RRAGDDERHVRPSGQ
+1241 
-1256 PRTTARLVGGGAAV
+1256 
-1270 ALLVERSGDLPDRRR
+1270 
-1285 HTADAGRF
+1285 
-1293 RFAAAQGR
+1293 
-1301 RLGDPGRRCRPA
+1301 
-1313 RDCHPH
+1313 
-1319 VRRLVVRGQRPD
+1319 
-1331 AAGTAPGER
+1331 
-1340 ATTGD
+1340 
-1345 GRRPRR
+1345 
-1351 GLHPRQDEG
+1351 
-1360 WPAAPWSR
+1360 
-1368 PADGRGH
+1368 
-1375 RCVRPGGG
+1375 
-1383 HRAPQVEAAPPRW
+1383 
-1396 GWLACQPQ
+1396 
-1404 RSGNFLSANVFDGKL
+1404 
-1419 ISGVQSGGSSKSG
+1419 
-1432 ICLSHSA
+1432 
-1439 TTMVSSIR
+1439 
-1447 AR
+1447 

>member
-9 TPEKAPV
+9 TPEKPPV
-16 IKPENIVLPTPLSIP
+16 IKPENIVLSTPLSIP
-31 PPEGKPWWI
+31 PPEGKPWWLI
-40 VVVGVVVIGLLGGMI
+40 VVGVVVVGLLGGMV
-55 AMTFASGSHVFGGVG
+55 AMVFASGSHVFGGIG
-70 AIFPIFMIGGMAM
+70 SIFPLFMMVGIMM
-83 MMFGGRFGGQQQ
+83 MMFRGMGGGQQQ

-118 AHESADSMDANY
+118 AQESADSMDANY
-130 RWFHPAPTM
+130 RWFHPAPNT
-139 LASAV
+139 LAAAV
-144 GSSRMWERKP
+144 GSPRMWERKP

-211 KMISLLVEPW
+211 KMVSLLVEPW
-221 YSLIGGREQV
+221 YALVGEREQV
-231 LGLMRAIVCQ
+231 LGLMRAIICQ

-250 VQMVVVSSDLEQ
+250 VQMIVVSSDLDQ

-271 FGDPR
+271 FGDSR
-276 RQDAAGNA
+276 RHDAAGNA
-284 RMVYSS
+284 RMVYTS

-327 ADVTDPQWEFVKSA
+327 ADVDDPQWEYVISA
-341 EGIDGVTFFDLT
+341 EGVDGVTFFDLT
-353 GASMWAAVPER
+353 GSSMWTDIPER
-364 TLQFDDLG
+364 KLQFDKTG

-382 TWMVIDEK
+382 TWMVIDDK
-390 PWFFALT
+390 AWFFALT
-397 DHISIAEAE
+397 DQVSIAEAE
-406 EFAQKLARWR
+406 EFAQKLAQWR

-431 GARDIMAY
+431 GARDILSY
-439 YGIDDPADIDFGSL
+439 YGIDDPGNIDFDSL
-453 WGSRTDTMGRS
+453 WASRTDTMGRS

-517 MLGHPPQELQFVLAD
+517 MLSHPPEELQFVLAD

-586 DAKEYNSVRSR
+586 DAKEYNSVRAR
-597 MRARGQDMPPLPML
+597 MRARGQDMAPLPML

-693 GLGYFRR
+693 GLGYFRK
-700 SLEDIVRFQA
+700 SLEDIIRFQA
-710 EFLWRDYISRGITI
+710 EFLWRDYFQPGVSI

-737 YVRPQLFTNLFTPLE
+737 YIRPQLFTNSFTPLE
-752 VSVGGPDLEPVHS
+752 VSVGGPDIEPVVAQT
-765 NGEVLEAA
+765 NGEVLES
-773 DAEAEDEEEG
+773 DDIEGGEDEDEEG
-783 IRTPKVGTVIIDQLR
+783 VRTPKVGTVIIDQLR
-798 KIDFEPYRLWQPPL
+798 KIKFEPYRLWQPPL
-812 SEPVA
+812 TQPVA
-817 IDELVNRF
+817 IDDLVNRF
-825 IGHQWQQDYGTAR
+825 LGRPWHKEYGSACN
-838 DLVFPLGIIDRPF
+838 LVFPIGIIDRPY

-892 THTPE
+892 THTPQ

-904 AYSGTALTTVAR
+904 AYSSTALTTVSR
-916 LPHVGEVAGPTDP
+916 IPHVGEVAGPTDP

-952 YRIASMDVF
+952 CGIASMEMF

-967 GEAGPVPNDG
+967 GEAGPVPDDG

-1001 VNLIINQGPS
+1001 VNVIINQGPS
-1011 FGVHVVVSADRESEL
+1011 FGVHVVVTADRESEL

-1031 SGFGSRVELRL
+1031 SGFGSRIELRL

-1057 EVPVKP
+1057 DVPVKP

-1070 NYVRLDAD
+1070 NYVRLDSD

-1086 VARPALGSTPTNVF
+1086 VARPALGSTPDNVF
-1100 ASDSIVDAVSRLA
+1100 ECDSVVAAVSRLTSA
-1113 SGQAP
+1113 QAP
-1118 PIRRLPA
+1118 PVRRLPA

-1135 AARDTR
+1135 ASRDTR

-1146 GGIVWAISELDL
+1146 GGIAWAISELDL
-1158 APVYLNFAENAH
+1158 APVYLNFAENSH
-1170 LVVTGRR
+1170 LMVTGRR

-1189 SEIGRLYAPGTSSA
+1189 SEIGRLYAPGASSA
-1203 LAATGRAALCP
+1203 PPPAPGRPSAQVWLVDPRRQLLTALGSDYVERFAYNLDGVVAMMGELAAALAGREPPPGLSAEELLSRSWWSGPEIFLIVDDIQQLPPGFDSPLHKAVPFVNRAADVGLHVIFTRTFGGWSSAGSDP
-1214 GVAGRPAPSA
+1214 MLRALHQANAPLLVMDADPDEGFIRGKMKGGPLPRGRGLLMAEDTGVFVQVA
-1224 ADRAGLRVRR
+1224 ATEVRR
-1234 EVRLQPR
+1234 
-1241 RRAGDDERHVRPSGQ
+1241 
-1256 PRTTARLVGGGAAV
+1256 
-1270 ALLVERSGDLPDRRR
+1270 
-1285 HTADAGRF
+1285 
-1293 RFAAAQGR
+1293 
-1301 RLGDPGRRCRPA
+1301 
-1313 RDCHPH
+1313 
-1319 VRRLVVRGQRPD
+1319 
-1331 AAGTAPGER
+1331 
-1340 ATTGD
+1340 
-1345 GRRPRR
+1345 
-1351 GLHPRQDEG
+1351 
-1360 WPAAPWSR
+1360 
-1368 PADGRGH
+1368 
-1375 RCVRPGGG
+1375 
-1383 HRAPQVEAAPPRW
+1383 
-1396 GWLACQPQ
+1396 
-1404 RSGNFLSANVFDGKL
+1404 
-1419 ISGVQSGGSSKSG
+1419 
-1432 ICLSHSA
+1432 
-1439 TTMVSSIR
+1439 
-1447 AR
+1447 

>member
-9 TPEKAPV
+9 TPEKPPV
-16 IKPENIVLPTPLSIP
+16 IKPENIVLSTPLSIP
-31 PPEGKPWWI
+31 PPEGKPWWLI
-40 VVVGVVVIGLLGGMI
+40 VVGVVVVGLLGGMV
-55 AMTFASGSHVFGGVG
+55 AMVFASGSHVFGGIG
-70 AIFPIFMIGGMAM
+70 SIFPLFMMVGIMM
-83 MMFGGRFGGQQQ
+83 MMFRGMGGGQQQ

-118 AHESADSMDANY
+118 AQESADSMDANY
-130 RWFHPAPTM
+130 RWFHPAPNT
-139 LASAV
+139 LAAAV
-144 GSSRMWERKP
+144 GSPRMWERKP

-211 KMISLLVEPW
+211 KMVSLLVEPW
-221 YSLIGGREQV
+221 YALVGEREQV
-231 LGLMRAIVCQ
+231 LGLMRAIICQ

-250 VQMVVVSSDLEQ
+250 VQMIVVSSDLDQ

-271 FGDPR
+271 FGDSR
-276 RQDAAGNA
+276 RHDAAGNA
-284 RMVYSS
+284 RMVYTS

-327 ADVTDPQWEFVKSA
+327 ADVDDPQWEYVISA
-341 EGIDGVTFFDLT
+341 EGVDGVTFFDLT
-353 GASMWAAVPER
+353 GSSMWTDIPER
-364 TLQFDDLG
+364 KLQFDKTG

-382 TWMVIDEK
+382 TWMVIDDK
-390 PWFFALT
+390 AWFFALT
-397 DHISIAEAE
+397 DQVSIAEAE
-406 EFAQKLARWR
+406 EFAQKLAQWR

-431 GARDIMAY
+431 GARDILSY
-439 YGIDDPADIDFGSL
+439 YGIDDPGNIDFDSL
-453 WGSRTDTMGRS
+453 WASRTDTMGRS

-517 MLGHPPQELQFVLAD
+517 MLSHPPEELQFVLAD

-586 DAKEYNSVRSR
+586 DAKEYNSVRAR
-597 MRARGQDMPPLPML
+597 MRARGQDMAPLPML

-693 GLGYFRR
+693 GLGYFRK
-700 SLEDIVRFQA
+700 SLEDIIRFQA
-710 EFLWRDYISRGITI
+710 EFLWRDYFQPGVSI

-737 YVRPQLFTNLFTPLE
+737 YIRPQLFTNSFTPLE
-752 VSVGGPDLEPVHS
+752 VSVGGPDIEPVVAQP
-765 NGEVLEAA
+765 NGEVLES
-773 DAEAEDEEEG
+773 DDIEGGEDEDEEG
-783 IRTPKVGTVIIDQLR
+783 VRTPKVGTVIIDQLR
-798 KIDFEPYRLWQPPL
+798 KIKFEPYRLWQPPL
-812 SEPVA
+812 TQPVA
-817 IDELVNRF
+817 IDDLVNRF
-825 IGHQWQQDYGTAR
+825 LGRPWHKEYGSACN
-838 DLVFPLGIIDRPF
+838 LVFPIGIIDRPY

-892 THTPE
+892 THTPQ

-904 AYSGTALTTVAR
+904 AYSSTALTTVSR
-916 LPHVGEVAGPTDP
+916 IPHVGEVAGPTDP

-952 YRIASMDVF
+952 CGIASMEMF

-967 GEAGPVPNDG
+967 GEAGPVPDDG

-1001 VNLIINQGPS
+1001 VNVIINQGPS
-1011 FGVHVVVSADRESEL
+1011 FGVHVVVTADRESEL

-1031 SGFGSRVELRL
+1031 SGFGSRIELRL

-1057 EVPVKP
+1057 DVPVKP

-1070 NYVRLDAD
+1070 NYVRLDSD

-1086 VARPALGSTPTNVF
+1086 MARPALGSTPDNVF
-1100 ASDSIVDAVSRLA
+1100 ECDSVVAAVSRLTSA
-1113 SGQAP
+1113 QAP
-1118 PIRRLPA
+1118 PVRRLPA

-1135 AARDTR
+1135 ASRDTR

-1146 GGIVWAISELDL
+1146 GGIAWAISELDL
-1158 APVYLNFAENAH
+1158 APVYLNFAENSH
-1170 LVVTGRR
+1170 LMVTGRR

-1189 SEIGRLYAPGTSSA
+1189 SEIGRLYAPGASSA
-1203 LAATGRAALCP
+1203 PPPAPGRPSAQVWLVDPRRQLLTALGSDYVERFAYNLDGVVAMMGELAAALAGREPPPGLSAEELLSRSWWSGPEIFLIVDDIQQLPPGFDSPLHKAVPFVNRAADVGLHVIVTRTFGGWSSAGSDP
-1214 GVAGRPAPSA
+1214 MLRALHQANAPLLVMDADPDEGFIRGKMKGGPLPRGRGLLMAEDTGVFVQVA
-1224 ADRAGLRVRR
+1224 ATEVRR
-1234 EVRLQPR
+1234 
-1241 RRAGDDERHVRPSGQ
+1241 
-1256 PRTTARLVGGGAAV
+1256 
-1270 ALLVERSGDLPDRRR
+1270 
-1285 HTADAGRF
+1285 
-1293 RFAAAQGR
+1293 
-1301 RLGDPGRRCRPA
+1301 
-1313 RDCHPH
+1313 
-1319 VRRLVVRGQRPD
+1319 
-1331 AAGTAPGER
+1331 
-1340 ATTGD
+1340 
-1345 GRRPRR
+1345 
-1351 GLHPRQDEG
+1351 
-1360 WPAAPWSR
+1360 
-1368 PADGRGH
+1368 
-1375 RCVRPGGG
+1375 
-1383 HRAPQVEAAPPRW
+1383 
-1396 GWLACQPQ
+1396 
-1404 RSGNFLSANVFDGKL
+1404 
-1419 ISGVQSGGSSKSG
+1419 
-1432 ICLSHSA
+1432 
-1439 TTMVSSIR
+1439 
-1447 AR
+1447 

>member
-9 TPEKAPV
+9 TPEKPPV
-16 IKPENIVLPTPLSIP
+16 IKPENIVLSTPLSIP
-31 PPEGKPWWI
+31 PPEGKPWWLI
-40 VVVGVVVIGLLGGMI
+40 VVGVVVVGLLGGMV
-55 AMTFASGSHVFGGVG
+55 AMVFASGSHVFGGIG
-70 AIFPIFMIGGMAM
+70 SIFPLFMMVGIMM
-83 MMFGGRFGGQQQ
+83 MMFRGMGGGQQQ

-118 AHESADSMDANY
+118 AQESADSMDANY
-130 RWFHPAPTM
+130 RWFHPAPNT
-139 LASAV
+139 LAAAV
-144 GSSRMWERKP
+144 GSPRMWERKP

-211 KMISLLVEPW
+211 KMVSLLVEPW
-221 YSLIGGREQV
+221 YALVGEREQV
-231 LGLMRAIVCQ
+231 LGLMRAIICQ

-250 VQMVVVSSDLEQ
+250 VQMIVVSSDLDQ

-271 FGDPR
+271 FGDSR
-276 RQDAAGNA
+276 RHDAAGNA
-284 RMVYSS
+284 RMVYTS

-327 ADVTDPQWEFVKSA
+327 ADVDDPQWEYVISA
-341 EGIDGVTFFDLT
+341 EGVDGVTFFDLT
-353 GASMWAAVPER
+353 GSSMWTDIPER
-364 TLQFDDLG
+364 KLQFDKTG

-382 TWMVIDEK
+382 TWMVIDDK
-390 PWFFALT
+390 AWFFALT
-397 DHISIAEAE
+397 DQVSIAEAE
-406 EFAQKLARWR
+406 EFAQKLAQWR

-431 GARDIMAY
+431 GAGDILSY
-439 YGIDDPADIDFGSL
+439 YGIDDPGNIDFDSL
-453 WGSRTDTMGRS
+453 WASRTDTMGRS

-517 MLGHPPQELQFVLAD
+517 MLSHPPEELQFVLAD

-586 DAKEYNSVRSR
+586 DAKEYNSVRAR
-597 MRARGQDMPPLPML
+597 MRARGQDMAPLPML

-693 GLGYFRR
+693 GLGYFRK
-700 SLEDIVRFQA
+700 SLEDIIRFQA
-710 EFLWRDYISRGITI
+710 EFLWRDYFQPGVSI

-737 YVRPQLFTNLFTPLE
+737 YIRPQLFTNSFTPLE
-752 VSVGGPDLEPVHS
+752 VSVGGPDIEPVVAQP
-765 NGEVLEAA
+765 NGEVLES
-773 DAEAEDEEEG
+773 DDIEGGEDEDEEG
-783 IRTPKVGTVIIDQLR
+783 VRTPKVGTVIIDQLR
-798 KIDFEPYRLWQPPL
+798 KIKFEPYRLWQPPL
-812 SEPVA
+812 TQPVA
-817 IDELVNRF
+817 IDDLVNRF
-825 IGHQWQQDYGTAR
+825 LGRPWHKEYGSACN
-838 DLVFPLGIIDRPF
+838 LVFPIGIIDRPY

-892 THTPE
+892 THTPQ

-904 AYSGTALTTVAR
+904 AYSSTALTTVSR
-916 LPHVGEVAGPTDP
+916 IPHVGEVAGPTDP

-952 YRIASMDVF
+952 CGIASMEMF

-967 GEAGPVPNDG
+967 GEAGPVPDDG

-1001 VNLIINQGPS
+1001 VNVIINQGPS
-1011 FGVHVVVSADRESEL
+1011 FGVHVVVTADRESEL

-1031 SGFGSRVELRL
+1031 SGFGSRIELRL

-1057 EVPVKP
+1057 DVPVKP

-1070 NYVRLDAD
+1070 NYVRLDSD

-1086 VARPALGSTPTNVF
+1086 VARPALGSTPDNVF
-1100 ASDSIVDAVSRLA
+1100 ECDSVVAAVSRLTSA
-1113 SGQAP
+1113 QAP
-1118 PIRRLPA
+1118 PVRRLPA

-1135 AARDTR
+1135 ASRDTR

-1146 GGIVWAISELDL
+1146 GGIAWAISELDL
-1158 APVYLNFAENAH
+1158 APVYLNFAENSH
-1170 LVVTGRR
+1170 LMVTGRR

-1189 SEIGRLYAPGTSSA
+1189 SEIGRLYAPGASSA
-1203 LAATGRAALCP
+1203 PPPAPGRPSAQVWLVDPRRQLLTALGSDYVERFAYNLDGVVAMMGELAAALAGREPPPGLSAEELLSRSWWSGPEIFLIVDDIQQLPPGFDSPLHKAVPFVNRAADVGLHVIVTRTFGGWSSAGSDP
-1214 GVAGRPAPSA
+1214 MLRALHQANAPLLVMDADPDEGFIRGKMKGGPLPRGRGLLMAEDTGVFVQVA
-1224 ADRAGLRVRR
+1224 ATEVRR
-1234 EVRLQPR
+1234 
-1241 RRAGDDERHVRPSGQ
+1241 
-1256 PRTTARLVGGGAAV
+1256 
-1270 ALLVERSGDLPDRRR
+1270 
-1285 HTADAGRF
+1285 
-1293 RFAAAQGR
+1293 
-1301 RLGDPGRRCRPA
+1301 
-1313 RDCHPH
+1313 
-1319 VRRLVVRGQRPD
+1319 
-1331 AAGTAPGER
+1331 
-1340 ATTGD
+1340 
-1345 GRRPRR
+1345 
-1351 GLHPRQDEG
+1351 
-1360 WPAAPWSR
+1360 
-1368 PADGRGH
+1368 
-1375 RCVRPGGG
+1375 
-1383 HRAPQVEAAPPRW
+1383 
-1396 GWLACQPQ
+1396 
-1404 RSGNFLSANVFDGKL
+1404 
-1419 ISGVQSGGSSKSG
+1419 
-1432 ICLSHSA
+1432 
-1439 TTMVSSIR
+1439 
-1447 AR
+1447 

>member
-9 TPEKAPV
+9 TPEKPPV
-16 IKPENIVLPTPLSIP
+16 IKPENIVLSTPLSIP
-31 PPEGKPWWI
+31 PPEGKPWWLI
-40 VVVGVVVIGLLGGMI
+40 VVGVVVVGLLGGMV
-55 AMTFASGSHVFGGVG
+55 AMVFASGSHVFGGIG
-70 AIFPIFMIGGMAM
+70 SIFPLFMMVGIMM
-83 MMFGGRFGGQQQ
+83 MMFRGMGGGQQQ

-118 AHESADSMDANY
+118 AQESADSMDANY
-130 RWFHPAPTM
+130 RWFHPAPNT
-139 LASAV
+139 LAAAV
-144 GSSRMWERKP
+144 GSPRMWERKP

-211 KMISLLVEPW
+211 KMVSLLVEPW
-221 YSLIGGREQV
+221 YALVGEREQV
-231 LGLMRAIVCQ
+231 LGLMRAIICQ

-250 VQMVVVSSDLEQ
+250 VQMIVVSSDLDQ

-271 FGDPR
+271 FGDSR
-276 RQDAAGNA
+276 RHDAAGNA
-284 RMVYSS
+284 RMVYTS

-327 ADVTDPQWEFVKSA
+327 ADVDDPQWEYVISA
-341 EGIDGVTFFDLT
+341 EGVDGVTFFDLT
-353 GASMWAAVPER
+353 GSSMWTDIPER
-364 TLQFDDLG
+364 KLQFDKTG

-382 TWMVIDEK
+382 TWMVIDDK
-390 PWFFALT
+390 AWFFALT
-397 DHISIAEAE
+397 DQVSIAEAE
-406 EFAQKLARWR
+406 EFAQKLAQWR

-431 GARDIMAY
+431 GARDILSY
-439 YGIDDPADIDFGSL
+439 YGIDDPGNIDFDSL
-453 WGSRTDTMGRS
+453 WASRTDTMGRS

-517 MLGHPPQELQFVLAD
+517 MLSHPPEELQFVLAD

-586 DAKEYNSVRSR
+586 DAKEYNSVRAR
-597 MRARGQDMPPLPML
+597 MRARGQDMAPLPML

-693 GLGYFRR
+693 GLGYFRK
-700 SLEDIVRFQA
+700 SLEDIIRFQA
-710 EFLWRDYISRGITI
+710 EFLWRDYFQPGVSI

-737 YVRPQLFTNLFTPLE
+737 YIRPQLFTNSFTPLE
-752 VSVGGPDLEPVHS
+752 VSVGGPDIEPVVAQP
-765 NGEVLEAA
+765 NGEMLES
-773 DAEAEDEEEG
+773 DDIEGGEDEDEEG
-783 IRTPKVGTVIIDQLR
+783 VRTPKVGTVIIDQLR
-798 KIDFEPYRLWQPPL
+798 KIKFEPYRLWQPPL
-812 SEPVA
+812 TQPVA
-817 IDELVNRF
+817 IDDLVNRF
-825 IGHQWQQDYGTAR
+825 LGRPWHKEYGSACN
-838 DLVFPLGIIDRPF
+838 LVFPIGIIDRPY

-892 THTPE
+892 THTPQ

-904 AYSGTALTTVAR
+904 AYSSTALTTVSR
-916 LPHVGEVAGPTDP
+916 IPHVGEVAGPTDP

-952 YRIASMDVF
+952 CGIASMEMF

-967 GEAGPVPNDG
+967 GEAGPVPDDG

-1001 VNLIINQGPS
+1001 VNVIINQGPS
-1011 FGVHVVVSADRESEL
+1011 FGVHVVVTADRESEL

-1031 SGFGSRVELRL
+1031 SGFGSRIELRL

-1057 EVPVKP
+1057 DVPVKP

-1070 NYVRLDAD
+1070 NYVRLDSD

-1086 VARPALGSTPTNVF
+1086 VARPALGSTPDNVF
-1100 ASDSIVDAVSRLA
+1100 ECDSVVAAVCRLTSA
-1113 SGQAP
+1113 QAP
-1118 PIRRLPA
+1118 PVRRLPA

-1135 AARDTR
+1135 ASRDTR

-1146 GGIVWAISELDL
+1146 GGIAWAISELDL
-1158 APVYLNFAENAH
+1158 APVYLNFAENSH
-1170 LVVTGRR
+1170 LMVTGRR

-1189 SEIGRLYAPGTSSA
+1189 SEIGRLYAPGASSA
-1203 LAATGRAALCP
+1203 PPPAPGRPSAQVWLVDPRRQLLTALGSDYVERFAYNLDGVVAMMGELAAALAGREPPPGLSAEELLSRSWWSGPEIFLIVDDIQQLPPGFDSPLHKAVPFVNRAADVGLHVIVTRTFGGWSSAGSDP
-1214 GVAGRPAPSA
+1214 MLRALHQANAPLLVMDADPDEGFIRGKMKGGPLPRGRGLLMAEDTGVFVQVA
-1224 ADRAGLRVRR
+1224 ATEVRR
-1234 EVRLQPR
+1234 
-1241 RRAGDDERHVRPSGQ
+1241 
-1256 PRTTARLVGGGAAV
+1256 
-1270 ALLVERSGDLPDRRR
+1270 
-1285 HTADAGRF
+1285 
-1293 RFAAAQGR
+1293 
-1301 RLGDPGRRCRPA
+1301 
-1313 RDCHPH
+1313 
-1319 VRRLVVRGQRPD
+1319 
-1331 AAGTAPGER
+1331 
-1340 ATTGD
+1340 
-1345 GRRPRR
+1345 
-1351 GLHPRQDEG
+1351 
-1360 WPAAPWSR
+1360 
-1368 PADGRGH
+1368 
-1375 RCVRPGGG
+1375 
-1383 HRAPQVEAAPPRW
+1383 
-1396 GWLACQPQ
+1396 
-1404 RSGNFLSANVFDGKL
+1404 
-1419 ISGVQSGGSSKSG
+1419 
-1432 ICLSHSA
+1432 
-1439 TTMVSSIR
+1439 
-1447 AR
+1447 

>member
-9 TPEKAPV
+9 TPEKPPV
-16 IKPENIVLPTPLSIP
+16 IKPENIVLSTPLSIP
-31 PPEGKPWWI
+31 PPEGKPWWLI
-40 VVVGVVVIGLLGGMI
+40 VVGVVVVGLLGGMV
-55 AMTFASGSHVFGGVG
+55 AMVFASGSHVFGGIG
-70 AIFPIFMIGGMAM
+70 SIFPLFMMVGIMM
-83 MMFGGRFGGQQQ
+83 MMFRGMGGGQQQ

-118 AHESADSMDANY
+118 AQESADSMDANY
-130 RWFHPAPTM
+130 RWFHPAPNT
-139 LASAV
+139 LAAAV
-144 GSSRMWERKP
+144 GSPRMWERKP

-211 KMISLLVEPW
+211 KMVSLLVEPW
-221 YSLIGGREQV
+221 YALVGEREQV
-231 LGLMRAIVCQ
+231 LGLMRAIICQ

-250 VQMVVVSSDLEQ
+250 VQMIVVSSDLDQ

-271 FGDPR
+271 FGDSR
-276 RQDAAGNA
+276 RHDAAGNA
-284 RMVYSS
+284 RMVYTS

-327 ADVTDPQWEFVKSA
+327 VDVDDPQWEYVISA
-341 EGIDGVTFFDLT
+341 EGVDGVTFFDLT
-353 GASMWAAVPER
+353 GSSMWTDIPER
-364 TLQFDDLG
+364 KLQFDKTG

-382 TWMVIDEK
+382 TWMVIDDK
-390 PWFFALT
+390 AWFFALT
-397 DHISIAEAE
+397 DQVSIAEAE
-406 EFAQKLARWR
+406 EFAQKLAQWR

-431 GARDIMAY
+431 GARDILSY
-439 YGIDDPADIDFGSL
+439 YGIDDPGNIDFDSL
-453 WGSRTDTMGRS
+453 WASRTDTMGRS

-517 MLGHPPQELQFVLAD
+517 MLSHPPEELQFVLAD

-586 DAKEYNSVRSR
+586 DAKEYNSVRAR
-597 MRARGQDMPPLPML
+597 MRARGQDMAPLPML

-693 GLGYFRR
+693 GLGYFRK
-700 SLEDIVRFQA
+700 SLEDIIRFQA
-710 EFLWRDYISRGITI
+710 EFLWRDYFQPGVSI

-737 YVRPQLFTNLFTPLE
+737 YIRPQLFTNSFTPLE
-752 VSVGGPDLEPVHS
+752 VSVGGPDIEPVVAQP
-765 NGEVLEAA
+765 NGEVLES
-773 DAEAEDEEEG
+773 DDIEGGEDEDEEG
-783 IRTPKVGTVIIDQLR
+783 VRTPKVGTVIIDQLR
-798 KIDFEPYRLWQPPL
+798 KIKFEPYRLWQPPL
-812 SEPVA
+812 TQPVA
-817 IDELVNRF
+817 IDDLVNRF
-825 IGHQWQQDYGTAR
+825 LGRPWHKEYGSACN
-838 DLVFPLGIIDRPF
+838 LVFPIGIIDRPY

-892 THTPE
+892 THTPQ

-904 AYSGTALTTVAR
+904 AYSSTALTTVSR
-916 LPHVGEVAGPTDP
+916 IPHVGEVAGPTDP

-952 YRIASMDVF
+952 CGIASMEMF

-967 GEAGPVPNDG
+967 GEAGPVPDDG

-1001 VNLIINQGPS
+1001 VNVIINQGPS
-1011 FGVHVVVSADRESEL
+1011 FGVHVVVTADRESEL

-1031 SGFGSRVELRL
+1031 SGFGSRIELRL

-1057 EVPVKP
+1057 DVPVKP

-1070 NYVRLDAD
+1070 NYVRLDSD

-1086 VARPALGSTPTNVF
+1086 VARPALGSTPDNVF
-1100 ASDSIVDAVSRLA
+1100 ECDSVVAAVSRLTSA
-1113 SGQAP
+1113 QAP
-1118 PIRRLPA
+1118 PVRRLPA

-1135 AARDTR
+1135 ASRDTR

-1146 GGIVWAISELDL
+1146 GGIAWAISELDL
-1158 APVYLNFAENAH
+1158 APVYLNFAENSH
-1170 LVVTGRR
+1170 LMVTGRR

-1189 SEIGRLYAPGTSSA
+1189 SEIGRLYAPGASSA
-1203 LAATGRAALCP
+1203 PPPAPGRPSAQVWLVDPRRQLLTALGSDYVERFAYNLDGVVAMMGELAAALAGREPPPGLSAEELLSRSWWSGPEIFLIVDDIQQLPPGFDSPLHKAVPFVNRAADVGLHVIVTRTFGGWSSAGSDP
-1214 GVAGRPAPSA
+1214 MLRALHQANAPLLVMDADPDEGFIRGKMKGGPLPRGRGLLMAEDTGVFVQVA
-1224 ADRAGLRVRR
+1224 ATEVRR
-1234 EVRLQPR
+1234 
-1241 RRAGDDERHVRPSGQ
+1241 
-1256 PRTTARLVGGGAAV
+1256 
-1270 ALLVERSGDLPDRRR
+1270 
-1285 HTADAGRF
+1285 
-1293 RFAAAQGR
+1293 
-1301 RLGDPGRRCRPA
+1301 
-1313 RDCHPH
+1313 
-1319 VRRLVVRGQRPD
+1319 
-1331 AAGTAPGER
+1331 
-1340 ATTGD
+1340 
-1345 GRRPRR
+1345 
-1351 GLHPRQDEG
+1351 
-1360 WPAAPWSR
+1360 
-1368 PADGRGH
+1368 
-1375 RCVRPGGG
+1375 
-1383 HRAPQVEAAPPRW
+1383 
-1396 GWLACQPQ
+1396 
-1404 RSGNFLSANVFDGKL
+1404 
-1419 ISGVQSGGSSKSG
+1419 
-1432 ICLSHSA
+1432 
-1439 TTMVSSIR
+1439 
-1447 AR
+1447 

>member
-1 MKRGFARP
+1 
-9 TPEKAPV
+9 
-16 IKPENIVLPTPLSIP
+16 
-31 PPEGKPWWI
+31 
-40 VVVGVVVIGLLGGMI
+40 
-55 AMTFASGSHVFGGVG
+55 
-70 AIFPIFMIGGMAM
+70 
-83 MMFGGRFGGQQQ
+83 
-95 MSRPKL
+95 
-101 DAMRA
+101 
-106 QFMLMLDMLRET
+106 
-118 AHESADSMDANY
+118 
-130 RWFHPAPTM
+130 
-139 LASAV
+139 
-144 GSSRMWERKP
+144 
-154 DGKDLNFG
+154 
-162 VVRVGV
+162 
-168 GMTRPEVTWGEPQ
+168 
-181 NMPTDIELE
+181 
-190 PVTGKALQ
+190 
-198 EFGRYQSVVYNLP
+198 
-211 KMISLLVEPW
+211 
-221 YSLIGGREQV
+221 
-231 LGLMRAIVCQ
+231 
-241 LAFSHGPDH
+241 
-250 VQMVVVSSDLEQ
+250 
-262 WDWVKWLPH
+262 
-271 FGDPR
+271 
-276 RQDAAGNA
+276 
-284 RMVYSS
+284 
-290 VREFAA
+290 
-296 EQAEL
+296 
-301 FAGRGSFTPR
+301 
-311 HASSSAQTP
+311 
-320 TPHTVII
+320 
-327 ADVTDPQWEFVKSA
+327 
-341 EGIDGVTFFDLT
+341 
-353 GASMWAAVPER
+353 
-364 TLQFDDLG
+364 

-397 DHISIAEAE
+397 DHLSIPEAE

-416 LAEAYEEIGQRVAHI
+416 LAEAYEEIGQRVAHL

-439 YGIDDPADIDFGSL
+439 YGVGDPADIDFDSL
-453 WGSRTDTMGRS
+453 WGSRTDSMGRS
-464 RLRAPFGN
+464 RLRVPVGN

-517 MLGHPPQELQFVLAD
+517 MLGHPPEELQFVLAD

-586 DAKEYNSVRSR
+586 DAKEYNSVRLR

-693 GLGYFRR
+693 GLGYFRK
-700 SLEDIVRFQA
+700 SLEDIIRFQA
-710 EFLWRDYISRGITI
+710 EFLWRDYIPRGITV

-737 YVRPQLFTNLFTPLE
+737 YVRPQLFTNSFTPLE
-752 VSVGGPDLEPVHS
+752 VSVQGPDVVPPS
-765 NGEVLEAA
+765 IPMNGELL
-773 DAEAEDEEEG
+773 DAESADEEDEGEG
-783 IRTPKVGTVIIDQLR
+783 IRVPKVGTVIIDQLR

-812 SEPVA
+812 SQPVA

-825 IGHQWQQDYGTAR
+825 LGHSWQQDYGTAR
-838 DLVFPLGIIDRPF
+838 DLAFPIGIIDRPF

-881 ALQTLICSAAL
+881 ALQTLICSAAM

-904 AYSGTALTTVAR
+904 AYSSTALTTVAR

-937 ELLALVRERKRSFLE
+937 ELLALVRERKRTFLE
-952 YRIASMDVF
+952 YGIASMEVF

-967 GEAGPVPNDG
+967 GEPGPVPNDG
-977 FGDVYLVIDNYRALA
+977 FGDVYLVVDNYRALA

-1001 VNLIINQGPS
+1001 VNVIINQGPS
-1011 FGVHVVVSADRESEL
+1011 FGVHVVVTADRESEL

-1086 VARPALGSTPTNVF
+1086 VARPALANTPKNVF
-1100 ASDSIVDAVSRLA
+1100 ESDTIVEAVSRLTSA
-1113 SGQAP
+1113 QAP
-1118 PIRRLPA
+1118 PVRRLPA
-1125 RFGVEQVREL
+1125 IFGVQQVREL
-1135 AARDTR
+1135 AARDPR

-1146 GGIVWAISELDL
+1146 GGIAWAISELDL
-1158 APVYLNFAENAH
+1158 APVYLNFAENSH
-1170 LVVTGRR
+1170 LMVTGRR
-1177 ECGRTTTLATIM
+1177 ECGKTTTLATIM
-1189 SEIGRLYAPGTSSA
+1189 SEIGRLYAPGATSAPTPPAGQPSA
-1203 LAATGRAALCP
+1203 QVWLVDPRRQLLTVLGSEYVEKFAYNLDGVNAAMTELAAVL
-1214 GVAGRPAPSA
+1214 AGREPPPGLSA
-1224 ADRAGLRVRR
+1224 EELLSRSWWSGPEIFLIV
-1234 EVRLQPR
+1234 
-1241 RRAGDDERHVRPSGQ
+1241 DDIQ
-1256 PRTTARLVGGGAAV
+1256 Q
-1270 ALLVERSGDLPDRRR
+1270 LP
-1285 HTADAGRF
+1285 
-1293 RFAAAQGR
+1293 
-1301 RLGDPGRRCRPA
+1301 
-1313 RDCHPH
+1313 
-1319 VRRLVVRGQRPD
+1319 
-1331 AAGTAPGER
+1331 
-1340 ATTGD
+1340 TGFD
-1345 GRRPRR
+1345 SP
-1351 GLHPRQDEG
+1351 LHK
-1360 WPAAPWSR
+1360 AAPWVNR
-1368 PADGRGH
+1368 AADVGLHVLVTRNFGGWSSAGSDPMLRALHQANAPLLVMDADPDEGFIRGKMKGGPLPRGRGLLMAEDTG
-1375 RCVRPGGG
+1375 VFV
-1383 HRAPQVEAAPPRW
+1383 QVAATEFR
-1396 GWLACQPQ
+1396 
-1404 RSGNFLSANVFDGKL
+1404 K
-1419 ISGVQSGGSSKSG
+1419 
-1432 ICLSHSA
+1432 
-1439 TTMVSSIR
+1439 
-1447 AR
+1447 

>member
-9 TPEKAPV
+9 TPEKPPV
-16 IKPENIVLPTPLSIP
+16 IKPENIVLSTPLSIP
-31 PPEGKPWWI
+31 PPEGKPWWLI
-40 VVVGVVVIGLLGGMI
+40 VVGVVVVGLLGGMV
-55 AMTFASGSHVFGGVG
+55 AMVFASGSHVFGGIG
-70 AIFPIFMIGGMAM
+70 SIFPLFMMVGIMM
-83 MMFGGRFGGQQQ
+83 MMFRGMGGGQQQ

-118 AHESADSMDANY
+118 AQESADSMDANY
-130 RWFHPAPTM
+130 RWFHPAPNT
-139 LASAV
+139 LAAAV
-144 GSSRMWERKP
+144 GSPRMWERKP

-211 KMISLLVEPW
+211 KMVSLLVEPW
-221 YSLIGGREQV
+221 YALVGEREQV
-231 LGLMRAIVCQ
+231 LGLMRAIICQ

-250 VQMVVVSSDLEQ
+250 VQMIVVSSDLDQ

-271 FGDPR
+271 FGDSR
-276 RQDAAGNA
+276 RHDAAGNA
-284 RMVYSS
+284 RMVYTS

-327 ADVTDPQWEFVKSA
+327 ADVDDPQWEYVISA
-341 EGIDGVTFFDLT
+341 EGVDGVTFFDLT
-353 GASMWAAVPER
+353 GSSMWTDIPER
-364 TLQFDDLG
+364 KLQFDKTG

-382 TWMVIDEK
+382 TWMVIDDK
-390 PWFFALT
+390 AWFFALT
-397 DHISIAEAE
+397 DQVSIAEAE
-406 EFAQKLARWR
+406 EFAQKLAQWR

-431 GARDIMAY
+431 GARDILSY
-439 YGIDDPADIDFGSL
+439 YGIDDPGNIDFDSL
-453 WGSRTDTMGRS
+453 WASRTDTMGRS

-517 MLGHPPQELQFVLAD
+517 MLSHPPEELQFVLAD

-586 DAKEYNSVRSR
+586 DAKEYNSVRAR
-597 MRARGQDMPPLPML
+597 MRARGQDMAPLPML

-693 GLGYFRR
+693 GLGYFRK
-700 SLEDIVRFQA
+700 SLEDIIRFQA
-710 EFLWRDYISRGITI
+710 EFLWRDYFQPGVSI

-737 YVRPQLFTNLFTPLE
+737 YIRPQLFTNSFTPLE
-752 VSVGGPDLEPVHS
+752 VSVGGPDIEPVVAQP
-765 NGEVLEAA
+765 NGEVLES
-773 DAEAEDEEEG
+773 DDIEGGEDEDEEG
-783 IRTPKVGTVIIDQLR
+783 VRTPKVGTVIIDQLR
-798 KIDFEPYRLWQPPL
+798 KIKFEPYRLWQPPL
-812 SEPVA
+812 TQPVA
-817 IDELVNRF
+817 IDDLVNRF
-825 IGHQWQQDYGTAR
+825 LGRPWHKEYGSACN
-838 DLVFPLGIIDRPF
+838 LVFPIGIIDRPY

-892 THTPE
+892 THTPQ

-904 AYSGTALTTVAR
+904 AYSSTALTTVSR
-916 LPHVGEVAGPTDP
+916 IPHVGEVAGPTDP

-952 YRIASMDVF
+952 CGIASMEMF

-967 GEAGPVPNDG
+967 GEAGPVPDDG

-1001 VNLIINQGPS
+1001 VNVIINQGPS
-1011 FGVHVVVSADRESEL
+1011 FGVHVVVTADRESEL

-1031 SGFGSRVELRL
+1031 SGFGSRIELRL

-1057 EVPVKP
+1057 DVPVKP

-1070 NYVRLDAD
+1070 NYVRLDSD

-1086 VARPALGSTPTNVF
+1086 VARPALGSTPDNVF
-1100 ASDSIVDAVSRLA
+1100 ECDSVVAAVSRLTSA
-1113 SGQAP
+1113 QAP
-1118 PIRRLPA
+1118 PVRRLPA

-1135 AARDTR
+1135 ASRDTR

-1146 GGIVWAISELDL
+1146 GGIAWAISELDL
-1158 APVYLNFAENAH
+1158 APVYLNFAENSH
-1170 LVVTGRR
+1170 LMVTGRR

-1189 SEIGRLYAPGTSSA
+1189 SEIGRLYAPGASSA
-1203 LAATGRAALCP
+1203 PPPAPGRPSAQVWLVDPRRQLLTALGSDYVERFAYNLDGVVAMMGELAAALAGREPPPGLPAEELLSRSWWSGPEIFLIVDDIQQLPPGFDSPLHKAVPFVNRAADVGLHVIVTRTFGGWSSAGSDP
-1214 GVAGRPAPSA
+1214 MLRALHQANAPLLVMDADPDEGFIRGKMKGGPLPRGRGLLMAEDTGVFVQVA
-1224 ADRAGLRVRR
+1224 ATEVRR
-1234 EVRLQPR
+1234 
-1241 RRAGDDERHVRPSGQ
+1241 
-1256 PRTTARLVGGGAAV
+1256 
-1270 ALLVERSGDLPDRRR
+1270 
-1285 HTADAGRF
+1285 
-1293 RFAAAQGR
+1293 
-1301 RLGDPGRRCRPA
+1301 
-1313 RDCHPH
+1313 
-1319 VRRLVVRGQRPD
+1319 
-1331 AAGTAPGER
+1331 
-1340 ATTGD
+1340 
-1345 GRRPRR
+1345 
-1351 GLHPRQDEG
+1351 
-1360 WPAAPWSR
+1360 
-1368 PADGRGH
+1368 
-1375 RCVRPGGG
+1375 
-1383 HRAPQVEAAPPRW
+1383 
-1396 GWLACQPQ
+1396 
-1404 RSGNFLSANVFDGKL
+1404 
-1419 ISGVQSGGSSKSG
+1419 
-1432 ICLSHSA
+1432 
-1439 TTMVSSIR
+1439 
-1447 AR
+1447 

>member
-9 TPEKAPV
+9 TPEKPPV
-16 IKPENIVLPTPLSIP
+16 IKPENIVLSTPLSIP
-31 PPEGKPWWI
+31 PPEGKPWWLI
-40 VVVGVVVIGLLGGMI
+40 VVGVVVVGLLGGMV
-55 AMTFASGSHVFGGVG
+55 AMVFASGSHVFGGIG
-70 AIFPIFMIGGMAM
+70 SIFPLFMMVGIMM
-83 MMFGGRFGGQQQ
+83 MMFRGMGGGQQQ

-118 AHESADSMDANY
+118 AQESADSMDANY
-130 RWFHPAPTM
+130 RWFHPAPNT
-139 LASAV
+139 LAAAV
-144 GSSRMWERKP
+144 GSPRMWERKP

-211 KMISLLVEPW
+211 KMVSLLVEPW
-221 YSLIGGREQV
+221 YALVGEREQV
-231 LGLMRAIVCQ
+231 LGLMRAIICQ

-250 VQMVVVSSDLEQ
+250 VQMIVVSSDLDQ

-271 FGDPR
+271 FGDSR
-276 RQDAAGNA
+276 RHDAAGNA
-284 RMVYSS
+284 RMVYTS

-327 ADVTDPQWEFVKSA
+327 ADVDDPQWEYVISA
-341 EGIDGVTFFDLT
+341 EGVDGVTFFDLT
-353 GASMWAAVPER
+353 GSSMWTDIPER
-364 TLQFDDLG
+364 KLQFDKTG

-382 TWMVIDEK
+382 TWMVIDDK
-390 PWFFALT
+390 AWFFALT
-397 DHISIAEAE
+397 DQVSIAEAE
-406 EFAQKLARWR
+406 EFAQKLAQWR

-431 GARDIMAY
+431 GARDILSY
-439 YGIDDPADIDFGSL
+439 YGIDDPGNIDFDSL
-453 WGSRTDTMGRS
+453 WASRTDTMGRS

-517 MLGHPPQELQFVLAD
+517 MLSHPPEELQFVLAD

-586 DAKEYNSVRSR
+586 DAKEYNSVRAR
-597 MRARGQDMPPLPML
+597 MRARGQDMAPLPML

-693 GLGYFRR
+693 GLGYFRK
-700 SLEDIVRFQA
+700 SLEDIIRFQA
-710 EFLWRDYISRGITI
+710 EFLWRDYFQPGVSI

-737 YVRPQLFTNLFTPLE
+737 YIRPQLFTNSFTPLE
-752 VSVGGPDLEPVHS
+752 VSVGGPDIEPVVAQP
-765 NGEVLEAA
+765 NGEVLES
-773 DAEAEDEEEG
+773 DDIEGGEDEDEEG
-783 IRTPKVGTVIIDQLR
+783 VRTPKVGTVIIDQLR
-798 KIDFEPYRLWQPPL
+798 KIKFEPYRLWQPPL
-812 SEPVA
+812 TQPVA
-817 IDELVNRF
+817 IDDLVNRF
-825 IGHQWQQDYGTAR
+825 LGRPWHKEYGSACN
-838 DLVFPLGIIDRPF
+838 LVFPIGIIDRPY

-892 THTPE
+892 THTPQ

-904 AYSGTALTTVAR
+904 SYSSTALTTVSR
-916 LPHVGEVAGPTDP
+916 IPHVGEVAGPTDP

-952 YRIASMDVF
+952 CGIASMEMF

-967 GEAGPVPNDG
+967 GEAGPVPDDG

-1001 VNLIINQGPS
+1001 VNVIINQGPS
-1011 FGVHVVVSADRESEL
+1011 FGVHVVVTADRESEL

-1031 SGFGSRVELRL
+1031 SGFGSRIELRL

-1057 EVPVKP
+1057 DVPVKP

-1070 NYVRLDAD
+1070 NYVRLDSD

-1086 VARPALGSTPTNVF
+1086 VARPALGSTPDNVF
-1100 ASDSIVDAVSRLA
+1100 ECDSVVAAVSRLTSA
-1113 SGQAP
+1113 QAP
-1118 PIRRLPA
+1118 PVRRLPA

-1135 AARDTR
+1135 ASRDTR

-1146 GGIVWAISELDL
+1146 GGIAWAISELDL
-1158 APVYLNFAENAH
+1158 APVYLNFAENSH
-1170 LVVTGRR
+1170 LMVTGRR

-1189 SEIGRLYAPGTSSA
+1189 SEIGRLYAPGASSA
-1203 LAATGRAALCP
+1203 PPPAPGRPSAQVWLVDPRRQLLTALGSDYVERFAYNLDGVVAMMGELAAALAGREPPPGLSAEELLSRSWWSGPEIFLIVDDIQQLPPGFDSPLHKAVPFVNRAADVGLHVIVTRTFGGWSSAGSDP
-1214 GVAGRPAPSA
+1214 MLRALHQANAPLLVMDADPDEGFIRGKMKGGPLPRGRGLLMAEDTGVFVQVA
-1224 ADRAGLRVRR
+1224 ATEVRR
-1234 EVRLQPR
+1234 
-1241 RRAGDDERHVRPSGQ
+1241 
-1256 PRTTARLVGGGAAV
+1256 
-1270 ALLVERSGDLPDRRR
+1270 
-1285 HTADAGRF
+1285 
-1293 RFAAAQGR
+1293 
-1301 RLGDPGRRCRPA
+1301 
-1313 RDCHPH
+1313 
-1319 VRRLVVRGQRPD
+1319 
-1331 AAGTAPGER
+1331 
-1340 ATTGD
+1340 
-1345 GRRPRR
+1345 
-1351 GLHPRQDEG
+1351 
-1360 WPAAPWSR
+1360 
-1368 PADGRGH
+1368 
-1375 RCVRPGGG
+1375 
-1383 HRAPQVEAAPPRW
+1383 
-1396 GWLACQPQ
+1396 
-1404 RSGNFLSANVFDGKL
+1404 
-1419 ISGVQSGGSSKSG
+1419 
-1432 ICLSHSA
+1432 
-1439 TTMVSSIR
+1439 
-1447 AR
+1447 

>member
-9 TPEKAPV
+9 TPEKPPV
-16 IKPENIVLPTPLSIP
+16 IKPENIVLSTPLSIP
-31 PPEGKPWWI
+31 PPEGKPWWLI
-40 VVVGVVVIGLLGGMI
+40 VVGVVVVGLLGGMV
-55 AMTFASGSHVFGGVG
+55 AMVFASGSHVFGGIG
-70 AIFPIFMIGGMAM
+70 SIFPLFMMVGIMM
-83 MMFGGRFGGQQQ
+83 MMFRGMGGGQQQ

-118 AHESADSMDANY
+118 AQESADSMDANY
-130 RWFHPAPTM
+130 RWFHPAPNT
-139 LASAV
+139 LAAAV
-144 GSSRMWERKP
+144 GSPRMWERKP

-211 KMISLLVEPW
+211 KMVSLLVEPW
-221 YSLIGGREQV
+221 YALVGEREQV
-231 LGLMRAIVCQ
+231 LGLMRAIICQ

-250 VQMVVVSSDLEQ
+250 VQMIVVSSDLDQ

-271 FGDPR
+271 FGDSR
-276 RQDAAGNA
+276 RHDAAGNA
-284 RMVYSS
+284 RMVYTS

-327 ADVTDPQWEFVKSA
+327 ADVDDPQWEYVISA
-341 EGIDGVTFFDLT
+341 EGVDGVTFFDLT
-353 GASMWAAVPER
+353 GSSMWTDIPER
-364 TLQFDDLG
+364 KLQFDKTG

-382 TWMVIDEK
+382 TWMVIDDK
-390 PWFFALT
+390 AWFFALT
-397 DHISIAEAE
+397 DQVSIAEAE
-406 EFAQKLARWR
+406 EFAQKLAQWR

-431 GARDIMAY
+431 GARDILSY
-439 YGIDDPADIDFGSL
+439 YGIDDPGNIDFDSL
-453 WGSRTDTMGRS
+453 WASRTDTMGRS

-517 MLGHPPQELQFVLAD
+517 MLSHPPEELQFVLAD

-586 DAKEYNSVRSR
+586 DAKEYNSVRAR
-597 MRARGQDMPPLPML
+597 MRARGQDMAPLPML

-693 GLGYFRR
+693 GLGYFRK
-700 SLEDIVRFQA
+700 SLEDIIRFQA
-710 EFLWRDYISRGITI
+710 EFLWRDYFQPGVSI

-737 YVRPQLFTNLFTPLE
+737 YIRPQLFTNSFTPLE
-752 VSVGGPDLEPVHS
+752 VSVGGPDIEPVVAQP
-765 NGEVLEAA
+765 NGEVLES
-773 DAEAEDEEEG
+773 DDIEGGEDEDEEG
-783 IRTPKVGTVIIDQLR
+783 VRTPKVGTVIIDQLR
-798 KIDFEPYRLWQPPL
+798 KIKFEPYRLWQPPL
-812 SEPVA
+812 TQPVA
-817 IDELVNRF
+817 IDDLVNRF
-825 IGHQWQQDYGTAR
+825 LGRPWHKEYGSACN
-838 DLVFPLGIIDRPF
+838 LVFPIGIIDRPY

-892 THTPE
+892 THTPQ

-904 AYSGTALTTVAR
+904 AYSSTALTTVSR
-916 LPHVGEVAGPTDP
+916 IPHVGEVAGPTDP

-952 YRIASMDVF
+952 GGIASMEMF

-967 GEAGPVPNDG
+967 GEAGPVPDDG

-1001 VNLIINQGPS
+1001 VNVIINQGPS
-1011 FGVHVVVSADRESEL
+1011 FGVHVVVTADRESEL

-1031 SGFGSRVELRL
+1031 SGFGSRIELRL

-1057 EVPVKP
+1057 DVPVKP

-1070 NYVRLDAD
+1070 NYVRLDSD

-1086 VARPALGSTPTNVF
+1086 VARPALGSTPDNVF
-1100 ASDSIVDAVSRLA
+1100 ECDSVVAAVSRLTSA
-1113 SGQAP
+1113 QAP
-1118 PIRRLPA
+1118 PVRRLPA

-1135 AARDTR
+1135 ASRDTR

-1146 GGIVWAISELDL
+1146 GGIAWAISELDL
-1158 APVYLNFAENAH
+1158 APVYLNFAENSH
-1170 LVVTGRR
+1170 LMVTGRR

-1189 SEIGRLYAPGTSSA
+1189 SEIGRLYAPGASSA
-1203 LAATGRAALCP
+1203 PPPAPGRPSAQVWLVDPRRQLLTALGSDYVERFAYNLDGVVAMMGELAAALAGREPPPGLSAEELLSRSWWSGPEIFLIVDDIQQLPPGFDSPLHKAVPFVNRAADVGLHVIVTRTFGGWSSAGSDP
-1214 GVAGRPAPSA
+1214 MLRALHQANAPLLVMDADPDEGFIRGKMKGGPLPRGRGLLMAEDTGVFVQVA
-1224 ADRAGLRVRR
+1224 ATEVRR
-1234 EVRLQPR
+1234 
-1241 RRAGDDERHVRPSGQ
+1241 
-1256 PRTTARLVGGGAAV
+1256 
-1270 ALLVERSGDLPDRRR
+1270 
-1285 HTADAGRF
+1285 
-1293 RFAAAQGR
+1293 
-1301 RLGDPGRRCRPA
+1301 
-1313 RDCHPH
+1313 
-1319 VRRLVVRGQRPD
+1319 
-1331 AAGTAPGER
+1331 
-1340 ATTGD
+1340 
-1345 GRRPRR
+1345 
-1351 GLHPRQDEG
+1351 
-1360 WPAAPWSR
+1360 
-1368 PADGRGH
+1368 
-1375 RCVRPGGG
+1375 
-1383 HRAPQVEAAPPRW
+1383 
-1396 GWLACQPQ
+1396 
-1404 RSGNFLSANVFDGKL
+1404 
-1419 ISGVQSGGSSKSG
+1419 
-1432 ICLSHSA
+1432 
-1439 TTMVSSIR
+1439 
-1447 AR
+1447 

>member
-9 TPEKAPV
+9 TPEKPPV
-16 IKPENIVLPTPLSIP
+16 IKPENIVLSTPLSIP
-31 PPEGKPWWI
+31 PPEGKPWWLI
-40 VVVGVVVIGLLGGMI
+40 VVGVVVVGLLGGMV
-55 AMTFASGSHVFGGVG
+55 AMVFASGSHVFGGIG
-70 AIFPIFMIGGMAM
+70 SIFPLFMMVGIMM
-83 MMFGGRFGGQQQ
+83 MMFRGMGGGQQQ

-118 AHESADSMDANY
+118 AQESADSMDANY
-130 RWFHPAPTM
+130 RWFHPAPNT
-139 LASAV
+139 LAAAV
-144 GSSRMWERKP
+144 GSPRMWERKP

-211 KMISLLVEPW
+211 KMVSLLVEPW
-221 YSLIGGREQV
+221 YALVGEREQV
-231 LGLMRAIVCQ
+231 LGLMRAIICQ

-250 VQMVVVSSDLEQ
+250 VQMIVVSSDLDQ

-271 FGDPR
+271 FGDSR
-276 RQDAAGNA
+276 RHDAAGNA
-284 RMVYSS
+284 RMVYTS

-327 ADVTDPQWEFVKSA
+327 ADVDDPQWEYVISA
-341 EGIDGVTFFDLT
+341 EGVDGVTFFDLT
-353 GASMWAAVPER
+353 GSSMWTDIPER
-364 TLQFDDLG
+364 KLQFDKTG

-382 TWMVIDEK
+382 TWMVIDDK
-390 PWFFALT
+390 AWFFALT
-397 DHISIAEAE
+397 DQVSIAEAE
-406 EFAQKLARWR
+406 EFAQKLAQWR

-431 GARDIMAY
+431 GARDILSY
-439 YGIDDPADIDFGSL
+439 YGIDDPGNIDFDSL
-453 WGSRTDTMGRS
+453 WASRTDTMGRS

-517 MLGHPPQELQFVLAD
+517 MLSHPPEELQFVLAD

-586 DAKEYNSVRSR
+586 DAKEYNSVRAR
-597 MRARGQDMPPLPML
+597 MRARGQDMAPLPML

-621 FRIMPTAVDVLDSIG
+621 FRIMPTAFDVLDSIG

-693 GLGYFRR
+693 GLGYFRK
-700 SLEDIVRFQA
+700 SLEDIIRFQA
-710 EFLWRDYISRGITI
+710 EFLWRDYFQPGVSI

-737 YVRPQLFTNLFTPLE
+737 YIRPQLFTNSFTPLE
-752 VSVGGPDLEPVHS
+752 VSVGGPDIEPVVAQP
-765 NGEVLEAA
+765 NGEVLES
-773 DAEAEDEEEG
+773 DDIEGGEDEDEEG
-783 IRTPKVGTVIIDQLR
+783 VRTPKVGTVIIDQLR
-798 KIDFEPYRLWQPPL
+798 KIKFEPYRLWQPPL
-812 SEPVA
+812 TQPVA
-817 IDELVNRF
+817 IDDLVNRF
-825 IGHQWQQDYGTAR
+825 LGRPWHKEYGSACN
-838 DLVFPLGIIDRPF
+838 LVFPIGIIDRPY

-892 THTPE
+892 THTPQ

-904 AYSGTALTTVAR
+904 AYSSTALTTVSR
-916 LPHVGEVAGPTDP
+916 IPHVGEVAGPTDP

-952 YRIASMDVF
+952 CGIASMEMF

-967 GEAGPVPNDG
+967 GEAGPVPDDG

-1001 VNLIINQGPS
+1001 VNVIINQGPS
-1011 FGVHVVVSADRESEL
+1011 FGVHVVVTADRESEL

-1031 SGFGSRVELRL
+1031 SGFGSRIELRL

-1057 EVPVKP
+1057 DVPVKP

-1070 NYVRLDAD
+1070 NYVRLDSD

-1086 VARPALGSTPTNVF
+1086 VARPALGSTPDNVF
-1100 ASDSIVDAVSRLA
+1100 ECDSVVAAVSRLTSA
-1113 SGQAP
+1113 QAP
-1118 PIRRLPA
+1118 PVRRLPA

-1135 AARDTR
+1135 ASRDTR

-1146 GGIVWAISELDL
+1146 GGIAWAISELDL
-1158 APVYLNFAENAH
+1158 APVYLNFAENSH
-1170 LVVTGRR
+1170 LMVTGRR

-1189 SEIGRLYAPGTSSA
+1189 SEIGRLYAPGASSA
-1203 LAATGRAALCP
+1203 PPPAPGRPSAQVWLVDPRRQLLTALGSDYVERFAYNLDGVVAMMGELAAALAGREPPPGLSAEELLSRSWWSGPEIFLIVDDIQQLPPGFDSPLHKAVPFVNRAADVGLHVIVTRTFGGWSSAGSDP
-1214 GVAGRPAPSA
+1214 MLRALHQANAPLLVMDADPDEGFIRGKMKGGPLPRGRGLLMAEDTGVFVQVA
-1224 ADRAGLRVRR
+1224 ATEVRR
-1234 EVRLQPR
+1234 
-1241 RRAGDDERHVRPSGQ
+1241 
-1256 PRTTARLVGGGAAV
+1256 
-1270 ALLVERSGDLPDRRR
+1270 
-1285 HTADAGRF
+1285 
-1293 RFAAAQGR
+1293 
-1301 RLGDPGRRCRPA
+1301 
-1313 RDCHPH
+1313 
-1319 VRRLVVRGQRPD
+1319 
-1331 AAGTAPGER
+1331 
-1340 ATTGD
+1340 
-1345 GRRPRR
+1345 
-1351 GLHPRQDEG
+1351 
-1360 WPAAPWSR
+1360 
-1368 PADGRGH
+1368 
-1375 RCVRPGGG
+1375 
-1383 HRAPQVEAAPPRW
+1383 
-1396 GWLACQPQ
+1396 
-1404 RSGNFLSANVFDGKL
+1404 
-1419 ISGVQSGGSSKSG
+1419 
-1432 ICLSHSA
+1432 
-1439 TTMVSSIR
+1439 
-1447 AR
+1447 

>member
-9 TPEKAPV
+9 TPEKPPV
-16 IKPENIVLPTPLSIP
+16 IKPENIVLSTPLSIP
-31 PPEGKPWWI
+31 PPEGKPWWLI
-40 VVVGVVVIGLLGGMI
+40 VVGVVVVGLLGGMV
-55 AMTFASGSHVFGGVG
+55 AMVFASGSHVFGGIG
-70 AIFPIFMIGGMAM
+70 SIFPLFMMVGIMM
-83 MMFGGRFGGQQQ
+83 MMFRGMGGGQQQ

-118 AHESADSMDANY
+118 AQESADSMDANY
-130 RWFHPAPTM
+130 RWFHPAPNT
-139 LASAV
+139 LAAAV
-144 GSSRMWERKP
+144 GSPRMWERKP

-211 KMISLLVEPW
+211 KMVSLLVEPW
-221 YSLIGGREQV
+221 YALVGEREQV
-231 LGLMRAIVCQ
+231 LGLMRAIICQ

-250 VQMVVVSSDLEQ
+250 VQMTVVSSDLDQ

-271 FGDPR
+271 FGDSR
-276 RQDAAGNA
+276 RHDAAGNA
-284 RMVYSS
+284 RMVYTS

-327 ADVTDPQWEFVKSA
+327 ADVDDPQWEYVISA
-341 EGIDGVTFFDLT
+341 EGVDGVTFFDLT
-353 GASMWAAVPER
+353 GSSMWTDIPER
-364 TLQFDDLG
+364 KLQFDKTG

-382 TWMVIDEK
+382 TWMVIDDK
-390 PWFFALT
+390 AWFFALT
-397 DHISIAEAE
+397 DQVSIAEAE
-406 EFAQKLARWR
+406 EFAQKLAQWR

-431 GARDIMAY
+431 GARDILSY
-439 YGIDDPADIDFGSL
+439 YGIDDPGNIDFDSL
-453 WGSRTDTMGRS
+453 WASRTDTMGRS

-517 MLGHPPQELQFVLAD
+517 MLSHPPEELQFVLAD

-586 DAKEYNSVRSR
+586 DAKEYNSVRAR
-597 MRARGQDMPPLPML
+597 MRARGQDMAPLPML

-693 GLGYFRR
+693 GLGYFRK
-700 SLEDIVRFQA
+700 SLEDIIRFQA
-710 EFLWRDYISRGITI
+710 EFLWRDYFQPGVSI

-737 YVRPQLFTNLFTPLE
+737 YIRPQLFTNSFTPLE
-752 VSVGGPDLEPVHS
+752 VSVGGPDIEPVVAQP
-765 NGEVLEAA
+765 NGEVLES
-773 DAEAEDEEEG
+773 DDIEGGEDEDEEG
-783 IRTPKVGTVIIDQLR
+783 VRTPKVGTVIIDQLR
-798 KIDFEPYRLWQPPL
+798 KIKFEPYRLWQPPL
-812 SEPVA
+812 TQPVA
-817 IDELVNRF
+817 IDDLVNRF
-825 IGHQWQQDYGTAR
+825 LGRPWHKEYGSACN
-838 DLVFPLGIIDRPF
+838 LVFPIGIIDRPY

-892 THTPE
+892 THTPQ

-904 AYSGTALTTVAR
+904 AYSSTALTTVSR
-916 LPHVGEVAGPTDP
+916 IPHVGEVAGPTDP

-952 YRIASMDVF
+952 CGIASMEMF

-967 GEAGPVPNDG
+967 GEAGPVPDDG

-1001 VNLIINQGPS
+1001 VNVIINQGPS
-1011 FGVHVVVSADRESEL
+1011 FGVHVVVTADRESEL

-1031 SGFGSRVELRL
+1031 SGFGSRIELRL

-1057 EVPVKP
+1057 DVPVKP

-1070 NYVRLDAD
+1070 NYVRLDSD

-1086 VARPALGSTPTNVF
+1086 VARPALGSTPDNVF
-1100 ASDSIVDAVSRLA
+1100 ECDSVVAAVSRLTSA
-1113 SGQAP
+1113 QAP
-1118 PIRRLPA
+1118 PVRRLPA

-1135 AARDTR
+1135 ASRDTR

-1146 GGIVWAISELDL
+1146 GGIAWAISELDL
-1158 APVYLNFAENAH
+1158 APVYLNFAENSH
-1170 LVVTGRR
+1170 LMVTGRR

-1189 SEIGRLYAPGTSSA
+1189 SEIGRLYAPGASSA
-1203 LAATGRAALCP
+1203 PPPAPGRPSAQVWLVDPRRQLLTALGSDYVERFAYNLDGVVAMMGELAAALAGREPPPGLSAEELLSRSWWSGPEIFLIVDDIQQLPPGFDSPLHKAVPFVNRAADVGLHVIVTRTFGGWSSAGSDP
-1214 GVAGRPAPSA
+1214 MLRALHQANAPLLVMDADPDEGFIRGKMKGGPLPRGRGLLMAEDTGVFVQVA
-1224 ADRAGLRVRR
+1224 ATEVRR
-1234 EVRLQPR
+1234 
-1241 RRAGDDERHVRPSGQ
+1241 
-1256 PRTTARLVGGGAAV
+1256 
-1270 ALLVERSGDLPDRRR
+1270 
-1285 HTADAGRF
+1285 
-1293 RFAAAQGR
+1293 
-1301 RLGDPGRRCRPA
+1301 
-1313 RDCHPH
+1313 
-1319 VRRLVVRGQRPD
+1319 
-1331 AAGTAPGER
+1331 
-1340 ATTGD
+1340 
-1345 GRRPRR
+1345 
-1351 GLHPRQDEG
+1351 
-1360 WPAAPWSR
+1360 
-1368 PADGRGH
+1368 
-1375 RCVRPGGG
+1375 
-1383 HRAPQVEAAPPRW
+1383 
-1396 GWLACQPQ
+1396 
-1404 RSGNFLSANVFDGKL
+1404 
-1419 ISGVQSGGSSKSG
+1419 
-1432 ICLSHSA
+1432 
-1439 TTMVSSIR
+1439 
-1447 AR
+1447 

>member
-9 TPEKAPV
+9 TPEKPPV
-16 IKPENIVLPTPLSIP
+16 IKPENIVLSTPLSIP
-31 PPEGKPWWI
+31 PPEGKPWWLI
-40 VVVGVVVIGLLGGMI
+40 VVGVVVVGLLGGMV
-55 AMTFASGSHVFGGVG
+55 AMVFASGSHVFGGIG
-70 AIFPIFMIGGMAM
+70 SIFPLFMMVGIMM
-83 MMFGGRFGGQQQ
+83 MMFRGMGGGQQQ

-118 AHESADSMDANY
+118 AQESADSMDANY
-130 RWFHPAPTM
+130 RWFHPAPNT
-139 LASAV
+139 LAAAV
-144 GSSRMWERKP
+144 GSPRMWERKP

-211 KMISLLVEPW
+211 KMVSLLVEPW
-221 YSLIGGREQV
+221 YALVGEREQV
-231 LGLMRAIVCQ
+231 LGLMRAIICQ

-250 VQMVVVSSDLEQ
+250 VQMIVVSSDLDQ

-271 FGDPR
+271 FGDSR
-276 RQDAAGNA
+276 RHDAAGNA
-284 RMVYSS
+284 RMVYTS

-327 ADVTDPQWEFVKSA
+327 ADVDDPQWEYVISA
-341 EGIDGVTFFDLT
+341 EGVDGVTFFDLT
-353 GASMWAAVPER
+353 GSSTWTDIPER
-364 TLQFDDLG
+364 KLQFDKTG

-382 TWMVIDEK
+382 TWMVIDDK
-390 PWFFALT
+390 AWFFALT
-397 DHISIAEAE
+397 DQVSIAEAE
-406 EFAQKLARWR
+406 EFAQKLAQWR

-431 GARDIMAY
+431 GARDILSY
-439 YGIDDPADIDFGSL
+439 YGIDDPGNIDFDSL
-453 WGSRTDTMGRS
+453 WASRTDTMGRS

-517 MLGHPPQELQFVLAD
+517 MLSHPPEELQFVLAD

-586 DAKEYNSVRSR
+586 DAKEYNSVRAR
-597 MRARGQDMPPLPML
+597 MRARGQDMAPLPML

-693 GLGYFRR
+693 GLGYFRK
-700 SLEDIVRFQA
+700 SLEDIIRFQA
-710 EFLWRDYISRGITI
+710 EFLWRDYFQPGVSI

-737 YVRPQLFTNLFTPLE
+737 YIRPQLFTNSFTPLE
-752 VSVGGPDLEPVHS
+752 VSVGGPDIEPVVAQP
-765 NGEVLEAA
+765 NGEVLES
-773 DAEAEDEEEG
+773 DDIEGGEDEDEEG
-783 IRTPKVGTVIIDQLR
+783 VRTPKVGTVIIDQLR
-798 KIDFEPYRLWQPPL
+798 KIKFEPYRLWQPPL
-812 SEPVA
+812 TQPVA
-817 IDELVNRF
+817 IDDLVNRF
-825 IGHQWQQDYGTAR
+825 LGRPWHKEYGSACN
-838 DLVFPLGIIDRPF
+838 LVFPIGIIDRPY

-892 THTPE
+892 THTPQ

-904 AYSGTALTTVAR
+904 AYSSTALTTVSR
-916 LPHVGEVAGPTDP
+916 IPHVGEVAGPTDP

-952 YRIASMDVF
+952 CGIASMEMF

-967 GEAGPVPNDG
+967 GEAGPVPDDG

-1001 VNLIINQGPS
+1001 VNVIINQGPS
-1011 FGVHVVVSADRESEL
+1011 FGVHVVVTADRESEL

-1031 SGFGSRVELRL
+1031 SGFGSRIELRL

-1057 EVPVKP
+1057 DVPVKP

-1070 NYVRLDAD
+1070 NYVRLDSD

-1086 VARPALGSTPTNVF
+1086 VARPALGSTPDNVF
-1100 ASDSIVDAVSRLA
+1100 ECDSVVAAVSRLTSA
-1113 SGQAP
+1113 QAP
-1118 PIRRLPA
+1118 PVRRLPA

-1135 AARDTR
+1135 ASRDTR

-1146 GGIVWAISELDL
+1146 GGIAWAISELDL
-1158 APVYLNFAENAH
+1158 APVYLNFAENSH
-1170 LVVTGRR
+1170 LMVTGRR

-1189 SEIGRLYAPGTSSA
+1189 SEIGRLYAPGASSA
-1203 LAATGRAALCP
+1203 PPPAPGRPSAQVWLVDPRRQLLTALGSDYVERFAYNLDGVVAMMGELAAALAGREPPPGLSAEELLSRSWWSGPEIFLIVDDIQQLPPGFDSPLHKAVPFVNRAADVGLHVIFTRTFGGWSSAGSDP
-1214 GVAGRPAPSA
+1214 MLRALHQANAPLLVMDADPDEGFIRGKMKGGPLPRGRGLLMAEDTGVFVQVA
-1224 ADRAGLRVRR
+1224 ATEVRR
-1234 EVRLQPR
+1234 
-1241 RRAGDDERHVRPSGQ
+1241 
-1256 PRTTARLVGGGAAV
+1256 
-1270 ALLVERSGDLPDRRR
+1270 
-1285 HTADAGRF
+1285 
-1293 RFAAAQGR
+1293 
-1301 RLGDPGRRCRPA
+1301 
-1313 RDCHPH
+1313 
-1319 VRRLVVRGQRPD
+1319 
-1331 AAGTAPGER
+1331 
-1340 ATTGD
+1340 
-1345 GRRPRR
+1345 
-1351 GLHPRQDEG
+1351 
-1360 WPAAPWSR
+1360 
-1368 PADGRGH
+1368 
-1375 RCVRPGGG
+1375 
-1383 HRAPQVEAAPPRW
+1383 
-1396 GWLACQPQ
+1396 
-1404 RSGNFLSANVFDGKL
+1404 
-1419 ISGVQSGGSSKSG
+1419 
-1432 ICLSHSA
+1432 
-1439 TTMVSSIR
+1439 
-1447 AR
+1447 

>member
-9 TPEKAPV
+9 TPEKPPV
-16 IKPENIVLPTPLSIP
+16 IKPENIVLSTPLSIP
-31 PPEGKPWWI
+31 PPEGKPWWLI
-40 VVVGVVVIGLLGGMI
+40 VVGVVVVGLLGGMV
-55 AMTFASGSHVFGGVG
+55 AMVFASGSHVFRGIGS
-70 AIFPIFMIGGMAM
+70 IFPLFMMVGIMM
-83 MMFGGRFGGQQQ
+83 MMFRGMGGGQQQ

-118 AHESADSMDANY
+118 AQESADSMDANY
-130 RWFHPAPTM
+130 RWFHPAPNT
-139 LASAV
+139 LAAAV
-144 GSSRMWERKP
+144 GSPRMWERKP

-211 KMISLLVEPW
+211 KMVSLLVEPW
-221 YSLIGGREQV
+221 YALVGEREQV
-231 LGLMRAIVCQ
+231 LGLMRAIICQ

-250 VQMVVVSSDLEQ
+250 VQMIVVSSDLDQ

-271 FGDPR
+271 FGDSR
-276 RQDAAGNA
+276 RHDAAGNA
-284 RMVYSS
+284 RMVYTS

-327 ADVTDPQWEFVKSA
+327 ADVDDPQWEYVISA
-341 EGIDGVTFFDLT
+341 EGVDGVTFFDLT
-353 GASMWAAVPER
+353 GSSMWTDIPER
-364 TLQFDDLG
+364 KLQFDKTG

-382 TWMVIDEK
+382 TWMVIDDK
-390 PWFFALT
+390 AWFFALT
-397 DHISIAEAE
+397 DQVSIAEAE
-406 EFAQKLARWR
+406 EFAQKLAQWR

-431 GARDIMAY
+431 GARDILSY
-439 YGIDDPADIDFGSL
+439 YGIDDPGNIDFDSL
-453 WGSRTDTMGRS
+453 WASRTDTMGRS

-517 MLGHPPQELQFVLAD
+517 MLSHPPEELQFVLAD

-586 DAKEYNSVRSR
+586 DAKEYNSVRAR
-597 MRARGQDMPPLPML
+597 MRARGQDMAPLPML

-693 GLGYFRR
+693 GLGYFRK
-700 SLEDIVRFQA
+700 SLEDIIRFQA
-710 EFLWRDYISRGITI
+710 EFLWRDYFQPGVSI

-737 YVRPQLFTNLFTPLE
+737 YIRPQLFTNSFTPLE
-752 VSVGGPDLEPVHS
+752 VSVGGPDIEPVVAQP
-765 NGEVLEAA
+765 NGEVLES
-773 DAEAEDEEEG
+773 DDIEGGEDEDEEG
-783 IRTPKVGTVIIDQLR
+783 VRTPKVGTVIIDQLR
-798 KIDFEPYRLWQPPL
+798 KIKFEPYRLWQPPL
-812 SEPVA
+812 TQPVA
-817 IDELVNRF
+817 IDDLVNRF
-825 IGHQWQQDYGTAR
+825 LGRPWHKEYGSACN
-838 DLVFPLGIIDRPF
+838 LVFPIGIIDRPY

-892 THTPE
+892 THTPQ

-904 AYSGTALTTVAR
+904 AYSSTALTTVSR
-916 LPHVGEVAGPTDP
+916 IPHVGEVAGPTDP

-952 YRIASMDVF
+952 CGIASMEMF

-967 GEAGPVPNDG
+967 GEAGPVPDDG

-1001 VNLIINQGPS
+1001 VNVIINQGPS
-1011 FGVHVVVSADRESEL
+1011 FGVHVVVTADRESEL

-1031 SGFGSRVELRL
+1031 SGFGSRIELRL

-1057 EVPVKP
+1057 DVPVKP

-1070 NYVRLDAD
+1070 NYVRLDSD

-1086 VARPALGSTPTNVF
+1086 VARPALGSTPDNVF
-1100 ASDSIVDAVSRLA
+1100 ECDSVVAAVSRLTSA
-1113 SGQAP
+1113 QAP
-1118 PIRRLPA
+1118 PVRRLPA

-1135 AARDTR
+1135 ASRDTR

-1146 GGIVWAISELDL
+1146 GGIAWAISELDL
-1158 APVYLNFAENAH
+1158 APVYLNFAENSH
-1170 LVVTGRR
+1170 LMVTGRR

-1189 SEIGRLYAPGTSSA
+1189 SEIGRLYAPGASSA
-1203 LAATGRAALCP
+1203 PPPAPGRPSAQVWLVDPRRQLLTALGSDYVERFAYNLDGVVAMMGELAAALAGREPPPGLSAEELLSRSWWSGPEIFLIVDDIQQLPPGFDSPLHKAVPFVNRAADVGLHVIVTRTFGGWSSAGSDP
-1214 GVAGRPAPSA
+1214 MLRALHQANAPLLVMDADPDEGFIRGKMKGGPLPRGRGLLMAEDTGVFVQVA
-1224 ADRAGLRVRR
+1224 ATEVRR
-1234 EVRLQPR
+1234 
-1241 RRAGDDERHVRPSGQ
+1241 
-1256 PRTTARLVGGGAAV
+1256 
-1270 ALLVERSGDLPDRRR
+1270 
-1285 HTADAGRF
+1285 
-1293 RFAAAQGR
+1293 
-1301 RLGDPGRRCRPA
+1301 
-1313 RDCHPH
+1313 
-1319 VRRLVVRGQRPD
+1319 
-1331 AAGTAPGER
+1331 
-1340 ATTGD
+1340 
-1345 GRRPRR
+1345 
-1351 GLHPRQDEG
+1351 
-1360 WPAAPWSR
+1360 
-1368 PADGRGH
+1368 
-1375 RCVRPGGG
+1375 
-1383 HRAPQVEAAPPRW
+1383 
-1396 GWLACQPQ
+1396 
-1404 RSGNFLSANVFDGKL
+1404 
-1419 ISGVQSGGSSKSG
+1419 
-1432 ICLSHSA
+1432 
-1439 TTMVSSIR
+1439 
-1447 AR
+1447 